1 MYKNL
6 RAHTRYES
14 VHAHNTKPEVDIMR
28 NGNKTRQLL
37 SLARIFV
44 LALCFTLVFAVAISV
59 TPDGYFNSAKALNP
73 DGDTSGLVR
82 VYQKDAY
89 LNTST
94 LVNPDD
100 YALSAFKTD
109 FESIMGYGKNAN
121 NSKTEWSIGDV
132 TFNKYVFGMKNIT
145 YNSEKGKIKSQD
157 SEEEDKTVGVYPL
170 AGGGAKMSFYIDA
183 GLFGAD
189 SISAVLNVVLPEYLQ
204 SLISTNDE
212 YSLQFDAQI
221 DVSKGDNLVNVSA
234 QNYQRARAKIAT
246 APETLSAVDENH
258 IQYTGA
264 NKAGDV
270 KDSQYGYQ
278 SNTTSNGSWSGSTLS
293 FTGIVA
299 NSANPYIYFC
309 IGIGESDGTCT
320 VSFRNLKFTNV
331 KLVREVKADSDSIE
345 RVDGAAPVNKA
356 QFDNTVQD
364 SFYPY
369 NTNASTAGGWAVWH
383 DNITSQLSKKIDNV
397 TYGNGK
403 LQSYTN
409 SPIATIGGQNYY
421 KTSTVTY
428 HDTYNYLPGLMGYID
443 SGDISQGFTTETLK
457 YVCECGYVY
466 TGTSFDSLDNS
477 YTCPNCG
484 KSKSAFTKTINVPS
498 KMAQDIDIN
507 YASGIKQVIV
517 GSKYREEDADDT
529 TGGTLAAVFNL
540 YDANSYGE
548 NHGKGI
554 YVEGQL
560 VGWAVVTKT
569 NRAEVVVKT
578 YMYTNA
584 RVATQVMDYGFSSN
598 RWNIEYSGI
607 DTTAPDDNVNSG
619 TNVSLDKFVGA
630 NAQDLAWLR
639 QNKIVADGS
648 ININEDDTAAGY
660 SPYIWF
666 YTVNREDSLAELN
679 NIAITQ
685 FADYAAVKAAGIN
698 PIALGE
704 ISSFTYDF
712 ANGVAKAYGG
722 GEQGNPASIT
732 DNVTGHGYYRFT
744 FYIFDL
750 AGNKGGVKSF
760 YTKVDY
766 DRPEYTVDYSFD
778 KNGVQTTILA
788 SENGKWA
795 TGDVT
800 LKFTLTAG
808 GFSGYTF
815 RFEDA
820 NGAMHAIVVNGMGD
834 YEGDSYIAGIANYIT
849 SASGTATTAV
859 GNDITINING
869 VDVNVAYA
877 VEGGNG
883 TFTFTIPAPATA
895 FFEWIST
902 FSMFCGQY
910 ASINAIDIDEQ
921 SVEYI
926 NNDWKGGIK
935 VLIDGIAPTV
945 PLFEDE
951 EGYLSTFENYELP
964 SSRNWFTTS
973 YNLPVM
979 LAFNDA
985 ITATDYASG
994 LKIHYGIKAVKNLT
1008 ELLAYRDINVENN
1021 YKSAID
1027 IQKELGFDRYIMV
1040 TGDALDGD
1048 ATDFT
1053 LQLLQNLNAG
1063 MRLVYVWA
1071 EDQAG
1076 NVSELSR
1083 YFVLVD
1089 ANNYSVSASVKSN
1102 AKLES
1107 GFANLTFTNA
1117 EGVAVTTIKR
1127 GETLL
1132 FNVGLAN
1139 SYVPFKFT
1147 QNGNVLF
1154 ENYTQNQVWSG
1165 ISNEN
1170 AQYITASG
1178 YETLRVTLDD
1188 FNNLTDLEKS
1198 NRFELSARK
1207 VVTYNYINSSVGYT
1221 AAPTDVSSVV
1231 ISGYE
1236 GAKSSFVYRFVDSD
1250 NNLLYENNEGGTT
1263 TDPSEAKL
1271 DSDGNPVFFVPTKVG
1286 SYRVRIYIP
1295 KDDESFVTS
1304 DFETNDAGEQVFAP
1318 VRYDVIK
1325 GKAVITVKSSTSKFG
1340 EPASSV
1346 LGMLDFDVTGIDKA
1360 QMASENIVVNLVLK
1374 DVTLAS
1380 GETYRVGNY
1389 AIVNQSSDYSAATN
1403 YDVTFN
1409 SAIHTVTRR
1418 QVTIDAWSASKAFGD
1433 SDPEFRFG
1441 VELAQFAGLYKSA
1454 NEIVADVFSAY
1465 NPVTDTTADGYALF
1479 YAGGSISRE
1488 SAEGVGQYD
1497 FASDAS
1503 LFDIDSNYS
1512 IVVQTTK
1519 YKFTIEKR
1527 IVKLDVSG
1535 QSSVFPF
1542 GTTVESE
1549 IGKIA
1554 PAYKIA
1560 AKDMVVASQI
1570 EALFANGAQL
1580 SLGAQIADLTDENY
1594 SAAYKYAIL
1603 LGGNLDD
1610 GNVVIELDASGAEYI
1625 VYVTK
1630 QNAIVVKVK
1639 DGVNFEFV
1647 YGFVWSENTL
1657 VFDSEKFELQ
1667 GTPSGEYTSVKWS
1680 VDVANGTILDA
1691 GKRVLSISGAK
1702 LYNGETALEDAVFV
1716 EPVTVTI
1723 NPASIVVKPTAQN
1736 LSKVYG
1742 EEDGVYGIGF
1752 DVTSVGGQAI
1762 AKDGNYAN
1770 VAYNDILAQI
1780 NGVFVRAIFDKNGNR
1795 LSFASRYDGA
1805 TDASGT
1811 VYGTDGRYYGFAVG
1825 TPFSTQNSNFKVEAA
1840 VDSTQKL
1847 AIEQK
1852 SIDLSTKYFVGIG
1865 KAYDGKTDVF
1875 YNGANLY
1882 DLSSY
1887 LVLATDDVT
1896 LVANANYDSPEKGI
1910 RSIVFDAFSLS
1921 GAQALNYRIANFVND
1936 GNSTQVNGSA
1946 AKDTVAIDDSTFV
1959 TIIYIDNID
1968 GKGNIIISAGI
1979 IALLKSDVTISKQYD
1994 NTKDLGVSSVSF
2006 ASGEGTKSLI
2016 TADKFLITEESDSFT
2031 GTEVNSNYV
2040 VNVALFFVIDKPE
2053 EFDIKRDGIYENSDI
2068 VIDENAVYNNRKG
2081 IKIVLKNMPASI
2093 KQRVLGTSSF
2103 QTLDAVDRDYNK
2115 KTDVDMTYTF
2125 AQGALA
2131 EGDTAQTIGLKL
2143 AGKAANANAGTH
2155 SVRVSGYSV
2164 LDKNYYVDVD
2174 ALNTAYT
2181 DIGVVISKA
2190 RLVPNVKFADKTYDG
2205 TSNVVVDNVNGTF
2218 TSVQYATNLEEE
2230 LKKFSYDASKVSFML
2245 SLNGAEDE
2253 NVGANGKHNVLV
2265 SGLEVRFD
2273 GTDTDIL
2280 KNYVLEGARYSKVDD
2295 KYNKINSLQVG
2306 AIDDFELIDAVNMSK
2321 KQIQLIVND
2330 FDIKDKIYDGTTS
2343 ASITINITDG
2353 RIVAGHSDL
2362 LEVVASGNFAR
2373 KQTGKN
2379 IAIDVSVATLQIKN
2393 SLSQEQ
2399 YDLALEAIDNYELVQ
2414 YKGTITGNIKARPV
2428 LVSADLG
2435 TREYN
2440 GDEAVVKSNIS
2451 YTFKN
2456 MIDADKKF
2464 YAIQTK
2470 NGSYFIDKN
2479 VAIDK
2484 DGNVIAKDGTAYGL
2498 LLQNIKEKYDN
2509 YTLVYSNNS
2518 EIAGKKA
2525 LAFVMADGT
2534 IVYEKPAEAEIAEYW
2549 YALETTDKYILK
2561 NDTASVEEAQ
2571 NANAIVG
2578 FYKVDGVDA
2587 YLIASDYAGETS
2599 KLVDAINYLPAQG
2612 KITQRTASIRAS
2624 GIERATDTDAFE
2636 KTYDGTDIFFGQV
2649 GVDFNFST
2657 SAVSNVIIGDDV
2669 TIANVSAKFDSAY
2682 ATAKY
2687 VVFTASGIA
2696 GADAYNYTIA
2706 GEKTSVEVKLSGRIK
2721 ARSINAYLADDE
2733 AEYGVS
2739 TGKFTGKVTYKLVG
2753 NDGVEYALDNQ
2764 FANDTAFYISM
2775 SDFLAATGLDASN
2788 ATLLAGVSYDLAD
2801 GKYVKAAEGA
2811 IGGYVR
2817 MGEGANDKISTL
2829 PQAYASFA
2837 ATTPE
2842 AGTTSTSYVLKGGRA
2857 KNYDFKPVYT
2867 DKGSVSEA
2875 NGTTS
2880 KVSVVKKNL
2889 YVLTVSNAYSA
2900 NYGDVMSADG
2910 KLLFNV
2916 GLRYLDKNGN
2926 DGIIGGQSVNTLFA
2940 KDRTNFFPTVRLGV
2954 YNENTGVTTPA
2965 TQLAKISDKLESY
2978 EHYVLYVVSDY
2989 DYDAVDTI
2997 VRNYNVVLAGIDT
3010 ISARDND
3017 GQIRTIF
3024 DIAGTNAKFDTAT
3037 LEIVLP
3043 KLTGVSVG
3051 SDTQNEFSYSYAID
3065 KTGNGINRLHEVVQG
3080 ELETDEVIFVDDEGN
3095 ELYPI
3100 NVGTYSGIV
3109 KVRRYINANGQFVA
3123 RKDVD
3128 ANGYYIEWNSGS
3140 VKKSI
3145 VIDKADVGLRAQ
3157 NVSEYYNGAKHEYA
3171 TAGGENR
3178 ISYNN
3183 LTNGYN
3189 LVKNA
3194 DFTLTYQV
3202 LKDGKYVTISANE
3215 VVNAGK
3221 YRVIVALTDKFLASE
3236 CGKNY
3241 NAAST
3246 VAELQ
3251 VLRAIV
3257 NVTLSSDGYAMSEEM
3272 IDGSTVMKLTGDFV
3286 EGKNYSVGYEVAMAS
3301 ASNAPAIAIDKSQ
3314 TKLVGLEG
3322 IKSAGKYSFAVVLS
3336 DDTLSQDNY
3345 VFMSSTGV
3353 LELTTKSLA
3362 SSDGSSINI
3371 TEGKGV
3377 VANRLEVKEIKT
3389 NNALA
3394 SDMSYLKAVEQ
3405 YVAAMSQKAGVKD
3418 ASVAAVLRVNLYLDD
3433 QLVLLSN
3440 TSTTVTVA
3448 LPESVKNLNGIA
3460 IYYVNE
3466 NGGLTK
3472 LTDYVVNDG
3481 KLTYSANYVNGI
3493 VFVDVNHQSLD
3504 AWKIYVIV
3512 AAVVIVTLIVVATVV
3527 TIVVKKSKLKKLA

>member
-1 MYKNL
+1 
-6 RAHTRYES
+6 
-14 VHAHNTKPEVDIMR
+14 MR

-44 LALCFTLVFAVAISV
+44 LALCFTLVFAVALS
-59 TPDGYFNSAKALNP
+59 N
-73 DGDTSGLVR
+73 
-82 VYQKDAY
+82 DA
-89 LNTST
+89 
-94 LVNPDD
+94 
-100 YALSAFKTD
+100 
-109 FESIMGYGKNAN
+109 
-121 NSKTEWSIGDV
+121 IG
-132 TFNKYVFGMKNIT
+132 G
-145 YNSEKGKIKSQD
+145 
-157 SEEEDKTVGVYPL
+157 
-170 AGGGAKMSFYIDA
+170 
-183 GLFGAD
+183 
-189 SISAVLNVVLPEYLQ
+189 
-204 SLISTNDE
+204 
-212 YSLQFDAQI
+212 
-221 DVSKGDNLVNVSA
+221 
-234 QNYQRARAKIAT
+234 IAT
-246 APETLSAVDENH
+246 AAESEKDGDATFGAGVSILGDHGELTGVDFGYPGIGTQTTWTYTETFNTVVSSTTNIQVYKETGDTKMFIEEGASGTWQFGVSNAAKAAQCHGVINFGTSKFIDQMIQNDNVVVTASVTFSLGALSSNFNNKFYSAVVGPEALTAQKSYNLREKDGDSNYTYNYKNSSKEAAETFTTDAVTLSPGKNNLALATGLGWAQRWAPPYTPRRGLEIKN
-258 IQYTGA
+258 IQIKYTITFNNVTDGSGL
-264 NKAGDV
+264 NIGDNAAPV
-270 KDSQYGYQ
+270 ASSTYGIQNSYQ
-278 SNTTSNGSWSGSTLS
+278 QGTSGS
-293 FTGIVA
+293 GYA
-299 NSANPYIYFC
+299 PYLTDAKNAPVYYDSIK
-309 IGIGESDGTCT
+309 
-320 VSFRNLKFTNV
+320 NNV
-331 KLVREVKADSDSIE
+331 KLDSI
-345 RVDGAAPVNKA
+345 VN
-356 QFDNTVQD
+356 
-364 SFYPY
+364 
-369 NTNASTAGGWAVWH
+369 GE
-383 DNITSQLSKKIDNV
+383 
-397 TYGNGK
+397 GK
-403 LQSYTN
+403 MQSYTN
-409 SPIATIGGQNYY
+409 ASLGQISADGANHSYYKFAQTEYVDMYNYSGESSIQSAILKYGADAAKTIGVGDRLITGISSDGTLQ
-421 KTSTVTY
+421 TS
-428 HDTYNYLPGLMGYID
+428 
-443 SGDISQGFTTETLK
+443 ETN
-457 YVCECGYVY
+457 
-466 TGTSFDSLDNS
+466 NS
-477 YTCPNCG
+477 THL
-484 KSKSAFTKTINVPS
+484 
-498 KMAQDIDIN
+498 Q
-507 YASGIKQVIV
+507 YASGIKTVTVNETTFNIW
-517 GSKYREEDADDT
+517 DT
-529 TGGTLAAVFNL
+529 TDRAKTKAITV
-540 YDANSYGE
+540 E
-548 NHGKGI
+548 NDDG
-554 YVEGQL
+554 V
-560 VGWAVVTKT
+560 AVVVGYAKVNYI
-569 NRAEVVVKT
+569 NRG
-578 YMYTNA
+578 
-584 RVATQVMDYGFSSN
+584 RVAVMIYMIANGTVQTSVGDYGGISSKS
-598 RWNIEYSGI
+598 RIEFSGI
-607 DTTAPDDNVNSG
+607 DTTSPDDSVNSG
-619 TNVSLDKFVGA
+619 TNVSLDNYIKSSSS
-630 NAQDLAWLR
+630 DLAWFR
-639 QNKIVADGS
+639 KNKIVADGS
-648 ININEDDTAAGY
+648 INVNEDDTAAGY

-666 YTVNREDSLAELN
+666 YTVNREDSLAALN

-698 PIALGE
+698 PIAYGE

-834 YEGDSYIAGIANYIT
+834 YEGDSYVAGIANYIT
-849 SASGTATTAV
+849 SASGAATMAV
-859 GNDITINING
+859 SNDITINING

-877 VEGGNG
+877 VDEGGNG
-883 TFTFTIPAPATA
+883 TFTFTIPTPATA

-1027 IQKELGFDRYIMV
+1027 IQKELGFDRYIMA

-1147 QNGNVLF
+1147 QNGNVLL

-1178 YETLRVTLDD
+1178 YETLQVTLDD

-1198 NRFELSARK
+1198 NKFELSARK

-1271 DSDGNPVFFVPTKVG
+1271 DSDGSPVFFVPTKVG

-1318 VRYDVIK
+1318 VRYDIIK

-1360 QMASENIVVNLVLK
+1360 QMASENIFVNLVLK

-1441 VELAQFAGLYKSA
+1441 VELAQFAGLFKSA

-1465 NPVTDTTADGYALF
+1465 KPVTDTTADGYALF

-1549 IGKIA
+1549 ISKIA
-1554 PAYKIA
+1554 PTYKIA

-1570 EALFANGAQL
+1570 EALFANGAKL
-1580 SLGAQIADLTDENY
+1580 SLGAKIAELTEEDY
-1594 SAAYKYAIL
+1594 SAVYKYAIV
-1603 LGGNLDD
+1603 LGGTLDD

-1647 YGFVWSENTL
+1647 YGFVWDENTL

-1691 GKRVLSISGAK
+1691 GKRILSISGAK

-1723 NPASIVVKPTAQN
+1723 NPATIVVKPTAQN

-1752 DVTSVGGQAI
+1752 DVASVGGQAI
-1762 AKDGNYAN
+1762 AKDGSYAN
-1770 VAYNDILAQI
+1770 VAYNDILRQI

-1875 YNGANLY
+1875 YNGTNLY

-1910 RSIVFDAFSLS
+1910 RSIVFDTFSLS

-2068 VIDENAVYNNRKG
+2068 VIDENAMYNNRKG

-2131 EGDTAQTIGLKL
+2131 EGDTAQTIGLIL
-2143 AGKAANANAGTH
+2143 EGKAANANAGTH

-2181 DIGVVISKA
+2181 DIGVVIFKA

-2414 YKGTITGNIKARPV
+2414 YKGTITGNIEARPV

-2470 NGSYFIDKN
+2470 NGAYFIDKN

-2829 PQAYASFA
+2829 PQAYVSFA

-3010 ISARDND
+3010 ISSRDND

-3171 TAGGENR
+3171 TAGGANR

-3353 LELTTKSLA
+3353 LELTAKSLA

-3440 TSTTVTVA
+3440 TPTTVTVA

>member
-1 MYKNL
+1 
-6 RAHTRYES
+6 
-14 VHAHNTKPEVDIMR
+14 MR
-28 NGNKTRQLL
+28 NGNQSRQLL

-44 LALCFTLVFAVAISV
+44 LALCFTLVFA
-59 TPDGYFNSAKALNP
+59 F
-73 DGDTSGLVR
+73 
-82 VYQKDAY
+82 
-89 LNTST
+89 
-94 LVNPDD
+94 
-100 YALSAFKTD
+100 ALSASVSQVASAYDVVEQEKDDDATLGSPSAFFGDNGELTGMHFGYPGLSANTQTWTFTETYNTVVPSTGNHQIFKLKGNTKMYTHVGDANHWLWGVSNGMAAAEVHGAMNFNLSGFVAQMIQNDNVTVKAKVTANIGAKEGNSTPLISYVNNLFYSAVAVPAGKELTGGLSYDLRNNKSESGQDKTGFIAGYQNSDKKGAQDRTSNEVTLTKETPGLGFALGCGWRQQAGSYDHHVYMSNIRVTFTITFNNVTD
-109 FESIMGYGKNAN
+109 GSGLNIGDNAAPVASSTYGIQNSYQQGTSGSGYAPYLTDAKNAP
-121 NSKTEWSIGDV
+121 
-132 TFNKYVFGMKNIT
+132 
-145 YNSEKGKIKSQD
+145 
-157 SEEEDKTVGVYPL
+157 VY
-170 AGGGAKMSFYIDA
+170 Y
-183 GLFGAD
+183 D
-189 SISAVLNVVLPEYLQ
+189 SIKN
-204 SLISTNDE
+204 
-212 YSLQFDAQI
+212 
-221 DVSKGDNLVNVSA
+221 
-234 QNYQRARAKIAT
+234 
-246 APETLSAVDENH
+246 
-258 IQYTGA
+258 
-264 NKAGDV
+264 
-270 KDSQYGYQ
+270 
-278 SNTTSNGSWSGSTLS
+278 
-293 FTGIVA
+293 
-299 NSANPYIYFC
+299 
-309 IGIGESDGTCT
+309 
-320 VSFRNLKFTNV
+320 NV
-331 KLVREVKADSDSIE
+331 KLDSI
-345 RVDGAAPVNKA
+345 VDGA
-356 QFDNTVQD
+356 
-364 SFYPY
+364 
-369 NTNASTAGGWAVWH
+369 
-383 DNITSQLSKKIDNV
+383 
-397 TYGNGK
+397 GK
-403 LQSYTN
+403 MQSYTN
-409 SPIATIGGQNYY
+409 ASLGQISADGANHSYYKFAQTEYVDMYNYSGESSIQSAILKYGADAAKTIGVGDRLITGISSDGTLQ
-421 KTSTVTY
+421 TSET
-428 HDTYNYLPGLMGYID
+428 ND
-443 SGDISQGFTTETLK
+443 STHLQ
-457 YVCECGYVY
+457 
-466 TGTSFDSLDNS
+466 
-477 YTCPNCG
+477 
-484 KSKSAFTKTINVPS
+484 
-498 KMAQDIDIN
+498 
-507 YASGIKQVIV
+507 YASGIKTVTVNETTFNIW
-517 GSKYREEDADDT
+517 DATDRAKTKAITVENDD
-529 TGGTLAAVFNL
+529 G
-540 YDANSYGE
+540 
-548 NHGKGI
+548 
-554 YVEGQL
+554 
-560 VGWAVVTKT
+560 VT
-569 NRAEVVVKT
+569 VVVGYAKVN
-578 YMYTNA
+578 YINRG
-584 RVATQVMDYGFSSN
+584 RVAVMIYMIANGTVQTSVGDYGGISSKS
-598 RWNIEYSGI
+598 RIEFSGI
-607 DTTAPDDNVNSG
+607 DTTSPDDSVNGG
-619 TNVSLDKFVGA
+619 TNVSLDNYIKSSSS
-630 NAQDLAWLR
+630 DLAWFR

-660 SPYIWF
+660 SPYLWF

-698 PIALGE
+698 PIAYGE

-722 GEQGNPASIT
+722 ADQGNPASIT

-859 GNDITINING
+859 SNDITINING

-877 VEGGNG
+877 VDEGGNG
-883 TFTFTIPAPATA
+883 TFTFTIPTPATA

-1027 IQKELGFDRYIMV
+1027 IQKELGFDRYIMA

-1089 ANNYSVSASVKSN
+1089 ANNYSVAASVKSN

-1147 QNGNVLF
+1147 QNGNVLL

-1165 ISNEN
+1165 ISNDN

-1178 YETLRVTLDD
+1178 YETLQVTLDD

-1198 NRFELSARK
+1198 NKFELSARK

-1360 QMASENIVVNLVLK
+1360 QMASENIFVNLVLK

-1465 NPVTDTTADGYALF
+1465 KPVTDTTADGYALF

-1549 IGKIA
+1549 ISKIA

-1570 EALFANGAQL
+1570 EALFANGAKL
-1580 SLGAQIADLTDENY
+1580 SLGAQIAELTEEEDY
-1594 SAAYKYAIL
+1594 SAVYKYAIV
-1603 LGGNLDD
+1603 LGGTLDD

-1647 YGFVWSENTL
+1647 YGFVWGENTL

-1723 NPASIVVKPTAQN
+1723 NPATIVVKPTAQN

-1752 DVTSVGGQAI
+1752 DVASVGGQAI
-1762 AKDGNYAN
+1762 AKDGSYAN
-1770 VAYNDILAQI
+1770 VAYDDILAQI

-1910 RSIVFDAFSLS
+1910 RSIVFDTFSLS

-1936 GNSTQVNGSA
+1936 GNSTQVNGSS

-2016 TADKFLITEESDSFT
+2016 TADKFLIAEESDSFT

-2068 VIDENAVYNNRKG
+2068 VIDENAMYNNRKG

-2115 KTDVDMTYTF
+2115 QTDVDMTYTF

-2414 YKGTITGNIKARPV
+2414 YKGTITGNIEARPV

-2470 NGSYFIDKN
+2470 NGAYFIDKN

-2829 PQAYASFA
+2829 PQAYVSFA

-3017 GQIRTIF
+3017 GQVRTIF
-3024 DIAGTNAKFDTAT
+3024 DIAGANAKFDTAT

-3189 LVKNA
+3189 LVKDA

-3257 NVTLSSDGYAMSEEM
+3257 NVTFSSDGYAMSEEM

-3353 LELTTKSLA
+3353 LELTAKSLA

-3440 TSTTVTVA
+3440 TPTTVTVA
-3448 LPESVKNLNGIA
+3448 LPESVNNLNGIA

>member
-1 MYKNL
+1 
-6 RAHTRYES
+6 
-14 VHAHNTKPEVDIMR
+14 MR

-44 LALCFTLVFAVAISV
+44 LALCFTLVFAVALS
-59 TPDGYFNSAKALNP
+59 N
-73 DGDTSGLVR
+73 
-82 VYQKDAY
+82 DA
-89 LNTST
+89 
-94 LVNPDD
+94 
-100 YALSAFKTD
+100 
-109 FESIMGYGKNAN
+109 
-121 NSKTEWSIGDV
+121 IG
-132 TFNKYVFGMKNIT
+132 G
-145 YNSEKGKIKSQD
+145 
-157 SEEEDKTVGVYPL
+157 
-170 AGGGAKMSFYIDA
+170 
-183 GLFGAD
+183 
-189 SISAVLNVVLPEYLQ
+189 
-204 SLISTNDE
+204 
-212 YSLQFDAQI
+212 
-221 DVSKGDNLVNVSA
+221 
-234 QNYQRARAKIAT
+234 IAT
-246 APETLSAVDENH
+246 AAESEKDGDATFGAGVSILGDHGELTGVDFGYPGIGTQTTWTYTETFNTVVSSTTNIQVYKETGDTKMFIEEGASGTWQFGVSNAAKAAQCHGVINFGTSKFIDQMIQNDNVVVTASVTFSLGALSSNFNNKFYSAVVGPEALTAQKSYNLREKDGDSNYTYNYKNSSKEAAETFTTDAVTLSPGKNNLALATGLGWAQRWAPPYTPRRGLEIKN
-258 IQYTGA
+258 IQIKYTITF
-264 NKAGDV
+264 NNVTDSSSLNIGDNAAPV
-270 KDSQYGYQ
+270 ASSTYGIQNSYQ
-278 SNTTSNGSWSGSTLS
+278 QGTSGS
-293 FTGIVA
+293 GYA
-299 NSANPYIYFC
+299 PYLTDAKNAPVYYDSIK
-309 IGIGESDGTCT
+309 
-320 VSFRNLKFTNV
+320 NNV
-331 KLVREVKADSDSIE
+331 KLDSI
-345 RVDGAAPVNKA
+345 VDGA
-356 QFDNTVQD
+356 
-364 SFYPY
+364 
-369 NTNASTAGGWAVWH
+369 
-383 DNITSQLSKKIDNV
+383 
-397 TYGNGK
+397 GK
-403 LQSYTN
+403 MQSYTN
-409 SPIATIGGQNYY
+409 ASLGQISADGANHSYYKFAQTEYVDMYNYSGESSIQSAILKYGADAAKTIGVGDRLITGISSDGTLQ
-421 KTSTVTY
+421 TS
-428 HDTYNYLPGLMGYID
+428 
-443 SGDISQGFTTETLK
+443 ETN
-457 YVCECGYVY
+457 
-466 TGTSFDSLDNS
+466 NS
-477 YTCPNCG
+477 THL
-484 KSKSAFTKTINVPS
+484 
-498 KMAQDIDIN
+498 Q
-507 YASGIKQVIV
+507 YASGIKTVTVNETTFNIW
-517 GSKYREEDADDT
+517 DATDRAKTKAITVENDD
-529 TGGTLAAVFNL
+529 G
-540 YDANSYGE
+540 
-548 NHGKGI
+548 
-554 YVEGQL
+554 
-560 VGWAVVTKT
+560 VT
-569 NRAEVVVKT
+569 VVVGYAKVN
-578 YMYTNA
+578 YINRG
-584 RVATQVMDYGFSSN
+584 RVAVMIYMIANGTVQTSVGDYGGISSKS
-598 RWNIEYSGI
+598 RIEFSGI
-607 DTTAPDDNVNSG
+607 DTTSPDDSVNSG
-619 TNVSLDKFVGA
+619 TNVSLDNYIKSSSS
-630 NAQDLAWLR
+630 DLAWFR
-639 QNKIVADGS
+639 KNKIVADGS
-648 ININEDDTAAGY
+648 INVNEDDTAAGY

-666 YTVNREDSLAELN
+666 YTVNRADSLADLN
-679 NIAITQ
+679 GIAVTQ

-698 PIALGE
+698 PIAYGE

-766 DRPEYTVDYSFD
+766 DRPDYTVDYSFD

-834 YEGDSYIAGIANYIT
+834 YEGDSYVAGIANYIT

-859 GNDITINING
+859 SNDITINING

-877 VEGGNG
+877 VDEGGNG

-1147 QNGNVLF
+1147 QNGNVLL

-1360 QMASENIVVNLVLK
+1360 QMASEKIFVNLVLK

-1465 NPVTDTTADGYALF
+1465 KPVTDTTADGYALF

-1554 PAYKIA
+1554 PTYKIA

-1580 SLGAQIADLTDENY
+1580 SLGAQIAELTDENY
-1594 SAAYKYAIL
+1594 FAAYKYAIL

-1723 NPASIVVKPTAQN
+1723 NPATIVVKPTAQN

-1910 RSIVFDAFSLS
+1910 RSIVFDTFSLS

-1946 AKDTVAIDDSTFV
+1946 ANDTVAIDDSTFV

-2414 YKGTITGNIKARPV
+2414 YKGTITGNIEARPV

-2571 NANAIVG
+2571 NAIVG

-2721 ARSINAYLADDE
+2721 VRSINAYLADDE

-2829 PQAYASFA
+2829 PQAYVSFA

-3010 ISARDND
+3010 ISTRDND
-3017 GQIRTIF
+3017 GQVRTIF

-3037 LEIVLP
+3037 LDIVLP

-3221 YRVIVALTDKFLASE
+3221 YRVVVALTDKFLASE

-3241 NAAST
+3241 NASST

-3440 TSTTVTVA
+3440 TPTTVTVA

>member
-1 MYKNL
+1 
-6 RAHTRYES
+6 
-14 VHAHNTKPEVDIMR
+14 MR

-44 LALCFTLVFAVAISV
+44 LALCFTLVFAVA
-59 TPDGYFNSAKALNP
+59 L
-73 DGDTSGLVR
+73 
-82 VYQKDAY
+82 
-89 LNTST
+89 
-94 LVNPDD
+94 
-100 YALSAFKTD
+100 
-109 FESIMGYGKNAN
+109 
-121 NSKTEWSIGDV
+121 
-132 TFNKYVFGMKNIT
+132 
-145 YNSEKGKIKSQD
+145 
-157 SEEEDKTVGVYPL
+157 
-170 AGGGAKMSFYIDA
+170 
-183 GLFGAD
+183 
-189 SISAVLNVVLPEYLQ
+189 
-204 SLISTNDE
+204 TND
-212 YSLQFDAQI
+212 AI
-221 DVSKGDNLVNVSA
+221 GG
-234 QNYQRARAKIAT
+234 IAT
-246 APETLSAVDENH
+246 AAESEKEGDATFGAGVSILGDHGELTGVDFGYPGIGTQTTWTYTETFNTIVSSTTNIQVYKETGDTKMFIEEGASGTWQFGVSNAAKAAQCHGVINFGASKFIDQMIQNDNVVVTASITFSLGALSSNFNNKFYSAVVGPESLTAQKSYYLRKDGDSNYTYNYKNSSKEAAETFTTDAVTLSPGKNNLALATGLGWAQRIVPPYTPKRGLEIKN
-258 IQYTGA
+258 IQIKYTITFNNVTDGSGL
-264 NKAGDV
+264 NIGDNAAPV
-270 KDSQYGYQ
+270 ASSTYGIQNSYQ
-278 SNTTSNGSWSGSTLS
+278 QGTSGS
-293 FTGIVA
+293 GYA
-299 NSANPYIYFC
+299 PYLTDAKNAPVYYDSIK
-309 IGIGESDGTCT
+309 
-320 VSFRNLKFTNV
+320 NNV
-331 KLVREVKADSDSIE
+331 KLDSI
-345 RVDGAAPVNKA
+345 VDGE
-356 QFDNTVQD
+356 
-364 SFYPY
+364 
-369 NTNASTAGGWAVWH
+369 
-383 DNITSQLSKKIDNV
+383 
-397 TYGNGK
+397 GK
-403 LQSYTN
+403 MQSYTN
-409 SPIATIGGQNYY
+409 ASLGQISADGANHSYYKFAQTEYVDMYNYSGESSIQSAILKYGADAAKTIGVGDRLITGISSDGTLQ
-421 KTSTVTY
+421 TSET
-428 HDTYNYLPGLMGYID
+428 ND
-443 SGDISQGFTTETLK
+443 STHLQ
-457 YVCECGYVY
+457 
-466 TGTSFDSLDNS
+466 
-477 YTCPNCG
+477 
-484 KSKSAFTKTINVPS
+484 
-498 KMAQDIDIN
+498 
-507 YASGIKQVIV
+507 YASGIKTVTVNETTFNIW
-517 GSKYREEDADDT
+517 DATDRAKTKAITVENDD
-529 TGGTLAAVFNL
+529 G
-540 YDANSYGE
+540 
-548 NHGKGI
+548 
-554 YVEGQL
+554 
-560 VGWAVVTKT
+560 VT
-569 NRAEVVVKT
+569 VVVGYAKVN
-578 YMYTNA
+578 YINRG
-584 RVATQVMDYGFSSN
+584 RVAVMIYMIANGTVQTSVGDYGGISSKS
-598 RWNIEYSGI
+598 RIEFSGI
-607 DTTAPDDNVNSG
+607 DTTSPDDSVNGG
-619 TNVSLDKFVGA
+619 TNVSLDNYIKSSSS
-630 NAQDLAWLR
+630 DLAWFR

-648 ININEDDTAAGY
+648 INVNEDDTAAGY

-666 YTVNREDSLAELN
+666 YTVNRADSLAALN

-698 PIALGE
+698 PIAYGE

-722 GEQGNPASIT
+722 GEQGNPTSIT

-834 YEGDSYIAGIANYIT
+834 YEGDSYVAGIANYI
-849 SASGTATTAV
+849 SSVSGAATTAV
-859 GNDITINING
+859 SNDITINING

-877 VEGGNG
+877 VDEGGNG
-883 TFTFTIPAPATA
+883 TFTFTIPTPATA

-935 VLIDGIAPTV
+935 VLIDGIAPTI

-1027 IQKELGFDRYIMV
+1027 VQKELGFDRYIMV

-1147 QNGNVLF
+1147 QNGNVLL

-1271 DSDGNPVFFVPTKVG
+1271 DSDGSPVFFVPTKVG

-1360 QMASENIVVNLVLK
+1360 QMASENIFVNLVLK

-1465 NPVTDTTADGYALF
+1465 KPVTDTTADGYALF

-1580 SLGAQIADLTDENY
+1580 SLGAQIAELTDENY

-1625 VYVTK
+1625 VYVTN

-1723 NPASIVVKPTAQN
+1723 NPATIVVKPTAQN

-1882 DLSSY
+1882 DLFSY

-1910 RSIVFDAFSLS
+1910 RSIVFDTFSLS

-1946 AKDTVAIDDSTFV
+1946 AKDTVAIDDSTSV

-2068 VIDENAVYNNRKG
+2068 VIDENAMYNNRKG

-2115 KTDVDMTYTF
+2115 QTDVDMTYTF

-2414 YKGTITGNIKARPV
+2414 YKGTITGNIEARPV

-2829 PQAYASFA
+2829 PQAYVSFA

-3010 ISARDND
+3010 ISSRDND

-3194 DFTLTYQV
+3194 DFTLTHQV

-3440 TSTTVTVA
+3440 TPTTVTVA

>member
-6 RAHTRYES
+6 RAHTRYDS

-44 LALCFTLVFAVAISV
+44 LALCFTLVFAFALSKNNSQVASAYTVVEQEKKDDATLGSPSSFFGDNSELTGTHFGYPGLSADTQTWTFTETYNTVVPSTGNHQIFKLKGNTTMYTHVGDANHWLWGVKNGMAAAEVHGVMNFNLSGFVAQMIQNDNV
-59 TPDGYFNSAKALNP
+59 TVKAKVTANIGAKEGDSTWLVSYVNNLFYSAVAVPAGKELTGGLSYDLRNNKSESGQDKTGFIVGYQNSDKKGAQDRTSNEVTLTKETPGLGFALGCGWGQQAGSYDHHVYMSNIRVTYTITFNNVTDGSGLNIGDNAAPVASSTYGIQNSYQQ
-73 DGDTSGLVR
+73 GTSGSGYAPYLT
-82 VYQKDAY
+82 DA
-89 LNTST
+89 
-94 LVNPDD
+94 
-100 YALSAFKTD
+100 
-109 FESIMGYGKNAN
+109 KNAP
-121 NSKTEWSIGDV
+121 
-132 TFNKYVFGMKNIT
+132 
-145 YNSEKGKIKSQD
+145 
-157 SEEEDKTVGVYPL
+157 VY
-170 AGGGAKMSFYIDA
+170 Y
-183 GLFGAD
+183 D
-189 SISAVLNVVLPEYLQ
+189 SIKN
-204 SLISTNDE
+204 
-212 YSLQFDAQI
+212 
-221 DVSKGDNLVNVSA
+221 
-234 QNYQRARAKIAT
+234 
-246 APETLSAVDENH
+246 
-258 IQYTGA
+258 
-264 NKAGDV
+264 
-270 KDSQYGYQ
+270 
-278 SNTTSNGSWSGSTLS
+278 
-293 FTGIVA
+293 
-299 NSANPYIYFC
+299 
-309 IGIGESDGTCT
+309 
-320 VSFRNLKFTNV
+320 NV
-331 KLVREVKADSDSIE
+331 KLDSI
-345 RVDGAAPVNKA
+345 VN
-356 QFDNTVQD
+356 
-364 SFYPY
+364 
-369 NTNASTAGGWAVWH
+369 GE
-383 DNITSQLSKKIDNV
+383 
-397 TYGNGK
+397 GK
-403 LQSYTN
+403 MQSYTN
-409 SPIATIGGQNYY
+409 ASLGQISADGANHSYYKFAQTEYVDMYNYSGESSVQSAILKYGADAAKTIGVGDRLITGISSDGTLQ
-421 KTSTVTY
+421 TSET
-428 HDTYNYLPGLMGYID
+428 ND
-443 SGDISQGFTTETLK
+443 STHLQ
-457 YVCECGYVY
+457 
-466 TGTSFDSLDNS
+466 
-477 YTCPNCG
+477 
-484 KSKSAFTKTINVPS
+484 
-498 KMAQDIDIN
+498 
-507 YASGIKQVIV
+507 YASGIKTVTVNETTFNIW
-517 GSKYREEDADDT
+517 DATDRAKTKAITVENDD
-529 TGGTLAAVFNL
+529 G
-540 YDANSYGE
+540 
-548 NHGKGI
+548 
-554 YVEGQL
+554 
-560 VGWAVVTKT
+560 VT
-569 NRAEVVVKT
+569 VVVGYAKVN
-578 YMYTNA
+578 YINRG
-584 RVATQVMDYGFSSN
+584 RVAVMIYMIANGTVQTSVGDYGGISSKS
-598 RWNIEYSGI
+598 RIEFSGI
-607 DTTAPDDNVNSG
+607 DTTSPDDSVNGG
-619 TNVSLDKFVGA
+619 TNVSLDNYIKSSSS
-630 NAQDLAWLR
+630 DLAWFR

-648 ININEDDTAAGY
+648 INVNEDDTAAGY

-666 YTVNREDSLAELN
+666 YTVNRADSLAALN

-698 PIALGE
+698 PIAYGE

-722 GEQGNPASIT
+722 GEQGNPTSIT

-834 YEGDSYIAGIANYIT
+834 YEGDSYVAGIANYI
-849 SASGTATTAV
+849 SSVSGAATTAV
-859 GNDITINING
+859 GNNITINING
-869 VDVNVAYA
+869 VDINVAYA
-877 VEGGNG
+877 VEGGNS
-883 TFTFTIPAPATA
+883 TFTFTIPTPATA

-951 EGYLSTFENYELP
+951 EGYLSTFANYELP

-1053 LQLLQNLNAG
+1053 LQLLQSLNAG

-1147 QNGNVLF
+1147 QNGNVLL

-1360 QMASENIVVNLVLK
+1360 QMASENIFVNLVLK

-1465 NPVTDTTADGYALF
+1465 KPVTDTTADGYALF

-1549 IGKIA
+1549 ISKIA
-1554 PAYKIA
+1554 PTYKIA

-1570 EALFANGAQL
+1570 EALFANGAKL
-1580 SLGAQIADLTDENY
+1580 SLGAQIAELTDENY

-1752 DVTSVGGQAI
+1752 DVASVGGQAI
-1762 AKDGNYAN
+1762 AKDGSYAN

-1875 YNGANLY
+1875 YNGANIY

-1910 RSIVFDAFSLS
+1910 RSIVFDTFSLS

-1946 AKDTVAIDDSTFV
+1946 ANDTVAIDDSTFV

-2115 KTDVDMTYTF
+2115 QTDVDMTYTF

-2205 TSNVVVDNVNGTF
+2205 TSNVVADNVNGTF

-2414 YKGTITGNIKARPV
+2414 YKGTITGNIEARPV

-2525 LAFVMADGT
+2525 LAFVMSDGT

-2829 PQAYASFA
+2829 PQAYVSFA

-2940 KDRTNFFPTVRLGV
+2940 KDRTNFFPTVRLGI

-3109 KVRRYINANGQFVA
+3109 KVRRYINANGKFVA

-3202 LKDGKYVTISANE
+3202 LKDGKYVAISANE

-3440 TSTTVTVA
+3440 TPTTVTVA

-3493 VFVDVNHQSLD
+3493 VFVDVNHQLLD

>member
-1 MYKNL
+1 
-6 RAHTRYES
+6 
-14 VHAHNTKPEVDIMR
+14 MR

-44 LALCFTLVFAVAISV
+44 LALCFTLVFAVALS
-59 TPDGYFNSAKALNP
+59 N
-73 DGDTSGLVR
+73 
-82 VYQKDAY
+82 DA
-89 LNTST
+89 
-94 LVNPDD
+94 
-100 YALSAFKTD
+100 
-109 FESIMGYGKNAN
+109 
-121 NSKTEWSIGDV
+121 IG
-132 TFNKYVFGMKNIT
+132 G
-145 YNSEKGKIKSQD
+145 
-157 SEEEDKTVGVYPL
+157 
-170 AGGGAKMSFYIDA
+170 
-183 GLFGAD
+183 
-189 SISAVLNVVLPEYLQ
+189 
-204 SLISTNDE
+204 
-212 YSLQFDAQI
+212 
-221 DVSKGDNLVNVSA
+221 
-234 QNYQRARAKIAT
+234 IAT
-246 APETLSAVDENH
+246 AAESEKDGDATFGAGVSILGDHGELTGVDFGYPGIGTQTTWTYTETFNTVVSSTTNIQVYKETGDTKMFIEEGASGTWQFGVSNAAKAAQCHGVINFGASKFINQMIQNENVVVTASITFSMGALSSNFNNKFYSAVAGPEALTAQKSYNLREKDGDSNYTYNYKNSSKEAAETFTTDAVTLSPGKNNLALATGLGWAQRWAPPYTPRRGLEIKN
-258 IQYTGA
+258 IQIKYTITF
-264 NKAGDV
+264 NNVTDSSSLNIGDNAAPV
-270 KDSQYGYQ
+270 ASSTYGIQNSYQ
-278 SNTTSNGSWSGSTLS
+278 QGTSGS
-293 FTGIVA
+293 GYA
-299 NSANPYIYFC
+299 PYLTDAKNAPVYYDSIK
-309 IGIGESDGTCT
+309 
-320 VSFRNLKFTNV
+320 NNV
-331 KLVREVKADSDSIE
+331 KLDSI
-345 RVDGAAPVNKA
+345 VN
-356 QFDNTVQD
+356 
-364 SFYPY
+364 
-369 NTNASTAGGWAVWH
+369 GE
-383 DNITSQLSKKIDNV
+383 
-397 TYGNGK
+397 GK
-403 LQSYTN
+403 MQSYTN
-409 SPIATIGGQNYY
+409 ASLGQISADGANHSYYKFAQTEYVDMYNYSGESSIQSAILKYGADAAKTIGVGDRLITGISSDGTLQ
-421 KTSTVTY
+421 TS
-428 HDTYNYLPGLMGYID
+428 
-443 SGDISQGFTTETLK
+443 ETN
-457 YVCECGYVY
+457 
-466 TGTSFDSLDNS
+466 NS
-477 YTCPNCG
+477 THL
-484 KSKSAFTKTINVPS
+484 
-498 KMAQDIDIN
+498 Q
-507 YASGIKQVIV
+507 YASGIKTVTVNETTFNIW
-517 GSKYREEDADDT
+517 DATDRAKTKAITVENDD
-529 TGGTLAAVFNL
+529 GV
-540 YDANSYGE
+540 
-548 NHGKGI
+548 
-554 YVEGQL
+554 
-560 VGWAVVTKT
+560 AVVVGYAKVNYI
-569 NRAEVVVKT
+569 NRG
-578 YMYTNA
+578 
-584 RVATQVMDYGFSSN
+584 RVAVMIYMIANGTVQTSVGDYGGISSKS
-598 RWNIEYSGI
+598 RIEFSGI
-607 DTTAPDDNVNSG
+607 DTTSPDDSVNGG
-619 TNVSLDKFVGA
+619 TNVSLDNYIKSSSS
-630 NAQDLAWLR
+630 DLAWFR

-666 YTVNREDSLAELN
+666 YTVNRADSLAKLN
-679 NIAITQ
+679 GIAVTQ
-685 FADYAAVKAAGIN
+685 FADYNAVKAAGIN

-778 KNGVQTTILA
+778 KNGVQTSILA

-834 YEGDSYIAGIANYIT
+834 YEGDSYVAGIVDYIT

-859 GNDITINING
+859 SNDITINING

-1027 IQKELGFDRYIMV
+1027 VQKELGFDRYIMV

-1198 NRFELSARK
+1198 NKFELSARK

-1271 DSDGNPVFFVPTKVG
+1271 DSDGSPVFFVPTKVG

-1304 DFETNDAGEQVFAP
+1304 DFETNDAGEQVFAH

-1360 QMASENIVVNLVLK
+1360 QMASENIFVNLVLK

-1454 NEIVADVFSAY
+1454 NEIVVDVFSAY
-1465 NPVTDTTADGYALF
+1465 KPVTDTTADGYALF
-1479 YAGGSISRE
+1479 YAGGSITRE

-1512 IVVQTTK
+1512 IIVQTTK

-1535 QSSVFPF
+1535 QSGVFPF

-1570 EALFANGAQL
+1570 EALFANGAKL
-1580 SLGAQIADLTDENY
+1580 SLGAQIAELTEEEDY
-1594 SAAYKYAIL
+1594 SAVYKYAIV
-1603 LGGNLDD
+1603 LGGTLDD

-1723 NPASIVVKPTAQN
+1723 NPATIVVKPTAQN

-1752 DVTSVGGQAI
+1752 DVASVGGQAI

-1910 RSIVFDAFSLS
+1910 RSIVFDTFSLS

-1946 AKDTVAIDDSTFV
+1946 AKDTVAIDDSTSV

-2068 VIDENAVYNNRKG
+2068 VIDENAMYNNRKG

-2115 KTDVDMTYTF
+2115 QTDVDMTYTF

-2245 SLNGAEDE
+2245 SLKGAEDE

-2414 YKGTITGNIKARPV
+2414 YKGTITGNIEARPV

-2470 NGSYFIDKN
+2470 NGAYFIDKN

-2624 GIERATDTDAFE
+2624 GIERATDTNAFE

-2829 PQAYASFA
+2829 PQAYVSFA

-2989 DYDAVDTI
+2989 DYNGIDTI

-3010 ISARDND
+3010 ISSRDND

-3024 DIAGTNAKFDTAT
+3024 DIVGANAKFDTAT

-3051 SDTQNEFSYSYAID
+3051 SDTQNEFSYAYAID

-3440 TSTTVTVA
+3440 TPTTVTVA

-3527 TIVVKKSKLKKLA
+3527 TVVVKKSKLKKLA

>member
-1 MYKNL
+1 
-6 RAHTRYES
+6 
-14 VHAHNTKPEVDIMR
+14 MR
-28 NGNKTRQLL
+28 NGNQSRQLL

-44 LALCFTLVFAVAISV
+44 LALCFTLVFA
-59 TPDGYFNSAKALNP
+59 F
-73 DGDTSGLVR
+73 
-82 VYQKDAY
+82 
-89 LNTST
+89 
-94 LVNPDD
+94 
-100 YALSAFKTD
+100 ALSASVSQVASAYDVVEQEKDDDATLGSPSAFFGDNGELTGMHFGYPGLSANTQTWTFTETYNTVVPSTGNHQIFKLKGNTKMYTHVGDANHWLWGVSNGMAAAEVHGAMNFNLSGFVAQMIQNDNVTVKAKVTANIGAKEGNSTPSISYVNNLFYSAVAVPAGKELTGGLSYDLRNNKSESGQDKTGFIAGYQNSDKKGAQDRTSNEVTLTKETPGLGFALGCGWRQQVGSYDHHVYMSNIRVTFTITFNNVTD
-109 FESIMGYGKNAN
+109 GSGLNIGDNAAPVASSTYGIQNSYQQGTSGSGYAPYLTDAKNAP
-121 NSKTEWSIGDV
+121 
-132 TFNKYVFGMKNIT
+132 
-145 YNSEKGKIKSQD
+145 
-157 SEEEDKTVGVYPL
+157 VY
-170 AGGGAKMSFYIDA
+170 Y
-183 GLFGAD
+183 D
-189 SISAVLNVVLPEYLQ
+189 SIKN
-204 SLISTNDE
+204 
-212 YSLQFDAQI
+212 
-221 DVSKGDNLVNVSA
+221 
-234 QNYQRARAKIAT
+234 
-246 APETLSAVDENH
+246 
-258 IQYTGA
+258 
-264 NKAGDV
+264 
-270 KDSQYGYQ
+270 
-278 SNTTSNGSWSGSTLS
+278 
-293 FTGIVA
+293 
-299 NSANPYIYFC
+299 
-309 IGIGESDGTCT
+309 
-320 VSFRNLKFTNV
+320 NV
-331 KLVREVKADSDSIE
+331 KLDSI
-345 RVDGAAPVNKA
+345 VDGA
-356 QFDNTVQD
+356 
-364 SFYPY
+364 
-369 NTNASTAGGWAVWH
+369 
-383 DNITSQLSKKIDNV
+383 
-397 TYGNGK
+397 GK
-403 LQSYTN
+403 MQSYTN
-409 SPIATIGGQNYY
+409 ASLGQISADGANHSYYKFAQTEYVDMYNYSGESSIQSAILKYGADAAKTIGVGDRLITGISSDGTLQ
-421 KTSTVTY
+421 TSET
-428 HDTYNYLPGLMGYID
+428 ND
-443 SGDISQGFTTETLK
+443 STHLQ
-457 YVCECGYVY
+457 
-466 TGTSFDSLDNS
+466 
-477 YTCPNCG
+477 
-484 KSKSAFTKTINVPS
+484 
-498 KMAQDIDIN
+498 
-507 YASGIKQVIV
+507 YASGIKTVTVNETTFNIW
-517 GSKYREEDADDT
+517 DATDRAKTKAITVENDD
-529 TGGTLAAVFNL
+529 G
-540 YDANSYGE
+540 
-548 NHGKGI
+548 
-554 YVEGQL
+554 
-560 VGWAVVTKT
+560 VT
-569 NRAEVVVKT
+569 VVVGYAKVN
-578 YMYTNA
+578 YINRG
-584 RVATQVMDYGFSSN
+584 RVAVMIYMIANGTVQTSVGDYGGISSKS
-598 RWNIEYSGI
+598 RIEFSGI
-607 DTTAPDDNVNSG
+607 DTTSPDDSVNGG
-619 TNVSLDKFVGA
+619 TNVSLDNYIKSSSS
-630 NAQDLAWLR
+630 DLAWFR

-660 SPYIWF
+660 SPYLWF

-698 PIALGE
+698 PIAYGE

-722 GEQGNPASIT
+722 ADQGNPASIT

-859 GNDITINING
+859 SNDITINING

-877 VEGGNG
+877 VDEGGNG
-883 TFTFTIPAPATA
+883 TFTFTIPTTATA

-1027 IQKELGFDRYIMV
+1027 IQKELGFDRYIMA

-1147 QNGNVLF
+1147 QNGNVLL

-1178 YETLRVTLDD
+1178 YETLQVTLDD

-1360 QMASENIVVNLVLK
+1360 QMASENIFVNLVLK

-1465 NPVTDTTADGYALF
+1465 KPVTDTTADGYALF

-1549 IGKIA
+1549 ISKIA

-1570 EALFANGAQL
+1570 EALFANGAKL
-1580 SLGAQIADLTDENY
+1580 SLGAQIAELTEEEDY
-1594 SAAYKYAIL
+1594 SAVYKYAIV
-1603 LGGNLDD
+1603 LGGTLDD

-1647 YGFVWSENTL
+1647 YGFVWGENTL

-1716 EPVTVTI
+1716 EQVTVTI
-1723 NPASIVVKPTAQN
+1723 NPATIVVKPTAQN

-1752 DVTSVGGQAI
+1752 DVASVGGQAI
-1762 AKDGNYAN
+1762 AKDGSYAN
-1770 VAYNDILAQI
+1770 VAYDDILDQI

-1875 YNGANLY
+1875 YNGTNLY

-1910 RSIVFDAFSLS
+1910 RSIVFDTFSLS

-2068 VIDENAVYNNRKG
+2068 VIDENAMYNNRKG

-2414 YKGTITGNIKARPV
+2414 YKGTITGNIEARPV

-2470 NGSYFIDKN
+2470 NGAYFIDKN

-2829 PQAYASFA
+2829 PQAYVSFA

-3017 GQIRTIF
+3017 GQVRTIF
-3024 DIAGTNAKFDTAT
+3024 DIAGANAKFDTAT

-3189 LVKNA
+3189 LVKDA

-3257 NVTLSSDGYAMSEEM
+3257 NVTFSSDGYAMSEEM

-3353 LELTTKSLA
+3353 LELTAKSLA

-3440 TSTTVTVA
+3440 TPTTVTVA

>member
-44 LALCFTLVFAVAISV
+44 LALCFTLVFAVALS
-59 TPDGYFNSAKALNP
+59 N
-73 DGDTSGLVR
+73 
-82 VYQKDAY
+82 DA
-89 LNTST
+89 
-94 LVNPDD
+94 
-100 YALSAFKTD
+100 
-109 FESIMGYGKNAN
+109 
-121 NSKTEWSIGDV
+121 IG
-132 TFNKYVFGMKNIT
+132 G
-145 YNSEKGKIKSQD
+145 
-157 SEEEDKTVGVYPL
+157 
-170 AGGGAKMSFYIDA
+170 
-183 GLFGAD
+183 
-189 SISAVLNVVLPEYLQ
+189 
-204 SLISTNDE
+204 
-212 YSLQFDAQI
+212 
-221 DVSKGDNLVNVSA
+221 
-234 QNYQRARAKIAT
+234 IAT
-246 APETLSAVDENH
+246 AAESEKDGDATFGAGVSILGDHGELTGVDFGYPGIGTQTTWTYTETFNTVVSSTTNIQVYKETGDTKMFIEEGASGTWQFGVSNAAKAAQCHGVINFGASKFIDQMIQNDNVVVTASITFSMGALSSNFNNKFYSAVVGPEALTAQKSYNLREKDGDSNYIYNYKNSSKEAAETFTTDAVTLSPGKNNLALATGLGWAQRWAPPYTPRRGLEIKN
-258 IQYTGA
+258 IQIKYTITF
-264 NKAGDV
+264 NNVTDSSSLNIGDNAAPV
-270 KDSQYGYQ
+270 ASSTYGIQNSYQ
-278 SNTTSNGSWSGSTLS
+278 QGTSGS
-293 FTGIVA
+293 GYA
-299 NSANPYIYFC
+299 PYLTDAKNAPVYYDSIK
-309 IGIGESDGTCT
+309 
-320 VSFRNLKFTNV
+320 NNV
-331 KLVREVKADSDSIE
+331 KLDSI
-345 RVDGAAPVNKA
+345 VN
-356 QFDNTVQD
+356 
-364 SFYPY
+364 
-369 NTNASTAGGWAVWH
+369 GE
-383 DNITSQLSKKIDNV
+383 
-397 TYGNGK
+397 GK
-403 LQSYTN
+403 MQSYTN
-409 SPIATIGGQNYY
+409 ASLGQISADGANHSYYKFAQTEYVDMYNYSGESSIQSAILKYGADAAKTIGVGDRLITGISSDGTLQ
-421 KTSTVTY
+421 TS
-428 HDTYNYLPGLMGYID
+428 
-443 SGDISQGFTTETLK
+443 ETN
-457 YVCECGYVY
+457 
-466 TGTSFDSLDNS
+466 NS
-477 YTCPNCG
+477 THL
-484 KSKSAFTKTINVPS
+484 
-498 KMAQDIDIN
+498 Q
-507 YASGIKQVIV
+507 YASGIKTVTVNETTFNIW
-517 GSKYREEDADDT
+517 DATDRAKTKAITVENDD
-529 TGGTLAAVFNL
+529 G
-540 YDANSYGE
+540 
-548 NHGKGI
+548 
-554 YVEGQL
+554 
-560 VGWAVVTKT
+560 VT
-569 NRAEVVVKT
+569 VVVGYAKVN
-578 YMYTNA
+578 YINRG
-584 RVATQVMDYGFSSN
+584 RVAVMIYMIANGTVQTSVGDYGGISSKS
-598 RWNIEYSGI
+598 RIEFSGI
-607 DTTAPDDNVNSG
+607 DTTSPDDSVNGG
-619 TNVSLDKFVGA
+619 TNVSLDNYIKSSSS
-630 NAQDLAWLR
+630 DLAWFR

-648 ININEDDTAAGY
+648 INVNEDDTAAGY

-666 YTVNREDSLAELN
+666 YTVNRADSLAALN

-698 PIALGE
+698 PIAYGE

-722 GEQGNPASIT
+722 GEQGNPTSIT

-834 YEGDSYIAGIANYIT
+834 YEGDSYVAGIANYI
-849 SASGTATTAV
+849 SSVSGAATTAV
-859 GNDITINING
+859 SNDITINING

-883 TFTFTIPAPATA
+883 TFTFTIPTPATA

-964 SSRNWFTTS
+964 SLRNWFTTS

-1027 IQKELGFDRYIMV
+1027 IQKELGFDRYIMA

-1076 NVSELSR
+1076 NVSEISR

-1147 QNGNVLF
+1147 QNGNVLL

-1198 NRFELSARK
+1198 NKFELSARK

-1360 QMASENIVVNLVLK
+1360 QMASENIFVNLVLK

-1465 NPVTDTTADGYALF
+1465 KPVTDTTADGYALF

-1512 IVVQTTK
+1512 IIVQTTK

-1570 EALFANGAQL
+1570 EALFANGAKL
-1580 SLGAQIADLTDENY
+1580 SLGAQIAELTDENY

-1752 DVTSVGGQAI
+1752 DVASVGGHAI
-1762 AKDGNYAN
+1762 AKDGSYAN

-1910 RSIVFDAFSLS
+1910 RSIVFDTFSLS

-2068 VIDENAVYNNRKG
+2068 VIDENAMYNNRKG

-2280 KNYVLEGARYSKVDD
+2280 KNYVFEGARYSKVDD

-2414 YKGTITGNIKARPV
+2414 YKGTITGNIEARPV

-2829 PQAYASFA
+2829 PQAYVSFA

-2997 VRNYNVVLAGIDT
+2997 VRNYNVILAGIDT
-3010 ISARDND
+3010 ISTRDND
-3017 GQIRTIF
+3017 GQVRTIF

-3037 LEIVLP
+3037 LDIVLP

-3109 KVRRYINANGQFVA
+3109 KVRRYINANGKFVA

-3440 TSTTVTVA
+3440 TPTTVTVA

>member
-1 MYKNL
+1 
-6 RAHTRYES
+6 
-14 VHAHNTKPEVDIMR
+14 MR

-44 LALCFTLVFAVAISV
+44 LALCFTLVFAVALSTIGSIDMPGTSIAANEDDNEAKGGIVSV
-59 TPDGYFNSAKALNP
+59 TADQGPLSAELFGFPGTDPTKKSWSATLTFNNTKFDSTNVSNFLSSGSPNVGGVV
-73 DGDTSGLVR
+73 GDTGSFRASEFDDEGNESSHGVLYAPYLYSAVNYTFSDFMVR
-82 VYQKDAY
+82 LMASSNYTVTAKM
-89 LNTST
+89 TST
-94 LVNPDD
+94 MNKRHGGTSVNRKNGFALV
-100 YALSAFKTD
+100 SA
-109 FESIMGYGKNAN
+109 
-121 NSKTEWSIGDV
+121 
-132 TFNKYVFGMKNIT
+132 
-145 YNSEKGKIKSQD
+145 KGKIKAQEKANENGD
-157 SEEEDKTVGVYPL
+157 NIDIEDGNVSWTTNSNEKGTFTATTGDATFSKEKQTMVMLWVSKSGTNMINNYIISNISITFTITLNTSVADGDGFTL
-170 AGGGAKMSFYIDA
+170 IDGGAPVVSDSYNLANAYSEGTSGSGYAPMLTNAKNANVYY
-183 GLFGAD
+183 D
-189 SISAVLNVVLPEYLQ
+189 SIA
-204 SLISTNDE
+204 
-212 YSLQFDAQI
+212 
-221 DVSKGDNLVNVSA
+221 KGIKTDYVN
-234 QNYQRARAKIAT
+234 
-246 APETLSAVDENH
+246 
-258 IQYTGA
+258 
-264 NKAGDV
+264 
-270 KDSQYGYQ
+270 
-278 SNTTSNGSWSGSTLS
+278 SGS
-293 FTGIVA
+293 
-299 NSANPYIYFC
+299 
-309 IGIGESDGTCT
+309 
-320 VSFRNLKFTNV
+320 
-331 KLVREVKADSDSIE
+331 
-345 RVDGAAPVNKA
+345 
-356 QFDNTVQD
+356 
-364 SFYPY
+364 
-369 NTNASTAGGWAVWH
+369 
-383 DNITSQLSKKIDNV
+383 
-397 TYGNGK
+397 GK
-403 LQSYTN
+403 LQSYVNKKLGTLNVSGTN
-409 SPIATIGGQNYY
+409 VDYY
-421 KTSTVTY
+421 KYAQTEFV
-428 HDTYNYLPGLMGYID
+428 DTYNYTNTTIQNAFVELGMDAARYIGVGDRILTGID
-443 SGDISQGFTTETLK
+443 STNGTPTWTNTTATEHLH
-457 YVCECGYVY
+457 
-466 TGTSFDSLDNS
+466 
-477 YTCPNCG
+477 
-484 KSKSAFTKTINVPS
+484 
-498 KMAQDIDIN
+498 
-507 YASGIKQVIV
+507 YASGLKTVVINETTTFNMWD
-517 GSKYREEDADDT
+517 SSDYTKTKAITQEDDN
-529 TGGTLAAVFNL
+529 GTL
-540 YDANSYGE
+540 
-548 NHGKGI
+548 
-554 YVEGQL
+554 
-560 VGWAVVTKT
+560 VTIGYAKVSKT
-569 NRAEVVVKT
+569 NRGRLVVMV
-578 YMYTNA
+578 YMITNGT
-584 RVATQVMDYGFSSN
+584 VSTKVTDYGGSPTTT
-598 RWNIEYSGI
+598 RIDVSGI
-607 DTTAPDDNVNSG
+607 DLTNPDEKVNGNTSISLENFITSNSSGLSTWYRRDDITADAEIRID
-619 TNVSLDKFVGA
+619 
-630 NAQDLAWLR
+630 
-639 QNKIVADGS
+639 
-648 ININEDDTAAGY
+648 EDDSAAGY
-660 SPYIWF
+660 SPYLWF
-666 YTVNREDSLAELN
+666 YTVNRADSLAALN
-679 NIAITQ
+679 DIAITQ

-698 PIALGE
+698 PIAYGE

-834 YEGDSYIAGIANYIT
+834 YEGDSYVAGIANYIT
-849 SASGTATTAV
+849 SASGAATMAV
-859 GNDITINING
+859 SNDITINING

-877 VEGGNG
+877 VDEGGNG
-883 TFTFTIPAPATA
+883 TFTFTIPTPATA

-910 ASINAIDIDEQ
+910 ASINAIDINEQ

-1027 IQKELGFDRYIMV
+1027 IQKELCFDRYIMA

-1147 QNGNVLF
+1147 QNGNVLL
-1154 ENYTQNQVWSG
+1154 ENYTQNQVWNG

-1178 YETLRVTLDD
+1178 YETLQVTLDD

-1198 NRFELSARK
+1198 NKFELSARK

-1360 QMASENIVVNLVLK
+1360 QMASENIFVNLVLK

-1441 VELAQFAGLYKSA
+1441 VELAQFAGLFKSA

-1465 NPVTDTTADGYALF
+1465 KPVTDTTADGYALF

-1549 IGKIA
+1549 ISKIA

-1570 EALFANGAQL
+1570 EALFANGAKL
-1580 SLGAQIADLTDENY
+1580 SLGAQIAELTEEEDY
-1594 SAAYKYAIL
+1594 SAVYKYAIV
-1603 LGGNLDD
+1603 LGGTLDD

-1647 YGFVWSENTL
+1647 YGFVWGENTL

-1723 NPASIVVKPTAQN
+1723 NPATIVVKPTAQN

-1752 DVTSVGGQAI
+1752 DVASVGGQAI
-1762 AKDGNYAN
+1762 AKDGSYAN
-1770 VAYNDILAQI
+1770 VAYDDILAQI

-1795 LSFASRYDGA
+1795 LSFASRYAGA

-1875 YNGANLY
+1875 YNGTNLY

-1910 RSIVFDAFSLS
+1910 RSIVFDTFSLS

-1936 GNSTQVNGSA
+1936 GNSTQVNGSS

-2016 TADKFLITEESDSFT
+2016 TADKFLIAEESDSFT

-2068 VIDENAVYNNRKG
+2068 VIDENAMYNNRKG

-2115 KTDVDMTYTF
+2115 QTDVDMTYTF

-2230 LKKFSYDASKVSFML
+2230 LKKFSYDESKVSFML

-2414 YKGTITGNIKARPV
+2414 YKGTITGNIEARPV

-2470 NGSYFIDKN
+2470 NGAYFIDKN

-2829 PQAYASFA
+2829 PQAYVSFA

-3017 GQIRTIF
+3017 GQVRTIF
-3024 DIAGTNAKFDTAT
+3024 DIAGANAKFDTAT

-3189 LVKNA
+3189 LVKDA

-3257 NVTLSSDGYAMSEEM
+3257 NVTFSSDGYAMSEEM

-3353 LELTTKSLA
+3353 LELTAKSLA

-3433 QLVLLSN
+3433 QFVLLSN
-3440 TSTTVTVA
+3440 TPTTVTVA
-3448 LPESVKNLNGIA
+3448 LPESVNNLNGIA

>member
-6 RAHTRYES
+6 RAYTRDES

-44 LALCFTLVFAVAISV
+44 LALCFTLVFAVA
-59 TPDGYFNSAKALNP
+59 L
-73 DGDTSGLVR
+73 
-82 VYQKDAY
+82 
-89 LNTST
+89 
-94 LVNPDD
+94 
-100 YALSAFKTD
+100 
-109 FESIMGYGKNAN
+109 
-121 NSKTEWSIGDV
+121 
-132 TFNKYVFGMKNIT
+132 
-145 YNSEKGKIKSQD
+145 
-157 SEEEDKTVGVYPL
+157 
-170 AGGGAKMSFYIDA
+170 
-183 GLFGAD
+183 
-189 SISAVLNVVLPEYLQ
+189 
-204 SLISTNDE
+204 TND
-212 YSLQFDAQI
+212 AI
-221 DVSKGDNLVNVSA
+221 GG
-234 QNYQRARAKIAT
+234 IAT
-246 APETLSAVDENH
+246 AAESEKDGDATFGAGVSILGDHGELTGVDFGYPGIGTQTTWTYTETFNTVVSSTTNIQVYKETGDTKMFIEEGASGTWQFGVSNAAKAAQCHGVINFGASKFIDQMIQNENVVVTASITFSMGALSSNFNNKFYSAVAGPEALTAQKSYNLREKDGDSNYTYNYKNSSKEAAETFTTDAVTLSPGKNNLALATGLGWAQRWAPPYTPRRGLEIKN
-258 IQYTGA
+258 IQIKYTITFNNVTDGSGL
-264 NKAGDV
+264 NIGDNAAPV
-270 KDSQYGYQ
+270 ASSTYGIQNSYQ
-278 SNTTSNGSWSGSTLS
+278 QGTSGS
-293 FTGIVA
+293 GYA
-299 NSANPYIYFC
+299 PYLTDAKNAPVYYDSIK
-309 IGIGESDGTCT
+309 
-320 VSFRNLKFTNV
+320 NNV
-331 KLVREVKADSDSIE
+331 KLDSI
-345 RVDGAAPVNKA
+345 VN
-356 QFDNTVQD
+356 
-364 SFYPY
+364 
-369 NTNASTAGGWAVWH
+369 GE
-383 DNITSQLSKKIDNV
+383 
-397 TYGNGK
+397 GK
-403 LQSYTN
+403 MQSYTN
-409 SPIATIGGQNYY
+409 ASLGQISADGANHSYYKFAQTEYVDMYNYSGESSIQSAILKYGADAAKTIGVGDRLITGISSDGTLQ
-421 KTSTVTY
+421 TS
-428 HDTYNYLPGLMGYID
+428 
-443 SGDISQGFTTETLK
+443 ETN
-457 YVCECGYVY
+457 
-466 TGTSFDSLDNS
+466 NS
-477 YTCPNCG
+477 THL
-484 KSKSAFTKTINVPS
+484 
-498 KMAQDIDIN
+498 Q
-507 YASGIKQVIV
+507 YASGIKTVTVNETTFNIW
-517 GSKYREEDADDT
+517 DATDRAKTKAITVENDD
-529 TGGTLAAVFNL
+529 G
-540 YDANSYGE
+540 
-548 NHGKGI
+548 
-554 YVEGQL
+554 
-560 VGWAVVTKT
+560 VT
-569 NRAEVVVKT
+569 VVVGYAKVN
-578 YMYTNA
+578 YINRG
-584 RVATQVMDYGFSSN
+584 RVAVMIYMIANGTVQTSVGDYGGISSKS
-598 RWNIEYSGI
+598 RIEFSGI
-607 DTTAPDDNVNSG
+607 DTTSPDDSVNSG
-619 TNVSLDKFVGA
+619 TNVSLDNYIKSSSS
-630 NAQDLAWLR
+630 DLAWFR

-648 ININEDDTAAGY
+648 INVNEDDTAAGY
-660 SPYIWF
+660 SPYLWF
-666 YTVNREDSLAELN
+666 YTVNRADSLAALN

-698 PIALGE
+698 PIAYGE

-834 YEGDSYIAGIANYIT
+834 YEGDSYVAGIVDYIT
-849 SASGTATTAV
+849 SVSGTATTAV
-859 GNDITINING
+859 SNDITINING

-883 TFTFTIPAPATA
+883 TFTFTIPTPATA

-951 EGYLSTFENYELP
+951 EGYLSTFANYELP

-1147 QNGNVLF
+1147 QNGNVLL
-1154 ENYTQNQVWSG
+1154 ENYTQNQVWNG

-1360 QMASENIVVNLVLK
+1360 QMASEKIFVNLVLK

-1570 EALFANGAQL
+1570 EALFANGAKL
-1580 SLGAQIADLTDENY
+1580 SLGAQIAELTEEDY
-1594 SAAYKYAIL
+1594 SAVYKYAIV
-1603 LGGNLDD
+1603 LGGTLDD

-1647 YGFVWSENTL
+1647 YGFVWGENTL

-1691 GKRVLSISGAK
+1691 GKRILSISGAK

-1716 EPVTVTI
+1716 EPITVTI

-1752 DVTSVGGQAI
+1752 DVASVGGQAI
-1762 AKDGNYAN
+1762 AKDGSYAN

-1910 RSIVFDAFSLS
+1910 RSIVFDTFSLS

-1936 GNSTQVNGSA
+1936 GNSTQVNGSS

-2068 VIDENAVYNNRKG
+2068 VIDENAMYNNRKG

-2115 KTDVDMTYTF
+2115 QTDVDMTYTF

-2414 YKGTITGNIKARPV
+2414 YKGTITGNIEARPV

-2440 GDEAVVKSNIS
+2440 GDEAVVKSNIF

-2788 ATLLAGVSYDLAD
+2788 VTLLAGVSYDLAD

-2829 PQAYASFA
+2829 PQAYVSFA

-3010 ISARDND
+3010 ISSRDND

-3440 TSTTVTVA
+3440 TPTTVTVA

-3472 LTDYVVNDG
+3472 LSDYQVNDG

-3493 VFVDVNHQSLD
+3493 VFVDVTQQTLET
-3504 AWKIYVIV
+3504 WKICVISVSV
-3512 AAVVIVTLIVVATVV
+3512 AMFVLIVVATVV
-3527 TIVVKKSKLKKLA
+3527 SIVVKKSKLKKLA

>member
-1 MYKNL
+1 
-6 RAHTRYES
+6 
-14 VHAHNTKPEVDIMR
+14 MR

-44 LALCFTLVFAVAISV
+44 LALCFTLVFAVALS
-59 TPDGYFNSAKALNP
+59 N
-73 DGDTSGLVR
+73 
-82 VYQKDAY
+82 DA
-89 LNTST
+89 
-94 LVNPDD
+94 
-100 YALSAFKTD
+100 
-109 FESIMGYGKNAN
+109 
-121 NSKTEWSIGDV
+121 IG
-132 TFNKYVFGMKNIT
+132 G
-145 YNSEKGKIKSQD
+145 
-157 SEEEDKTVGVYPL
+157 
-170 AGGGAKMSFYIDA
+170 
-183 GLFGAD
+183 
-189 SISAVLNVVLPEYLQ
+189 
-204 SLISTNDE
+204 
-212 YSLQFDAQI
+212 
-221 DVSKGDNLVNVSA
+221 
-234 QNYQRARAKIAT
+234 IAT
-246 APETLSAVDENH
+246 AAESEKDGDATFGAGVSILGDHGELTGVDFGYPGIGTQTTWTYTETFNTIVSSTTNIQVYKETGDTKMFIEEGASGTWQFGVSNAAKAAQCHGVINFGASRFIDQMIQNDNVVVTASITFSMGALSSNFNNKFYSAVAGPEALTAQKSYNLREKDGDSNYTYNYKNSSKEAAETFTTDAVTLSPGKNNLALATGLGWAQTLAPLYTPRRGLEIKN
-258 IQYTGA
+258 IQIKYTITF
-264 NKAGDV
+264 NNVTDSSSLNIGDNAAPIA
-270 KDSQYGYQ
+270 SSTYGIQNSYQ
-278 SNTTSNGSWSGSTLS
+278 QGTSGS
-293 FTGIVA
+293 GYA
-299 NSANPYIYFC
+299 PYLTDAKNAPVYYDSIK
-309 IGIGESDGTCT
+309 
-320 VSFRNLKFTNV
+320 NNV
-331 KLVREVKADSDSIE
+331 KLDSI
-345 RVDGAAPVNKA
+345 VDGA
-356 QFDNTVQD
+356 
-364 SFYPY
+364 
-369 NTNASTAGGWAVWH
+369 
-383 DNITSQLSKKIDNV
+383 
-397 TYGNGK
+397 GK
-403 LQSYTN
+403 MQSYTN
-409 SPIATIGGQNYY
+409 ASLGQISADGANHSYYKFAQTEYVDMYNYSGESSIQSAILKYGADAAKTIGVGDRLITGISSDGTLQ
-421 KTSTVTY
+421 TSET
-428 HDTYNYLPGLMGYID
+428 ND
-443 SGDISQGFTTETLK
+443 STHLQ
-457 YVCECGYVY
+457 
-466 TGTSFDSLDNS
+466 
-477 YTCPNCG
+477 
-484 KSKSAFTKTINVPS
+484 
-498 KMAQDIDIN
+498 
-507 YASGIKQVIV
+507 YASGIKSVTVNETTFNIW
-517 GSKYREEDADDT
+517 DATDRAKTKAITVENDD
-529 TGGTLAAVFNL
+529 G
-540 YDANSYGE
+540 
-548 NHGKGI
+548 
-554 YVEGQL
+554 
-560 VGWAVVTKT
+560 VT
-569 NRAEVVVKT
+569 VVVGYAKVN
-578 YMYTNA
+578 YINRG
-584 RVATQVMDYGFSSN
+584 RVAVMIYMIANGTVQTSVGDYGGISSKS
-598 RWNIEYSGI
+598 RIEFSGI
-607 DTTAPDDNVNSG
+607 DTTSPDDSVNGG
-619 TNVSLDKFVGA
+619 TNVSLDNYIKSSSS
-630 NAQDLAWLR
+630 DLAWFR

-666 YTVNREDSLAELN
+666 YTVNRADSLAKLN
-679 NIAITQ
+679 GIAVTQ
-685 FADYAAVKAAGIN
+685 FADYNAVKAAGIN

-778 KNGVQTTILA
+778 KNGTKTTILA

-834 YEGDSYIAGIANYIT
+834 YEGDSYVAGIVDYIT

-859 GNDITINING
+859 SNDITINING

-877 VEGGNG
+877 VDEGGNG
-883 TFTFTIPAPATA
+883 TFTFTIPTPTTA

-926 NNDWKGGIK
+926 NNDWKGSIQ

-1027 IQKELGFDRYIMV
+1027 VQKELGFDRYIMV

-1360 QMASENIVVNLVLK
+1360 QMASEKIFVNLVLK

-1418 QVTIDAWSASKAFGD
+1418 QVTIDAWSASKKFGD

-1441 VELAQFAGLYKSA
+1441 VELAQFAGLFKSA

-1465 NPVTDTTADGYALF
+1465 KPVTDTTADGYALF

-1519 YKFTIEKR
+1519 YKFTIKKR

-1549 IGKIA
+1549 ISKIA

-1560 AKDMVVASQI
+1560 ATDMVVASQI

-1580 SLGAQIADLTDENY
+1580 SLGAQIAELTDENY

-1647 YGFVWSENTL
+1647 YGFVWGENTL
-1657 VFDSEKFELQ
+1657 AFDSEKFELQ

-1723 NPASIVVKPTAQN
+1723 NPATIVVKPTAQN

-1752 DVTSVGGQAI
+1752 DVASVGGQAI
-1762 AKDGNYAN
+1762 AKDGSYAN
-1770 VAYNDILAQI
+1770 VAYNDILAKI

-1910 RSIVFDAFSLS
+1910 RSIVFDTFSLS

-1936 GNSTQVNGSA
+1936 GNSTQVNGSSA
-1946 AKDTVAIDDSTFV
+1946 NDTVAIDDNTFV

-2068 VIDENAVYNNRKG
+2068 VIDENAMYNNRKG

-2115 KTDVDMTYTF
+2115 QTDVDMTYTF

-2399 YDLALEAIDNYELVQ
+2399 YDLAREAIDNYELVQ
-2414 YKGTITGNIKARPV
+2414 YKGTITGNIEARPV

-2561 NDTASVEEAQ
+2561 NDTASVEKAQ

-2721 ARSINAYLADDE
+2721 ARSINTYLADDE

-2817 MGEGANDKISTL
+2817 MGEGANDEISTL
-2829 PQAYASFA
+2829 PQAYVSFA

-3017 GQIRTIF
+3017 GQVRTIF

-3037 LEIVLP
+3037 LDIVLP

-3109 KVRRYINANGQFVA
+3109 KVRRYINANGKFVA

-3221 YRVIVALTDKFLASE
+3221 YRVVVALTDKFLASE

-3440 TSTTVTVA
+3440 TPTTVTVA

>member
-1 MYKNL
+1 
-6 RAHTRYES
+6 
-14 VHAHNTKPEVDIMR
+14 MR

-44 LALCFTLVFAVAISV
+44 LALCFTLVFAVALS
-59 TPDGYFNSAKALNP
+59 N
-73 DGDTSGLVR
+73 
-82 VYQKDAY
+82 DAIGGIANAY
-89 LNTST
+89 E
-94 LVNPDD
+94 VKEQDKPDD
-100 YALSAFKTD
+100 ATLGVASAITGDHGELTGVNF
-109 FESIMGYGKNAN
+109 GYPGTGTQTTWTF
-121 NSKTEWSIGDV
+121 TETYDTVVPSTSNHQIYKKKGNTVMYTHIGDA
-132 TFNKYVFGMKNIT
+132 NHWYW
-145 YNSEKGKIKSQD
+145 
-157 SEEEDKTVGVYPL
+157 GV
-170 AGGGAKMSFYIDA
+170 
-183 GLFGAD
+183 
-189 SISAVLNVVLPEYLQ
+189 
-204 SLISTNDE
+204 
-212 YSLQFDAQI
+212 
-221 DVSKGDNLVNVSA
+221 
-234 QNYQRARAKIAT
+234 
-246 APETLSAVDENH
+246 
-258 IQYTGA
+258 
-264 NKAGDV
+264 
-270 KDSQYGYQ
+270 
-278 SNTTSNGSWSGSTLS
+278 
-293 FTGIVA
+293 
-299 NSANPYIYFC
+299 
-309 IGIGESDGTCT
+309 SDGQAGA
-320 VSFRNLKFTNV
+320 
-331 KLVREVKADSDSIE
+331 EVHGVINFDLSGF
-345 RVDGAAPVNKA
+345 VA
-356 QFDNTVQD
+356 QMIQN
-364 SFYPY
+364 
-369 NTNASTAGGWAVWH
+369 
-383 DNITSQLSKKIDNV
+383 DNV
-397 TYGNGK
+397 TVKAKVTANIGARDGSVAGANYVNKLFYSALGVPAGKKMTGGLSFDIRNNDNVSGEDKSGFTSGYQNSSSKGAQDRTSNEVTLDKNTPGLAFALGCGWGQQWSPQDHYVYMSNIRVVFTITFNNVTDSASLNIGDNAAPIASSAYGIQNGYVQGTSGSGYAPYLTDAKNASVYYDSIAKNIK
-403 LQSYTN
+403 LDNVTDGAGKMQSYTN
-409 SPIATIGGQNYY
+409 TGLGQISADGTNHTYYKFAQTEYVDMYNYSGESSIQSAILKYGADAAKTIGVGDRLITGISSDGTLQ
-421 KTSTVTY
+421 TSET
-428 HDTYNYLPGLMGYID
+428 ND
-443 SGDISQGFTTETLK
+443 STHLQ
-457 YVCECGYVY
+457 
-466 TGTSFDSLDNS
+466 
-477 YTCPNCG
+477 
-484 KSKSAFTKTINVPS
+484 
-498 KMAQDIDIN
+498 
-507 YASGIKQVIV
+507 YASGIKTVTVNETTFNIW
-517 GSKYREEDADDT
+517 DATDRAKTKAITVENDD
-529 TGGTLAAVFNL
+529 G
-540 YDANSYGE
+540 
-548 NHGKGI
+548 
-554 YVEGQL
+554 
-560 VGWAVVTKT
+560 VT
-569 NRAEVVVKT
+569 VVVGYAKVN
-578 YMYTNA
+578 YINRG
-584 RVATQVMDYGFSSN
+584 RVAVMIYMIANGTVQTSVGDYGGISN
-598 RWNIEYSGI
+598 KSRIEFSGI
-607 DTTAPDDNVNSG
+607 DTTSPDDSVNGG
-619 TNVSLDKFVGA
+619 TNVSLDNYIKSSSS
-630 NAQDLAWLR
+630 DLAWFR

-660 SPYIWF
+660 SPYLWF
-666 YTVNREDSLAELN
+666 YTVNRADSLAALN

-698 PIALGE
+698 PIAYGE

-722 GEQGNPASIT
+722 ADQGNPASIT

-834 YEGDSYIAGIANYIT
+834 YEGDSYVAGIANYIT

-859 GNDITINING
+859 SNDITINING

-877 VEGGNG
+877 VDEGGNG

-1027 IQKELGFDRYIMV
+1027 VQKELGFDRYIMV

-1360 QMASENIVVNLVLK
+1360 QMASEKIFVNLVLK

-1549 IGKIA
+1549 ISKIA

-1580 SLGAQIADLTDENY
+1580 SLGAKIAELTEEEDY
-1594 SAAYKYAIL
+1594 SAVYKYAIV
-1603 LGGNLDD
+1603 LGGTLDD

-1647 YGFVWSENTL
+1647 YGFVWGENTL

-1910 RSIVFDAFSLS
+1910 RSIVFDTFSLS

-1946 AKDTVAIDDSTFV
+1946 ANDTVAIDDSTFV

-2081 IKIVLKNMPASI
+2081 IKVVLKNMPASI

-2115 KTDVDMTYTF
+2115 QTDVDMTYTF

-2155 SVRVSGYSV
+2155 TVTVSGYSV

-2205 TSNVVVDNVNGTF
+2205 TSNVVVNNVNGTF

-2414 YKGTITGNIKARPV
+2414 YKGTITGNIEARPV

-2829 PQAYASFA
+2829 PQAYVSFA

-3010 ISARDND
+3010 ISSRDND

-3194 DFTLTYQV
+3194 DFTLTHQV

-3353 LELTTKSLA
+3353 LELTTKSIA

-3440 TSTTVTVA
+3440 TPTTVTVA

>member
-1 MYKNL
+1 
-6 RAHTRYES
+6 
-14 VHAHNTKPEVDIMR
+14 MR

-44 LALCFTLVFAVAISV
+44 LALCFTLVFAFALSKNNSQVASAYTVVEQEKDDDATLGSPSSFFGDNSELTGMHFGYPGLSADTQTWTFTETYNTVVPSTGNHQIFKLKGNTTMYTHVGDANHWLWGVKNGMAAAEVHGVMNFNLSGFVAQMIQNDNVTVKAKVTANIGAKEGDSTWLISYVNNLFYSAVAVPAGKELTGGLSYDLRNNKSESGQDKTGFIVGYQNSDKKGAQDRTSNEV
-59 TPDGYFNSAKALNP
+59 TLTKETPGLGFALGCGWGQQAGSYDHHVYMSNIRVTFTITFNNVTDGSGLNIGDNAAPIASSTYGIQNSYQQ
-73 DGDTSGLVR
+73 GTSGSGYAPYLT
-82 VYQKDAY
+82 DA
-89 LNTST
+89 
-94 LVNPDD
+94 
-100 YALSAFKTD
+100 
-109 FESIMGYGKNAN
+109 KNAP
-121 NSKTEWSIGDV
+121 
-132 TFNKYVFGMKNIT
+132 
-145 YNSEKGKIKSQD
+145 
-157 SEEEDKTVGVYPL
+157 VY
-170 AGGGAKMSFYIDA
+170 Y
-183 GLFGAD
+183 D
-189 SISAVLNVVLPEYLQ
+189 SIKN
-204 SLISTNDE
+204 
-212 YSLQFDAQI
+212 
-221 DVSKGDNLVNVSA
+221 
-234 QNYQRARAKIAT
+234 
-246 APETLSAVDENH
+246 
-258 IQYTGA
+258 
-264 NKAGDV
+264 
-270 KDSQYGYQ
+270 
-278 SNTTSNGSWSGSTLS
+278 
-293 FTGIVA
+293 
-299 NSANPYIYFC
+299 
-309 IGIGESDGTCT
+309 
-320 VSFRNLKFTNV
+320 NV
-331 KLVREVKADSDSIE
+331 KLDSI
-345 RVDGAAPVNKA
+345 VDGA
-356 QFDNTVQD
+356 
-364 SFYPY
+364 
-369 NTNASTAGGWAVWH
+369 
-383 DNITSQLSKKIDNV
+383 
-397 TYGNGK
+397 GK
-403 LQSYTN
+403 MQSYTN
-409 SPIATIGGQNYY
+409 ASLGQISADGANHSYYKFAQTEYVDMYNYSGESSIQSAILKYGADAAKTIGVGDRLITGISSDGTLQ
-421 KTSTVTY
+421 TSET
-428 HDTYNYLPGLMGYID
+428 ND
-443 SGDISQGFTTETLK
+443 STHLQ
-457 YVCECGYVY
+457 
-466 TGTSFDSLDNS
+466 
-477 YTCPNCG
+477 
-484 KSKSAFTKTINVPS
+484 
-498 KMAQDIDIN
+498 
-507 YASGIKQVIV
+507 YASGIKTVTVNETTFNIW
-517 GSKYREEDADDT
+517 DATDRAKTKAITVENDD
-529 TGGTLAAVFNL
+529 G
-540 YDANSYGE
+540 
-548 NHGKGI
+548 
-554 YVEGQL
+554 
-560 VGWAVVTKT
+560 VT
-569 NRAEVVVKT
+569 VVVGYAKVN
-578 YMYTNA
+578 YINRG
-584 RVATQVMDYGFSSN
+584 RVAVMIYMIANGTVQTSVGDYGGISSKS
-598 RWNIEYSGI
+598 RIEFSGI
-607 DTTAPDDNVNSG
+607 DTTSPDDSVNGG
-619 TNVSLDKFVGA
+619 TNVSLDNYIKSSSS
-630 NAQDLAWLR
+630 DLAWFR

-698 PIALGE
+698 PIAYGE

-712 ANGVAKAYGG
+712 SNGVAKAYGG

-778 KNGVQTTILA
+778 KNGVQATILA

-834 YEGDSYIAGIANYIT
+834 YEGDSYVAGIANYIT
-849 SASGTATTAV
+849 SASGAATMAV
-859 GNDITINING
+859 SNDITINING

-877 VEGGNG
+877 VDEGGNG
-883 TFTFTIPAPATA
+883 TFTFTIPTPATA

-964 SSRNWFTTS
+964 SLRNWFTTS

-1027 IQKELGFDRYIMV
+1027 IQKELGFDRYIMA

-1132 FNVGLAN
+1132 FEVGLAN

-1147 QNGNVLF
+1147 QNGNVLL
-1154 ENYTQNQVWSG
+1154 ENYTQNQVWNG

-1198 NRFELSARK
+1198 NQFELSARK

-1271 DSDGNPVFFVPTKVG
+1271 DSEGNPVFFVPTKVG

-1360 QMASENIVVNLVLK
+1360 QMASENIFVNLVLK

-1418 QVTIDAWSASKAFGD
+1418 QVTIDAWSASKFFGD

-1519 YKFTIEKR
+1519 YKFTIKKR
-1527 IVKLDVSG
+1527 TVKLDVSG

-1549 IGKIA
+1549 ISKIA

-1560 AKDMVVASQI
+1560 ANDMVVASQI
-1570 EALFANGAQL
+1570 EALFANGAKL
-1580 SLGAQIADLTDENY
+1580 SLGAQIAELTEEEDY
-1594 SAAYKYAIL
+1594 SAVYKYAIV
-1603 LGGNLDD
+1603 LGGTLDD

-1647 YGFVWSENTL
+1647 YGFVWGENTL

-1691 GKRVLSISGAK
+1691 GKRILSISGAK

-1723 NPASIVVKPTAQN
+1723 NPATIVVKPTAQN

-1742 EEDGVYGIGF
+1742 EEDVDYGIGF
-1752 DVTSVGGQAI
+1752 DVASVGGQAI
-1762 AKDGNYAN
+1762 AKDGSYAN
-1770 VAYNDILAQI
+1770 VAYDDILKQI

-1875 YNGANLY
+1875 YNGTNLY

-2016 TADKFLITEESDSFT
+2016 TADKFLIAEESDSFT

-2115 KTDVDMTYTF
+2115 QTDVDMTYTF

-2131 EGDTAQTIGLKL
+2131 EGDTAQTVGLEL
-2143 AGKAANANAGTH
+2143 TGKAANANAGTH
-2155 SVRVSGYSV
+2155 TVTVSGYSV

-2230 LKKFSYDASKVSFML
+2230 LKKFSYDERKVSFML

-2414 YKGTITGNIKARPV
+2414 YKGTITGNIEARPV

-2470 NGSYFIDKN
+2470 NGAYFIDKN

-2518 EIAGKKA
+2518 EITGKKA

-2571 NANAIVG
+2571 NAIVG

-2829 PQAYASFA
+2829 PQAYVSFA

-2842 AGTTSTSYVLKGGRA
+2842 AGTTSTFYVLKGGRA

-2940 KDRTNFFPTVRLGV
+2940 NDRTNFFPTVRLGV

-3010 ISARDND
+3010 ISSRDND
-3017 GQIRTIF
+3017 GQVRTIF

-3037 LEIVLP
+3037 LDIVLP

-3301 ASNAPAIAIDKSQ
+3301 ASNAPAIAIDRSQ

-3353 LELTTKSLA
+3353 LELTAKSLA

-3440 TSTTVTVA
+3440 TPTTVTVA

>member
-1 MYKNL
+1 
-6 RAHTRYES
+6 
-14 VHAHNTKPEVDIMR
+14 MR

-44 LALCFTLVFAVAISV
+44 LALCFTLVFAVALS
-59 TPDGYFNSAKALNP
+59 N
-73 DGDTSGLVR
+73 
-82 VYQKDAY
+82 DAIGGIANAY
-89 LNTST
+89 E
-94 LVNPDD
+94 VKEQDKPDD
-100 YALSAFKTD
+100 ATLGVASAITGDHGELTGVNF
-109 FESIMGYGKNAN
+109 GYPGTGTQTTWTF
-121 NSKTEWSIGDV
+121 TETYDTVVPSTSNHQIYKKKGNTVMYTHIGDA
-132 TFNKYVFGMKNIT
+132 NHWYW
-145 YNSEKGKIKSQD
+145 
-157 SEEEDKTVGVYPL
+157 GV
-170 AGGGAKMSFYIDA
+170 
-183 GLFGAD
+183 
-189 SISAVLNVVLPEYLQ
+189 
-204 SLISTNDE
+204 
-212 YSLQFDAQI
+212 
-221 DVSKGDNLVNVSA
+221 
-234 QNYQRARAKIAT
+234 
-246 APETLSAVDENH
+246 
-258 IQYTGA
+258 
-264 NKAGDV
+264 
-270 KDSQYGYQ
+270 
-278 SNTTSNGSWSGSTLS
+278 SNGQAGAEVHGVINFDLSG
-293 FTGIVA
+293 FVA
-299 NSANPYIYFC
+299 QMIQN
-309 IGIGESDGTCT
+309 
-320 VSFRNLKFTNV
+320 
-331 KLVREVKADSDSIE
+331 
-345 RVDGAAPVNKA
+345 
-356 QFDNTVQD
+356 
-364 SFYPY
+364 
-369 NTNASTAGGWAVWH
+369 
-383 DNITSQLSKKIDNV
+383 DNV
-397 TYGNGK
+397 TVKAKVTANIGARDGSVAGANYVNNLFYSALGVPAGKKMTGGLSFDIRNNDNVSGEDKSGFTSGYQNSSSKGAQDRTSNEVTLDKNTPGLAFALGCGWGQQWSPQDHYVYMSNIRVVFTITFNNVTDSASLNIGDNAAPIASSAYGIQNGYVQGTSGSGYAPYLTDAKNASVYYDSIAKNIK
-403 LQSYTN
+403 LDNVTDGAGKMQSYTN
-409 SPIATIGGQNYY
+409 TGLGQISADGANHSYYKFAQTEYVDMYNYSGESSIQSAILKYGADAAKTIGVGDRLITGISSDGTLQ
-421 KTSTVTY
+421 TSET
-428 HDTYNYLPGLMGYID
+428 ND
-443 SGDISQGFTTETLK
+443 STHLQ
-457 YVCECGYVY
+457 
-466 TGTSFDSLDNS
+466 
-477 YTCPNCG
+477 
-484 KSKSAFTKTINVPS
+484 
-498 KMAQDIDIN
+498 
-507 YASGIKQVIV
+507 YASGIKTVTVNETTFNIW
-517 GSKYREEDADDT
+517 DATDRAKTKAITVENDD
-529 TGGTLAAVFNL
+529 G
-540 YDANSYGE
+540 
-548 NHGKGI
+548 
-554 YVEGQL
+554 
-560 VGWAVVTKT
+560 VT
-569 NRAEVVVKT
+569 VVVGYAKVN
-578 YMYTNA
+578 YINRG
-584 RVATQVMDYGFSSN
+584 RVAVMIYMIANGTVQTSVGDYGGISSKS
-598 RWNIEYSGI
+598 RIEFSGI
-607 DTTAPDDNVNSG
+607 DTTSPDDSVNGG
-619 TNVSLDKFVGA
+619 TNVSLDNYIKSSSS
-630 NAQDLAWLR
+630 DLAWFR

-660 SPYIWF
+660 SPYMWF
-666 YTVNREDSLAELN
+666 YTVNRADSLADLN
-679 NIAITQ
+679 GIAVTQ
-685 FADYAAVKAAGIN
+685 FADYNAVKAAGIN

-750 AGNKGGVKSF
+750 AGNKGGVRSF

-834 YEGDSYIAGIANYIT
+834 YEGDSYVAGIVDYIT

-859 GNDITINING
+859 SNDITINING

-883 TFTFTIPAPATA
+883 TFTFTIPTPATA

-1139 SYVPFKFT
+1139 TYVPFKFT
-1147 QNGNVLF
+1147 QNGNVLL

-1263 TDPSEAKL
+1263 TDSSEAKL

-1360 QMASENIVVNLVLK
+1360 QMASENIFVNLVLK

-1570 EALFANGAQL
+1570 EALFANGAKL
-1580 SLGAQIADLTDENY
+1580 SLGAQIAELTDENY

-1625 VYVTK
+1625 VYITK

-1736 LSKVYG
+1736 FSKVYG

-1752 DVTSVGGQAI
+1752 DVASVGGQAI
-1762 AKDGNYAN
+1762 AKDGSYAN

-1910 RSIVFDAFSLS
+1910 RSIVFDTFSLS

-1946 AKDTVAIDDSTFV
+1946 AKDTVAIDDSTSV

-2068 VIDENAVYNNRKG
+2068 IIDENAMYNNRKG

-2115 KTDVDMTYTF
+2115 QTDVDMTYTF

-2353 RIVAGHSDL
+2353 RIVAGHFDL

-2414 YKGTITGNIKARPV
+2414 YKGTITGNIEARPV

-2624 GIERATDTDAFE
+2624 GIERATDTNAFE

-2829 PQAYASFA
+2829 PQAYVSFA

-3010 ISARDND
+3010 ISTRDND
-3017 GQIRTIF
+3017 GQVRTIF

-3037 LEIVLP
+3037 LDIVLP

-3109 KVRRYINANGQFVA
+3109 KVRRYINANGKFVA

-3194 DFTLTYQV
+3194 DFTLTHQV

-3405 YVAAMSQKAGVKD
+3405 YVAAMSQKVGVKD

-3440 TSTTVTVA
+3440 TPTTVTVA

>member
-1 MYKNL
+1 
-6 RAHTRYES
+6 
-14 VHAHNTKPEVDIMR
+14 MR

-44 LALCFTLVFAVAISV
+44 LALCFTLVFAVALS
-59 TPDGYFNSAKALNP
+59 N
-73 DGDTSGLVR
+73 
-82 VYQKDAY
+82 DA
-89 LNTST
+89 
-94 LVNPDD
+94 
-100 YALSAFKTD
+100 
-109 FESIMGYGKNAN
+109 
-121 NSKTEWSIGDV
+121 IG
-132 TFNKYVFGMKNIT
+132 G
-145 YNSEKGKIKSQD
+145 
-157 SEEEDKTVGVYPL
+157 
-170 AGGGAKMSFYIDA
+170 
-183 GLFGAD
+183 
-189 SISAVLNVVLPEYLQ
+189 
-204 SLISTNDE
+204 
-212 YSLQFDAQI
+212 
-221 DVSKGDNLVNVSA
+221 
-234 QNYQRARAKIAT
+234 IAT
-246 APETLSAVDENH
+246 AAESEKDGDATFGAGVSILGDHGELTGVDFGYPGIGTQTTWTYTETFNTVVSSTTNIQVYKETGDTKMFIEEGASGTWQFGVSNAAKAAQCHGVINFGASKFIDQMIQNENVVVTASITFSMGALSSNFNNKFYSAVAGPEALTAQKSYNLREKDGDSNYTYNYKNSSKEAAETFTTDAVTLSPGKNNLALATGLGWAQRWAPPYTPRRGLEIKN
-258 IQYTGA
+258 IQIKYTITF
-264 NKAGDV
+264 NNVTDSSSLNIGDNAAPV
-270 KDSQYGYQ
+270 ASSTYGIQNSYQ
-278 SNTTSNGSWSGSTLS
+278 QGTSGS
-293 FTGIVA
+293 GYA
-299 NSANPYIYFC
+299 PYLTDAKNAPVYYDSIK
-309 IGIGESDGTCT
+309 
-320 VSFRNLKFTNV
+320 NNV
-331 KLVREVKADSDSIE
+331 KLDSI
-345 RVDGAAPVNKA
+345 VN
-356 QFDNTVQD
+356 
-364 SFYPY
+364 
-369 NTNASTAGGWAVWH
+369 GE
-383 DNITSQLSKKIDNV
+383 
-397 TYGNGK
+397 GK
-403 LQSYTN
+403 MQSYTN
-409 SPIATIGGQNYY
+409 ASLGQISADGANHSYYKFAQTEYVDMYNYSGESSIQSAILKYGADAAKTIGVGDRLITGISSDGTLQ
-421 KTSTVTY
+421 TSET
-428 HDTYNYLPGLMGYID
+428 ND
-443 SGDISQGFTTETLK
+443 STHLQ
-457 YVCECGYVY
+457 
-466 TGTSFDSLDNS
+466 
-477 YTCPNCG
+477 
-484 KSKSAFTKTINVPS
+484 
-498 KMAQDIDIN
+498 
-507 YASGIKQVIV
+507 YASGIKTVTVNETTFNIW
-517 GSKYREEDADDT
+517 DATDRAKTKAITVENDD
-529 TGGTLAAVFNL
+529 G
-540 YDANSYGE
+540 
-548 NHGKGI
+548 
-554 YVEGQL
+554 
-560 VGWAVVTKT
+560 VT
-569 NRAEVVVKT
+569 VVVGYAKVN
-578 YMYTNA
+578 YINRG
-584 RVATQVMDYGFSSN
+584 RVAVMIYMIANGTVQTSVGDYGGISN
-598 RWNIEYSGI
+598 KSRIEFSGI
-607 DTTAPDDNVNSG
+607 DTTSPDDSVNGG
-619 TNVSLDKFVGA
+619 TNVSLDNYIKSSSS
-630 NAQDLAWLR
+630 DLAWFR

-648 ININEDDTAAGY
+648 INVNEDDTAAGY

-666 YTVNREDSLAELN
+666 YTVNRADSLAELN

-698 PIALGE
+698 PIAYGE

-722 GEQGNPASIT
+722 ADQGNPASIT

-834 YEGDSYIAGIANYIT
+834 YEGDSYVAGIVDYIT

-859 GNDITINING
+859 SNDITINING

-1027 IQKELGFDRYIMV
+1027 VQKELGFDRYIMV

-1147 QNGNVLF
+1147 QNGNVLL

-1198 NRFELSARK
+1198 NKFELSARK

-1271 DSDGNPVFFVPTKVG
+1271 DSDGSPVFFVPTKVG

-1360 QMASENIVVNLVLK
+1360 QMESENIFVNLVLK

-1465 NPVTDTTADGYALF
+1465 KPVTDTTADGYALF

-1554 PAYKIA
+1554 PTYKIA

-1580 SLGAQIADLTDENY
+1580 SLGAQIAELKDENY

-1647 YGFVWSENTL
+1647 YGFVWGENTL

-1723 NPASIVVKPTAQN
+1723 NPATIVVKPTAQN

-1910 RSIVFDAFSLS
+1910 RSIVFDTFSLS

-1946 AKDTVAIDDSTFV
+1946 ANDTVAIDDNTFV

-1994 NTKDLGVSSVSF
+1994 NTKVLGVSNVSF

-2414 YKGTITGNIKARPV
+2414 YKGTITGNIEARPV

-2753 NDGVEYALDNQ
+2753 NDGAEYALDNQ

-2829 PQAYASFA
+2829 PQAYVSFA

-3010 ISARDND
+3010 ISTRDND
-3017 GQIRTIF
+3017 GQVRTIF

-3037 LEIVLP
+3037 LDIVLP

-3145 VIDKADVGLRAQ
+3145 VIDKADIGLRAQ

-3194 DFTLTYQV
+3194 DFTLTHQV

-3440 TSTTVTVA
+3440 TPTTVTVA

-3504 AWKIYVIV
+3504 AWKICVIV

>member
-1 MYKNL
+1 
-6 RAHTRYES
+6 
-14 VHAHNTKPEVDIMR
+14 MR

-44 LALCFTLVFAVAISV
+44 LALCFTLVFAVALS
-59 TPDGYFNSAKALNP
+59 N
-73 DGDTSGLVR
+73 
-82 VYQKDAY
+82 DA
-89 LNTST
+89 
-94 LVNPDD
+94 
-100 YALSAFKTD
+100 
-109 FESIMGYGKNAN
+109 
-121 NSKTEWSIGDV
+121 IG
-132 TFNKYVFGMKNIT
+132 G
-145 YNSEKGKIKSQD
+145 
-157 SEEEDKTVGVYPL
+157 
-170 AGGGAKMSFYIDA
+170 
-183 GLFGAD
+183 
-189 SISAVLNVVLPEYLQ
+189 
-204 SLISTNDE
+204 
-212 YSLQFDAQI
+212 
-221 DVSKGDNLVNVSA
+221 
-234 QNYQRARAKIAT
+234 IAT
-246 APETLSAVDENH
+246 AAESEKDGDATFGAGVSILGDHGELTGVDFGYPGIGTQTTWTYTETFNTVVSSTTNIQVYKETGDTKMFIEEGASGTWQFGVSNAAKAAQCHGVINFGASKFIDQMIQNDNVVVTASITFSLGALSSNFNNKFYSAVAGPEALTAQKSYNLREKDGDSNYTYNYKNSSKEAAETFTTDAVTLSPGKNNLALATGLGWAQRWAPPYTPRRGLEIKNIQIKYTITFNNVTDSSSLNIGDNAAPVAASTYGIQNSYQQGTSGSGYAPYLTDAKNAPVYYDSIKNNVKLDSIVDGAGKMQSYNNASLGQ
-258 IQYTGA
+258 ISADGA
-264 NKAGDV
+264 NHSYYKFAQTEYVDMYNYSGESSIQSAILKYGADAAKTIGVGDR
-270 KDSQYGYQ
+270 
-278 SNTTSNGSWSGSTLS
+278 LI
-293 FTGIVA
+293 TGI
-299 NSANPYIYFC
+299 S
-309 IGIGESDGTCT
+309 SDGTLQT
-320 VSFRNLKFTNV
+320 SETN
-331 KLVREVKADSDSIE
+331 
-345 RVDGAAPVNKA
+345 N
-356 QFDNTVQD
+356 
-364 SFYPY
+364 
-369 NTNASTAGGWAVWH
+369 STH
-383 DNITSQLSKKIDNV
+383 
-397 TYGNGK
+397 
-403 LQSYTN
+403 LQ
-409 SPIATIGGQNYY
+409 
-421 KTSTVTY
+421 
-428 HDTYNYLPGLMGYID
+428 
-443 SGDISQGFTTETLK
+443 
-457 YVCECGYVY
+457 
-466 TGTSFDSLDNS
+466 
-477 YTCPNCG
+477 
-484 KSKSAFTKTINVPS
+484 
-498 KMAQDIDIN
+498 
-507 YASGIKQVIV
+507 YASGIKTVTVNETTFNIW
-517 GSKYREEDADDT
+517 DATDRAKTKAITVENDD
-529 TGGTLAAVFNL
+529 G
-540 YDANSYGE
+540 
-548 NHGKGI
+548 
-554 YVEGQL
+554 
-560 VGWAVVTKT
+560 VT
-569 NRAEVVVKT
+569 VVVGYAKVN
-578 YMYTNA
+578 YINRG
-584 RVATQVMDYGFSSN
+584 RVAVMIYMIANGTVQTSVGDYGGISSKS
-598 RWNIEYSGI
+598 RIEFSGI
-607 DTTAPDDNVNSG
+607 DTTSPDDSVNGG
-619 TNVSLDKFVGA
+619 TNISLDNYIKSSSS
-630 NAQDLAWLR
+630 DLAWFR
-639 QNKIVADGS
+639 KNKIVADGS
-648 ININEDDTAAGY
+648 INVNEDDTAAGY

-666 YTVNREDSLAELN
+666 YTVNRADSLAELN

-698 PIALGE
+698 PIAYGE

-834 YEGDSYIAGIANYIT
+834 YEGDSYVAGIANYIT
-849 SASGTATTAV
+849 SASGAATMAV
-859 GNDITINING
+859 SNDITINING

-877 VEGGNG
+877 VDEGGNG
-883 TFTFTIPAPATA
+883 TFTFTIPTPATA

-951 EGYLSTFENYELP
+951 EGYLSTFENYEPP

-1027 IQKELGFDRYIMV
+1027 IQKELGFDRYIMA
-1040 TGDALDGD
+1040 TGDALYGD

-1147 QNGNVLF
+1147 QNGNVLL

-1178 YETLRVTLDD
+1178 YETLQVTLDD

-1198 NRFELSARK
+1198 NKFELSARK

-1271 DSDGNPVFFVPTKVG
+1271 DSDGSPVFFVPTKVG

-1304 DFETNDAGEQVFAP
+1304 DFETNVAGEQVFAP

-1360 QMASENIVVNLVLK
+1360 QMASENIFVNLVLK

-1465 NPVTDTTADGYALF
+1465 KPVTDTTADGYALF

-1570 EALFANGAQL
+1570 EALFANGAKL
-1580 SLGAQIADLTDENY
+1580 SLGAQIAELTEEDY
-1594 SAAYKYAIL
+1594 SAVYKYAIV
-1603 LGGNLDD
+1603 LGGTLDD

-1647 YGFVWSENTL
+1647 YGFVWGENTL

-1691 GKRVLSISGAK
+1691 GKRILSISGAK

-1723 NPASIVVKPTAQN
+1723 NPATIVVKPTAQN

-1752 DVTSVGGQAI
+1752 DVASVGGQAI
-1762 AKDGNYAN
+1762 AKDGSYAN

-1910 RSIVFDAFSLS
+1910 RSIVFDTFSLS

-1946 AKDTVAIDDSTFV
+1946 AKDIVAIDDSTFV

-2053 EFDIKRDGIYENSDI
+2053 EFVIKRDGIYENSDI
-2068 VIDENAVYNNRKG
+2068 VIDENAMYNNRKG

-2230 LKKFSYDASKVSFML
+2230 LKKFSYDANKVSFML

-2414 YKGTITGNIKARPV
+2414 YKGTITGNIEARPV

-2470 NGSYFIDKN
+2470 NGAYFIDKN

-2817 MGEGANDKISTL
+2817 MGEGENDKISTL
-2829 PQAYASFA
+2829 PQAYVSFA

-3010 ISARDND
+3010 ISSRDND

-3353 LELTTKSLA
+3353 LELTAKSLA

-3440 TSTTVTVA
+3440 TPTTVTVA

>member
-1 MYKNL
+1 
-6 RAHTRYES
+6 
-14 VHAHNTKPEVDIMR
+14 MR

-44 LALCFTLVFAVAISV
+44 LALCFTLVFAFALSKNNSQVASAYTVVEQEKDDDATLGSPSSFFGDNGELTGTHFGYPGLSADTQTWTFTETYNTVVPSTGNHQIFKLKGNTTMYTHVGDANHWLWGVKNGMAAAEVHGVMNFNLSGFVAQMIQNDNV
-59 TPDGYFNSAKALNP
+59 TVKAKVTANIGAKEGDSTWLVSYVNNLFYSAVAVPAGKELTGGLSYDLRNNKSESGQDKTGFIAGYQNSDKKGAQDRTSNEVTLTKETPGLGFALGCGWRQQVGSYDHHVYMSNIRVTFTITFNNVTDGSGLNIGDNAAPVASSTYGIQNSYQQ
-73 DGDTSGLVR
+73 GTSGSGYAPYLT
-82 VYQKDAY
+82 DA
-89 LNTST
+89 
-94 LVNPDD
+94 
-100 YALSAFKTD
+100 
-109 FESIMGYGKNAN
+109 KNAP
-121 NSKTEWSIGDV
+121 
-132 TFNKYVFGMKNIT
+132 
-145 YNSEKGKIKSQD
+145 
-157 SEEEDKTVGVYPL
+157 VY
-170 AGGGAKMSFYIDA
+170 Y
-183 GLFGAD
+183 D
-189 SISAVLNVVLPEYLQ
+189 SIKN
-204 SLISTNDE
+204 
-212 YSLQFDAQI
+212 
-221 DVSKGDNLVNVSA
+221 
-234 QNYQRARAKIAT
+234 
-246 APETLSAVDENH
+246 
-258 IQYTGA
+258 
-264 NKAGDV
+264 
-270 KDSQYGYQ
+270 
-278 SNTTSNGSWSGSTLS
+278 
-293 FTGIVA
+293 
-299 NSANPYIYFC
+299 
-309 IGIGESDGTCT
+309 
-320 VSFRNLKFTNV
+320 NV
-331 KLVREVKADSDSIE
+331 KLDSI
-345 RVDGAAPVNKA
+345 VDGA
-356 QFDNTVQD
+356 
-364 SFYPY
+364 
-369 NTNASTAGGWAVWH
+369 
-383 DNITSQLSKKIDNV
+383 
-397 TYGNGK
+397 GK
-403 LQSYTN
+403 MQSYTN
-409 SPIATIGGQNYY
+409 ASLGQISADGANHSYYKFAQTEYVDMYNYSGESSIQSAILKYGADAAKTIGVGDRLITGISSDGTLQ
-421 KTSTVTY
+421 TSET
-428 HDTYNYLPGLMGYID
+428 ND
-443 SGDISQGFTTETLK
+443 STHLQ
-457 YVCECGYVY
+457 
-466 TGTSFDSLDNS
+466 
-477 YTCPNCG
+477 
-484 KSKSAFTKTINVPS
+484 
-498 KMAQDIDIN
+498 
-507 YASGIKQVIV
+507 YASGIKTVTVNETTFNIW
-517 GSKYREEDADDT
+517 DATDRAKTKAITVENDD
-529 TGGTLAAVFNL
+529 G
-540 YDANSYGE
+540 
-548 NHGKGI
+548 
-554 YVEGQL
+554 
-560 VGWAVVTKT
+560 VT
-569 NRAEVVVKT
+569 VVVGYAKVN
-578 YMYTNA
+578 YINRG
-584 RVATQVMDYGFSSN
+584 RVAVMIYMIANGTVQTSVGDYGGISSKS
-598 RWNIEYSGI
+598 RIEFSGI
-607 DTTAPDDNVNSG
+607 DTTSPDDSVNGG
-619 TNVSLDKFVGA
+619 TNVSLDNYIKSSSS
-630 NAQDLAWLR
+630 DLAWFR

-660 SPYIWF
+660 SPYLWF

-698 PIALGE
+698 PIAYGE

-722 GEQGNPASIT
+722 ADQGNPASIT

-859 GNDITINING
+859 SNDITINING

-877 VEGGNG
+877 VDEGGNG
-883 TFTFTIPAPATA
+883 TFTFTIPTPATA

-1027 IQKELGFDRYIMV
+1027 IQKELGFDRYIMA

-1089 ANNYSVSASVKSN
+1089 ANNYSVAASVKSN

-1147 QNGNVLF
+1147 QNGNVLL

-1178 YETLRVTLDD
+1178 YETLQVTLDD

-1360 QMASENIVVNLVLK
+1360 QMASENIFVNLVLK

-1465 NPVTDTTADGYALF
+1465 KPVTDTTADGYALF

-1549 IGKIA
+1549 ISKIA

-1570 EALFANGAQL
+1570 EALFANGAKL
-1580 SLGAQIADLTDENY
+1580 SLGAQIAELTEEEDY
-1594 SAAYKYAIL
+1594 SAVYKYAIV
-1603 LGGNLDD
+1603 LGGTLDD

-1647 YGFVWSENTL
+1647 YGFVWGENTL

-1723 NPASIVVKPTAQN
+1723 NPATIVVKPTAQN

-1752 DVTSVGGQAI
+1752 DVASVGGQAI
-1762 AKDGNYAN
+1762 AKDGSYAN
-1770 VAYNDILAQI
+1770 VAYDDILAQI

-1910 RSIVFDAFSLS
+1910 RSIVFDTFSLS

-1936 GNSTQVNGSA
+1936 GNSTQVNGSS

-1959 TIIYIDNID
+1959 TIIYIDNIE
-1968 GKGNIIISAGI
+1968 GKGNIIISAGV

-2016 TADKFLITEESDSFT
+2016 TADKFLIAEESDSFT

-2068 VIDENAVYNNRKG
+2068 VIDENAMYNNRKG

-2115 KTDVDMTYTF
+2115 QTDVDMTYTF

-2414 YKGTITGNIKARPV
+2414 YKGTITGNIEARPV

-2470 NGSYFIDKN
+2470 NGAYFIDKN

-2829 PQAYASFA
+2829 PQAYVSFA

-3017 GQIRTIF
+3017 GQVRTIF
-3024 DIAGTNAKFDTAT
+3024 DIAGANAKFDTAT

-3189 LVKNA
+3189 LVKDA

-3236 CGKNY
+3236 CGKHY

-3257 NVTLSSDGYAMSEEM
+3257 NVTFSSDGYAMSEEM

-3353 LELTTKSLA
+3353 LELTAKSLA

-3440 TSTTVTVA
+3440 TPTTVTVA

>member
-1 MYKNL
+1 
-6 RAHTRYES
+6 
-14 VHAHNTKPEVDIMR
+14 MR

-44 LALCFTLVFAVAISV
+44 LALCFTLVFA
-59 TPDGYFNSAKALNP
+59 F
-73 DGDTSGLVR
+73 
-82 VYQKDAY
+82 
-89 LNTST
+89 
-94 LVNPDD
+94 
-100 YALSAFKTD
+100 ALSASVSQVASAYTVVEQEKADDATLGSPSAFFGDNSELTGMHFGYPGLSANTQTWTFTETYNTVVPSTGNHQIFKLKGNTTMYTHVGDANHWLWGVKNGMAAAEVHGVMNFNLSGFVAQMIQNDNVTVKAKVTANIGAKEGNSTPLVSYVNNLFYSAVAVPAGKKLTGGLSYDLRNNKSESGQDKTGFIAGYQNSDKKGAQDRTSNEVTLTKETPGLGFALGCGWGQQVGSYDHHVYMSNIRVTYTITFNNVTD
-109 FESIMGYGKNAN
+109 GSGLNIGDNAAPVASSTYGIQNSYQQGTSGSGYAPYLTDAKNAP
-121 NSKTEWSIGDV
+121 
-132 TFNKYVFGMKNIT
+132 
-145 YNSEKGKIKSQD
+145 
-157 SEEEDKTVGVYPL
+157 VY
-170 AGGGAKMSFYIDA
+170 Y
-183 GLFGAD
+183 D
-189 SISAVLNVVLPEYLQ
+189 SIKN
-204 SLISTNDE
+204 
-212 YSLQFDAQI
+212 
-221 DVSKGDNLVNVSA
+221 
-234 QNYQRARAKIAT
+234 
-246 APETLSAVDENH
+246 
-258 IQYTGA
+258 
-264 NKAGDV
+264 
-270 KDSQYGYQ
+270 
-278 SNTTSNGSWSGSTLS
+278 
-293 FTGIVA
+293 
-299 NSANPYIYFC
+299 
-309 IGIGESDGTCT
+309 
-320 VSFRNLKFTNV
+320 NV
-331 KLVREVKADSDSIE
+331 KLDSI
-345 RVDGAAPVNKA
+345 VDGA
-356 QFDNTVQD
+356 
-364 SFYPY
+364 
-369 NTNASTAGGWAVWH
+369 
-383 DNITSQLSKKIDNV
+383 
-397 TYGNGK
+397 GK
-403 LQSYTN
+403 MQSYTN
-409 SPIATIGGQNYY
+409 ASLGQISADGANHSYYKFAQTEYVDMYNYSGESSIQSAILKYGADAAKTIGVGDRLITGISSDGTLQ
-421 KTSTVTY
+421 TS
-428 HDTYNYLPGLMGYID
+428 
-443 SGDISQGFTTETLK
+443 ETN
-457 YVCECGYVY
+457 
-466 TGTSFDSLDNS
+466 NS
-477 YTCPNCG
+477 THL
-484 KSKSAFTKTINVPS
+484 
-498 KMAQDIDIN
+498 Q
-507 YASGIKQVIV
+507 YASGIKTVTVNETTFNIW
-517 GSKYREEDADDT
+517 DATDRAKTKAITVENDD
-529 TGGTLAAVFNL
+529 G
-540 YDANSYGE
+540 
-548 NHGKGI
+548 
-554 YVEGQL
+554 
-560 VGWAVVTKT
+560 VT
-569 NRAEVVVKT
+569 VVVGYAKVN
-578 YMYTNA
+578 YINRG
-584 RVATQVMDYGFSSN
+584 RVAVMIYMIANGTVQTSVGDYGGISSKS
-598 RWNIEYSGI
+598 RIEFSGI
-607 DTTAPDDNVNSG
+607 DTTSPDDSVNGG
-619 TNVSLDKFVGA
+619 TNVSLDNYIKSSSS
-630 NAQDLAWLR
+630 DLAWFR
-639 QNKIVADGS
+639 QNKITADGS
-648 ININEDDTAAGY
+648 IEISEDDTAAGY
-660 SPYIWF
+660 SPYLWF
-666 YTVNREDSLAELN
+666 YTVNRADRLADLN
-679 NIAITQ
+679 GIAVTQ
-685 FADYAAVKAAGIN
+685 FADYNAVKAAGIN

-834 YEGDSYIAGIANYIT
+834 YEGDSYVAGIANYIT
-849 SASGTATTAV
+849 SASGAATMAV
-859 GNDITINING
+859 SNDITINING

-877 VEGGNG
+877 VDEGGNG
-883 TFTFTIPAPATA
+883 TFTFTIPTPATA

-1027 IQKELGFDRYIMV
+1027 IQKELGFDRYIMA

-1089 ANNYSVSASVKSN
+1089 ANNYSVAASVKSN

-1147 QNGNVLF
+1147 QNGNVLL
-1154 ENYTQNQVWSG
+1154 ENYTQNQVWNG
-1165 ISNEN
+1165 ISNDN

-1207 VVTYNYINSSVGYT
+1207 VITYNYINSSVGYT

-1360 QMASENIVVNLVLK
+1360 QMASENIFVNLVLK

-1441 VELAQFAGLYKSA
+1441 VELAQFAGLFKSA

-1465 NPVTDTTADGYALF
+1465 KPVTDTTADGYALF

-1542 GTTVESE
+1542 RPTVESE
-1549 IGKIA
+1549 ISKIA
-1554 PAYKIA
+1554 PTYKIA

-1570 EALFANGAQL
+1570 DALFANGAKL
-1580 SLGAQIADLTDENY
+1580 SLGAKIAELTEEDY
-1594 SAAYKYAIL
+1594 SAVYKYAIV
-1603 LGGNLDD
+1603 LGGTLDD

-1647 YGFVWSENTL
+1647 YGFVWGENTL

-1691 GKRVLSISGAK
+1691 GKRILSISGAK

-1723 NPASIVVKPTAQN
+1723 NPATIVVKPTAQN

-1752 DVTSVGGQAI
+1752 DVASVGGQAI
-1762 AKDGNYAN
+1762 AKDGSYAN

-1875 YNGANLY
+1875 YNGTNLY

-1910 RSIVFDAFSLS
+1910 RSIVFDTFSLS

-1936 GNSTQVNGSA
+1936 GNSTQVNGSS

-2068 VIDENAVYNNRKG
+2068 VIDENAMYNNRKG

-2131 EGDTAQTIGLKL
+2131 EGDTAQTVGLEL
-2143 AGKAANANAGTH
+2143 TGKAANANAGTH
-2155 SVRVSGYSV
+2155 TVTVSGYSV

-2190 RLVPNVKFADKTYDG
+2190 RLVPNVEFADKTYDG
-2205 TSNVVVDNVNGTF
+2205 TSNVVVDNVNDTF

-2362 LEVVASGNFAR
+2362 LEVVAIGNFAR

-2414 YKGTITGNIKARPV
+2414 YKGTITGNIEARPV

-2470 NGSYFIDKN
+2470 NGAYFIDKN

-2669 TIANVSAKFDSAY
+2669 TITNVSAKFDSAY

-2829 PQAYASFA
+2829 PQAYVSFA

-2900 NYGDVMSADG
+2900 NYGEVMSADG

-2940 KDRTNFFPTVRLGV
+2940 NDRTNFFPTVRLGV

-3010 ISARDND
+3010 ISSRDND

-3157 NVSEYYNGAKHEYA
+3157 NVSEYYNGVKHEYA
-3171 TAGGENR
+3171 TAGGANR

-3353 LELTTKSLA
+3353 LELTAKSLA

-3440 TSTTVTVA
+3440 TPTTVTVV

>member
-1 MYKNL
+1 
-6 RAHTRYES
+6 
-14 VHAHNTKPEVDIMR
+14 MR

-44 LALCFTLVFAVAISV
+44 LALCFTLVFA
-59 TPDGYFNSAKALNP
+59 F
-73 DGDTSGLVR
+73 
-82 VYQKDAY
+82 
-89 LNTST
+89 
-94 LVNPDD
+94 
-100 YALSAFKTD
+100 ALSASVSQVASAYDVVEQEKDDDATLGSPSAFFGDNGELTGMHFGYPGLSANTQTWTFTETYNTVVPSTGNHQIFKLKGNTKMYTHVGDANHWLWGVSNGMAAAEVHGAMNFNLSGFVAQMIQNDNVTVKAKVTANIGAKEGNSTPFISYVNNLFYSAVAVPAGKELTGGLSYDLRNNKSESGQDKTGFIAGYQNSDKKGAQDRTSNEVTLTKETPGLGFALGCGWRQQAGSYDHHVYMSNIRVTFTITFNNVTD
-109 FESIMGYGKNAN
+109 GSGLNIGDNAAPVASSTYGIQNSYQQGTSGSGYAPYLTDAKNAP
-121 NSKTEWSIGDV
+121 
-132 TFNKYVFGMKNIT
+132 
-145 YNSEKGKIKSQD
+145 
-157 SEEEDKTVGVYPL
+157 VY
-170 AGGGAKMSFYIDA
+170 Y
-183 GLFGAD
+183 D
-189 SISAVLNVVLPEYLQ
+189 SIKN
-204 SLISTNDE
+204 
-212 YSLQFDAQI
+212 
-221 DVSKGDNLVNVSA
+221 
-234 QNYQRARAKIAT
+234 
-246 APETLSAVDENH
+246 
-258 IQYTGA
+258 
-264 NKAGDV
+264 
-270 KDSQYGYQ
+270 
-278 SNTTSNGSWSGSTLS
+278 
-293 FTGIVA
+293 
-299 NSANPYIYFC
+299 
-309 IGIGESDGTCT
+309 
-320 VSFRNLKFTNV
+320 NV
-331 KLVREVKADSDSIE
+331 KLDSI
-345 RVDGAAPVNKA
+345 VDGA
-356 QFDNTVQD
+356 
-364 SFYPY
+364 
-369 NTNASTAGGWAVWH
+369 
-383 DNITSQLSKKIDNV
+383 
-397 TYGNGK
+397 GK
-403 LQSYTN
+403 MQSYTN
-409 SPIATIGGQNYY
+409 ASLGQISADGANHSYYKFAQTEYVDMYNYSGESSIQSAILKYGADAAKTIGVGDRLITGISSDGTLQ
-421 KTSTVTY
+421 TSET
-428 HDTYNYLPGLMGYID
+428 ND
-443 SGDISQGFTTETLK
+443 STHLQ
-457 YVCECGYVY
+457 
-466 TGTSFDSLDNS
+466 
-477 YTCPNCG
+477 
-484 KSKSAFTKTINVPS
+484 
-498 KMAQDIDIN
+498 
-507 YASGIKQVIV
+507 YASGIKTVTVNETTFNIW
-517 GSKYREEDADDT
+517 DATDRAKTKAITVENDD
-529 TGGTLAAVFNL
+529 G
-540 YDANSYGE
+540 
-548 NHGKGI
+548 
-554 YVEGQL
+554 
-560 VGWAVVTKT
+560 VT
-569 NRAEVVVKT
+569 VVVGYAKVN
-578 YMYTNA
+578 YINRG
-584 RVATQVMDYGFSSN
+584 RVAVMIYMIANGTVQTSVGDYGGISSKS
-598 RWNIEYSGI
+598 RIEFSGI
-607 DTTAPDDNVNSG
+607 DTTSPDDSVNGG
-619 TNVSLDKFVGA
+619 TNVSLDNYIKSSSS
-630 NAQDLAWLR
+630 DLAWFR

-660 SPYIWF
+660 SPYLWF
-666 YTVNREDSLAELN
+666 YTVNRADSLAELN

-698 PIALGE
+698 PIAYGE

-722 GEQGNPASIT
+722 ADQGNPASIT

-834 YEGDSYIAGIANYIT
+834 YEGDSYVAGIANYIT
-849 SASGTATTAV
+849 SASGAATTAV

-877 VEGGNG
+877 VDEGGNG
-883 TFTFTIPAPATA
+883 TFTFTIPTPATA

-964 SSRNWFTTS
+964 SLRNWFTTS

-1027 IQKELGFDRYIMV
+1027 IQKELGFDRYIMA
-1040 TGDALDGD
+1040 TGDALYGD

-1147 QNGNVLF
+1147 QNGNVLL
-1154 ENYTQNQVWSG
+1154 ENYTQNQVWNG

-1178 YETLRVTLDD
+1178 YETLQVTLDD

-1198 NRFELSARK
+1198 NKFELSARK

-1360 QMASENIVVNLVLK
+1360 QMASENIFVNLVLK

-1441 VELAQFAGLYKSA
+1441 VELAQFAGLFKSA

-1465 NPVTDTTADGYALF
+1465 KPVTDTTADGYALF

-1549 IGKIA
+1549 ISKIA
-1554 PAYKIA
+1554 PAYKIS

-1570 EALFANGAQL
+1570 EALFANGAKL
-1580 SLGAQIADLTDENY
+1580 SLGAKIAELTEEDY
-1594 SAAYKYAIL
+1594 SAVYKYAIV
-1603 LGGNLDD
+1603 LGGTLDD

-1647 YGFVWSENTL
+1647 YGFVWGENTL

-1691 GKRVLSISGAK
+1691 GKRILSISGAK

-1723 NPASIVVKPTAQN
+1723 NPATIVVKPTAQN

-1742 EEDGVYGIGF
+1742 EEDGDYGIGF
-1752 DVTSVGGQAI
+1752 DVASVGGQAI
-1762 AKDGNYAN
+1762 AKDGSYAN
-1770 VAYNDILAQI
+1770 VAYDDILTQI

-1875 YNGANLY
+1875 YNGTNLY

-1910 RSIVFDAFSLS
+1910 RSIVFDTFSLS

-1936 GNSTQVNGSA
+1936 GNSTQVNGSS

-2016 TADKFLITEESDSFT
+2016 TADKFLIAEESDSFT

-2068 VIDENAVYNNRKG
+2068 VIDENAMYNNRKG

-2115 KTDVDMTYTF
+2115 QTDVDMTYTF

-2230 LKKFSYDASKVSFML
+2230 LKKFSYDESKVSFML

-2414 YKGTITGNIKARPV
+2414 YKGTITGNIEARPV

-2470 NGSYFIDKN
+2470 NGAYFIDKN

-2829 PQAYASFA
+2829 PQAYVSFA

-3017 GQIRTIF
+3017 GQVRTIF
-3024 DIAGTNAKFDTAT
+3024 DIAGANAKFDTAT

-3189 LVKNA
+3189 LVKDA

-3257 NVTLSSDGYAMSEEM
+3257 NVTFSSDGYAMSEEM

-3353 LELTTKSLA
+3353 LELTAKSLA

-3440 TSTTVTVA
+3440 TPTTVTVA

>member
-44 LALCFTLVFAVAISV
+44 LALCFTLVFAVALS
-59 TPDGYFNSAKALNP
+59 N
-73 DGDTSGLVR
+73 
-82 VYQKDAY
+82 DA
-89 LNTST
+89 
-94 LVNPDD
+94 
-100 YALSAFKTD
+100 
-109 FESIMGYGKNAN
+109 
-121 NSKTEWSIGDV
+121 IG
-132 TFNKYVFGMKNIT
+132 G
-145 YNSEKGKIKSQD
+145 
-157 SEEEDKTVGVYPL
+157 
-170 AGGGAKMSFYIDA
+170 
-183 GLFGAD
+183 
-189 SISAVLNVVLPEYLQ
+189 
-204 SLISTNDE
+204 
-212 YSLQFDAQI
+212 
-221 DVSKGDNLVNVSA
+221 
-234 QNYQRARAKIAT
+234 IAT
-246 APETLSAVDENH
+246 AAESEKDGDATFGAGVSILGDHGELTGVDFGYPGIGTQTTWTYTETFNTVVSSTTNIQVYKETGDTKMFIEEGASGTWQFGVSNAAKAAQCHGVINFGASKFIDQMIQNENVVVTASITFSMGALSSNFNNKFYSAVAGPEALTAQKSYNLREKDGDSNYTYNYKNSSKEAAETFITDAVTLSPGKNNLALATGLGWAQRWAPPYTPRRGLEIKN
-258 IQYTGA
+258 IQIKYTITF
-264 NKAGDV
+264 NNVTDSSSLNIGDNAAPV
-270 KDSQYGYQ
+270 ASSTYGIQNSYQ
-278 SNTTSNGSWSGSTLS
+278 QGTSGS
-293 FTGIVA
+293 GYA
-299 NSANPYIYFC
+299 PYLTDAKNAPVYYDSIK
-309 IGIGESDGTCT
+309 
-320 VSFRNLKFTNV
+320 NNV
-331 KLVREVKADSDSIE
+331 KLDSI
-345 RVDGAAPVNKA
+345 VN
-356 QFDNTVQD
+356 
-364 SFYPY
+364 
-369 NTNASTAGGWAVWH
+369 GE
-383 DNITSQLSKKIDNV
+383 
-397 TYGNGK
+397 GK
-403 LQSYTN
+403 MQSYTN
-409 SPIATIGGQNYY
+409 ASLGQISADGANHSYYKFAQTEYVDMYNYSGESSIQSAILKYGADAAKTIGVGDRLITGISSDGTLQ
-421 KTSTVTY
+421 TS
-428 HDTYNYLPGLMGYID
+428 
-443 SGDISQGFTTETLK
+443 ETN
-457 YVCECGYVY
+457 
-466 TGTSFDSLDNS
+466 NS
-477 YTCPNCG
+477 THL
-484 KSKSAFTKTINVPS
+484 
-498 KMAQDIDIN
+498 Q
-507 YASGIKQVIV
+507 YASGIKTVTVNETTFNIW
-517 GSKYREEDADDT
+517 DATDRAKTKAITVENDD
-529 TGGTLAAVFNL
+529 G
-540 YDANSYGE
+540 
-548 NHGKGI
+548 
-554 YVEGQL
+554 
-560 VGWAVVTKT
+560 VT
-569 NRAEVVVKT
+569 VVVGYAKVN
-578 YMYTNA
+578 YINRG
-584 RVATQVMDYGFSSN
+584 RVAVMIYMIANGTVQTSVGDYGGISSKS
-598 RWNIEYSGI
+598 RIEFSGI
-607 DTTAPDDNVNSG
+607 DTTSPDDSVNSG
-619 TNVSLDKFVGA
+619 TNVSLDNYIKSSSS
-630 NAQDLAWLR
+630 DLAWFR

-648 ININEDDTAAGY
+648 INVNEDDTAAGY
-660 SPYIWF
+660 SPYLWF
-666 YTVNREDSLAELN
+666 YTVNRADSLAALN

-685 FADYAAVKAAGIN
+685 FANYAAVKAAGIN
-698 PIALGE
+698 PIAYGE

-834 YEGDSYIAGIANYIT
+834 YEGDSYVAGIANYIT

-859 GNDITINING
+859 SNDITINING

-877 VEGGNG
+877 VDEGGNG
-883 TFTFTIPAPATA
+883 TFTFTIPTPATA

-1198 NRFELSARK
+1198 NKFELSARK

-1360 QMASENIVVNLVLK
+1360 QMASENIFVNLVLK

-1465 NPVTDTTADGYALF
+1465 KPVTDTTADGYALF

-1519 YKFTIEKR
+1519 YKFTIKKR

-1549 IGKIA
+1549 ISKIA

-1560 AKDMVVASQI
+1560 ATDMVVASQI

-1580 SLGAQIADLTDENY
+1580 SLGAQIAELTDENY

-1723 NPASIVVKPTAQN
+1723 NPATIVVKPTAQN

-1910 RSIVFDAFSLS
+1910 RSIVFDTFSLS

-1936 GNSTQVNGSA
+1936 GNSTQVNGSS

-2068 VIDENAVYNNRKG
+2068 VIDENAMYNNRKG

-2115 KTDVDMTYTF
+2115 QTDVDMTYTF

-2414 YKGTITGNIKARPV
+2414 YKGTITGNIEARPV

-2829 PQAYASFA
+2829 PQAYVSFA

-2900 NYGDVMSADG
+2900 NYGDIMSADG

-3017 GQIRTIF
+3017 GQVRTIF

-3037 LEIVLP
+3037 LDIVLP

-3440 TSTTVTVA
+3440 TPTTVTVA

>member
-6 RAHTRYES
+6 RAYTRDES

-44 LALCFTLVFAVAISV
+44 LALCFTLVFAFALSKNNSQVASAYTVVEQEKDDDATLGSPSSFFGDNSELTGTHFGYPGLSANTQTWTFTETYNTVVPSTGNHQIFKLKGNTTMYTHVGDANHWLWGVKNGMAAAEVHGAMNFNLSGFVAQMIQNDNV
-59 TPDGYFNSAKALNP
+59 TVKAKVTANIGAKEGNSTPLVSYVNNLFYSAVAVPAGKELTGGLSYDLRNNKSESGQDKTGFIAGYQNSDKKGAQDRTSNEVTLTKETPGLGFALGCGWGQQVGSYDHHVYMSNIRVTYTITFNNVTDSSSLNI
-73 DGDTSGLVR
+73 GDNAAPIASSTYGIQNSYQQGTSGSGYAPYLT
-82 VYQKDAY
+82 DA
-89 LNTST
+89 
-94 LVNPDD
+94 
-100 YALSAFKTD
+100 
-109 FESIMGYGKNAN
+109 KNAP
-121 NSKTEWSIGDV
+121 
-132 TFNKYVFGMKNIT
+132 
-145 YNSEKGKIKSQD
+145 
-157 SEEEDKTVGVYPL
+157 VY
-170 AGGGAKMSFYIDA
+170 Y
-183 GLFGAD
+183 D
-189 SISAVLNVVLPEYLQ
+189 SIKN
-204 SLISTNDE
+204 
-212 YSLQFDAQI
+212 
-221 DVSKGDNLVNVSA
+221 
-234 QNYQRARAKIAT
+234 
-246 APETLSAVDENH
+246 
-258 IQYTGA
+258 
-264 NKAGDV
+264 
-270 KDSQYGYQ
+270 
-278 SNTTSNGSWSGSTLS
+278 
-293 FTGIVA
+293 
-299 NSANPYIYFC
+299 
-309 IGIGESDGTCT
+309 
-320 VSFRNLKFTNV
+320 NV
-331 KLVREVKADSDSIE
+331 KLDSI
-345 RVDGAAPVNKA
+345 VDGA
-356 QFDNTVQD
+356 
-364 SFYPY
+364 
-369 NTNASTAGGWAVWH
+369 
-383 DNITSQLSKKIDNV
+383 
-397 TYGNGK
+397 GK
-403 LQSYTN
+403 MQSYTN
-409 SPIATIGGQNYY
+409 TGLGQISADGTNHTYYKFAQTEYVDMYNYSGESSIQSAILKYGADAAKTIGVGDRLITGISSDGTLQ
-421 KTSTVTY
+421 TS
-428 HDTYNYLPGLMGYID
+428 
-443 SGDISQGFTTETLK
+443 ET
-457 YVCECGYVY
+457 
-466 TGTSFDSLDNS
+466 SNS
-477 YTCPNCG
+477 THL
-484 KSKSAFTKTINVPS
+484 
-498 KMAQDIDIN
+498 Q
-507 YASGIKQVIV
+507 YASGIKTVTVNETTFNIW
-517 GSKYREEDADDT
+517 DATDRAKTKAITVENDD
-529 TGGTLAAVFNL
+529 G
-540 YDANSYGE
+540 
-548 NHGKGI
+548 
-554 YVEGQL
+554 
-560 VGWAVVTKT
+560 VT
-569 NRAEVVVKT
+569 VVVGYAKVN
-578 YMYTNA
+578 YINRG
-584 RVATQVMDYGFSSN
+584 RVAVMIYMIANGTVQTSVGDYGGISSKS
-598 RWNIEYSGI
+598 RIEFSGI
-607 DTTAPDDNVNSG
+607 DTTSPDDSVNSG
-619 TNVSLDKFVGA
+619 TNVSLDNYIKSSSS
-630 NAQDLAWLR
+630 DLAWFR

-648 ININEDDTAAGY
+648 INVNEDDTAAGY

-666 YTVNREDSLAELN
+666 YTVNRADSLAELN

-698 PIALGE
+698 PIAYGE

-766 DRPEYTVDYSFD
+766 DRPDYTVDYSFD

-788 SENGKWA
+788 CENGKWA

-834 YEGDSYIAGIANYIT
+834 YEGDSYVAGIVDYIT

-859 GNDITINING
+859 SNDITINING

-883 TFTFTIPAPATA
+883 TFTFTIPTPATA

-964 SSRNWFTTS
+964 SLRNWFTTS

-1027 IQKELGFDRYIMV
+1027 VQKELGFDRYIMV

-1147 QNGNVLF
+1147 QNGNVLL

-1271 DSDGNPVFFVPTKVG
+1271 DSDGSPVFFVPTKVG

-1360 QMASENIVVNLVLK
+1360 QMASENIFVNLVLK

-1454 NEIVADVFSAY
+1454 NEIVADVFSVY
-1465 NPVTDTTADGYALF
+1465 KPVTDTTADGYALF

-1512 IVVQTTK
+1512 IIVQTTK

-1549 IGKIA
+1549 ISKIA
-1554 PAYKIA
+1554 PTYKIA

-1570 EALFANGAQL
+1570 EALFANGAKL
-1580 SLGAQIADLTDENY
+1580 SLGAQIAELKDENY

-1723 NPASIVVKPTAQN
+1723 NPATIVVKPTAQN

-1896 LVANANYDSPEKGI
+1896 LVANANYDSPEKGT

-1946 AKDTVAIDDSTFV
+1946 AKDTVAIDDSTSV

-2115 KTDVDMTYTF
+2115 QTDVDMTYTF

-2414 YKGTITGNIKARPV
+2414 YKGTITGNIEARPV

-2561 NDTASVEEAQ
+2561 NDTASVEKAQ

-2829 PQAYASFA
+2829 PQAYVSFA

-3010 ISARDND
+3010 ISSRDND
-3017 GQIRTIF
+3017 GQVRTIF

-3314 TKLVGLEG
+3314 TKLDGLEG
-3322 IKSAGKYSFAVVLS
+3322 IKSAGKYSFEVVLS

-3440 TSTTVTVA
+3440 TPTTVTVA

>member
-1 MYKNL
+1 M
-6 RAHTRYES
+6 RYES

-44 LALCFTLVFAVAISV
+44 LALCFTLVFAFALSKNNSQVASAYTVVEQEKDDDATLGSPSSFFGDNSELTGTHFGYPGLSADTQTWTFTETYNTVVPSTGNHQIFKLKGDTTMYTHVGDANHWLWGVSNGMAAAEVHGVMNFNLSGFVAQMIQNDNV
-59 TPDGYFNSAKALNP
+59 TVKATITANIGAREGTQSGGVNPYVNKLFYSAIAVPDGKQMTGGLSYDLRNNATDSGQDKTGFISGYQDSDKKGAQDRTSNEVTLTKETPGLGFALGCGWKQQTNVFTGGQDHYVYMSNIRVTFTITFNNVTDGAGLNI
-73 DGDTSGLVR
+73 GDNAAPVASSTYGIQNGYVQGTSGSGYAPYLT
-82 VYQKDAY
+82 DA
-89 LNTST
+89 
-94 LVNPDD
+94 
-100 YALSAFKTD
+100 
-109 FESIMGYGKNAN
+109 KNAP
-121 NSKTEWSIGDV
+121 
-132 TFNKYVFGMKNIT
+132 
-145 YNSEKGKIKSQD
+145 
-157 SEEEDKTVGVYPL
+157 VY
-170 AGGGAKMSFYIDA
+170 Y
-183 GLFGAD
+183 D
-189 SISAVLNVVLPEYLQ
+189 SIKN
-204 SLISTNDE
+204 
-212 YSLQFDAQI
+212 
-221 DVSKGDNLVNVSA
+221 
-234 QNYQRARAKIAT
+234 
-246 APETLSAVDENH
+246 
-258 IQYTGA
+258 
-264 NKAGDV
+264 
-270 KDSQYGYQ
+270 
-278 SNTTSNGSWSGSTLS
+278 
-293 FTGIVA
+293 
-299 NSANPYIYFC
+299 
-309 IGIGESDGTCT
+309 
-320 VSFRNLKFTNV
+320 NV
-331 KLVREVKADSDSIE
+331 KLDSI
-345 RVDGAAPVNKA
+345 VDGA
-356 QFDNTVQD
+356 
-364 SFYPY
+364 
-369 NTNASTAGGWAVWH
+369 
-383 DNITSQLSKKIDNV
+383 
-397 TYGNGK
+397 GK
-403 LQSYTN
+403 MQSYTN
-409 SPIATIGGQNYY
+409 ASLGQISADGANHSYYKFAQTEYVDMYNYSGESSIQSAILKYGADAAKTIGVGDRLITGISSDGTLQ
-421 KTSTVTY
+421 TSET
-428 HDTYNYLPGLMGYID
+428 ND
-443 SGDISQGFTTETLK
+443 STHLQ
-457 YVCECGYVY
+457 
-466 TGTSFDSLDNS
+466 
-477 YTCPNCG
+477 
-484 KSKSAFTKTINVPS
+484 
-498 KMAQDIDIN
+498 
-507 YASGIKQVIV
+507 YASGIKTVTVNETTFNIW
-517 GSKYREEDADDT
+517 DATDRAKTKAITVENDD
-529 TGGTLAAVFNL
+529 G
-540 YDANSYGE
+540 
-548 NHGKGI
+548 
-554 YVEGQL
+554 
-560 VGWAVVTKT
+560 VT
-569 NRAEVVVKT
+569 VVVGYAKVN
-578 YMYTNA
+578 YINRG
-584 RVATQVMDYGFSSN
+584 RVAVMIYMIANGTVQTSVGDYGGISSKS
-598 RWNIEYSGI
+598 RIEFSGI
-607 DTTAPDDNVNSG
+607 DTTSPDDSVNGG
-619 TNVSLDKFVGA
+619 TNVSLDNYIKSSSS
-630 NAQDLAWLR
+630 DLAWFR

-698 PIALGE
+698 PIAYGE

-834 YEGDSYIAGIANYIT
+834 YEGDSYVAGIANYIT
-849 SASGTATTAV
+849 SASGAATTAV
-859 GNDITINING
+859 SNDITINING

-877 VEGGNG
+877 VDEGGNG
-883 TFTFTIPAPATA
+883 TFMFTIPTPATA

-945 PLFEDE
+945 PMFEDE

-1147 QNGNVLF
+1147 QNGNVLL

-1198 NRFELSARK
+1198 NRFEFSARK

-1465 NPVTDTTADGYALF
+1465 KPVTDTTADGYALF

-1549 IGKIA
+1549 ISKIA

-1570 EALFANGAQL
+1570 EALFANGAKL
-1580 SLGAQIADLTDENY
+1580 SLGAKIAELTEEDY
-1594 SAAYKYAIL
+1594 SAVYKYAIV
-1603 LGGNLDD
+1603 LGGTLDD

-1647 YGFVWSENTL
+1647 YGFVWGENTL

-1691 GKRVLSISGAK
+1691 GKRILSISGAK

-1723 NPASIVVKPTAQN
+1723 NPATIVVKPTAQN

-1752 DVTSVGGQAI
+1752 DVASVGGQAI
-1762 AKDGNYAN
+1762 AKDGSYAN

-1825 TPFSTQNSNFKVEAA
+1825 TPFSTQNPNFKVEAA

-1910 RSIVFDAFSLS
+1910 RSIVFDTFSLS

-1946 AKDTVAIDDSTFV
+1946 AKDIVAIDDSTFV

-2068 VIDENAVYNNRKG
+2068 VIDENAMYNNRKG

-2245 SLNGAEDE
+2245 SLNGAEDK

-2265 SGLEVRFD
+2265 SGLEVKFD

-2330 FDIKDKIYDGTTS
+2330 FDSKDKIYDGTTS

-2414 YKGTITGNIKARPV
+2414 YKGTITGNIEARPV

-2669 TIANVSAKFDSAY
+2669 TIANFSAKFDSAY

-2829 PQAYASFA
+2829 PQAYVSFA

-3010 ISARDND
+3010 ISSRDND
-3017 GQIRTIF
+3017 GQVRTIF

-3037 LEIVLP
+3037 LDIVLP

-3353 LELTTKSLA
+3353 LELTAKSLA

-3440 TSTTVTVA
+3440 TPTTVTVA

>member
-1 MYKNL
+1 
-6 RAHTRYES
+6 
-14 VHAHNTKPEVDIMR
+14 MR

-44 LALCFTLVFAVAISV
+44 LALCFTLVFAVALS
-59 TPDGYFNSAKALNP
+59 N
-73 DGDTSGLVR
+73 
-82 VYQKDAY
+82 DA
-89 LNTST
+89 
-94 LVNPDD
+94 
-100 YALSAFKTD
+100 
-109 FESIMGYGKNAN
+109 
-121 NSKTEWSIGDV
+121 IG
-132 TFNKYVFGMKNIT
+132 G
-145 YNSEKGKIKSQD
+145 
-157 SEEEDKTVGVYPL
+157 
-170 AGGGAKMSFYIDA
+170 
-183 GLFGAD
+183 
-189 SISAVLNVVLPEYLQ
+189 
-204 SLISTNDE
+204 
-212 YSLQFDAQI
+212 
-221 DVSKGDNLVNVSA
+221 
-234 QNYQRARAKIAT
+234 IAT
-246 APETLSAVDENH
+246 AAESEKDGDATFGAGVSILGDHGELTGVDFGYPGIGTQTTWTYTETFNTVVSSTTNIQVYKETGDTKMFIEEGASGTWQFGVSNAAKAAQCHGVINFGASKFIDQMIQNENVVVTASITFSLGALSSNFNNKFYSAVVGPEALTAQKSYNLREKDGDSNYIYNYKNSSKEAAETFTTDAVTLSPGKNNLALATGLGWAQRWAPPYTPRRGLEIKN
-258 IQYTGA
+258 IQIKYTITF
-264 NKAGDV
+264 NNVTDSSSLNIGDNAAPV
-270 KDSQYGYQ
+270 ASSTYGIQNSYQ
-278 SNTTSNGSWSGSTLS
+278 QGTSGS
-293 FTGIVA
+293 GYA
-299 NSANPYIYFC
+299 PYLTDAKNAPVYYDSIK
-309 IGIGESDGTCT
+309 
-320 VSFRNLKFTNV
+320 NNV
-331 KLVREVKADSDSIE
+331 KLDSI
-345 RVDGAAPVNKA
+345 VDGA
-356 QFDNTVQD
+356 
-364 SFYPY
+364 
-369 NTNASTAGGWAVWH
+369 
-383 DNITSQLSKKIDNV
+383 
-397 TYGNGK
+397 GK
-403 LQSYTN
+403 MQSYTN
-409 SPIATIGGQNYY
+409 ASLGQISADGANHSYYKFAQTEYVDMYNYSGESSIQSAILKYGADAAKTIGVGDRLITGISSDGTLQ
-421 KTSTVTY
+421 TS
-428 HDTYNYLPGLMGYID
+428 
-443 SGDISQGFTTETLK
+443 ETN
-457 YVCECGYVY
+457 
-466 TGTSFDSLDNS
+466 NS
-477 YTCPNCG
+477 THL
-484 KSKSAFTKTINVPS
+484 
-498 KMAQDIDIN
+498 Q
-507 YASGIKQVIV
+507 YASGIKTVTVNETTFNIW
-517 GSKYREEDADDT
+517 DATDRAKTKAITVENDD
-529 TGGTLAAVFNL
+529 G
-540 YDANSYGE
+540 
-548 NHGKGI
+548 
-554 YVEGQL
+554 
-560 VGWAVVTKT
+560 VT
-569 NRAEVVVKT
+569 VVVGYAKVN
-578 YMYTNA
+578 YINRG
-584 RVATQVMDYGFSSN
+584 RVAVMIYMIANGTVQTSVGDYGGISSKS
-598 RWNIEYSGI
+598 RIEFSGI
-607 DTTAPDDNVNSG
+607 DTTSPDDSVNGG
-619 TNVSLDKFVGA
+619 TNVSLDNYIKSSSS
-630 NAQDLAWLR
+630 DLAWFR

-660 SPYIWF
+660 SPYLWF
-666 YTVNREDSLAELN
+666 YTVNRADSLAELN

-698 PIALGE
+698 PIAYGE

-722 GEQGNPASIT
+722 ADQGNPASIT

-834 YEGDSYIAGIANYIT
+834 YEGDSYVAGIANYIT
-849 SASGTATTAV
+849 SASGAATTAV

-877 VEGGNG
+877 VDEGGNG
-883 TFTFTIPAPATA
+883 TFTFTIPTPATA

-964 SSRNWFTTS
+964 SLRNWFTTS

-1027 IQKELGFDRYIMV
+1027 IQKELGFDRYIMA

-1089 ANNYSVSASVKSN
+1089 ANNYSVAASVKSN

-1147 QNGNVLF
+1147 QNGNVLL

-1178 YETLRVTLDD
+1178 YETLQVTLDD

-1271 DSDGNPVFFVPTKVG
+1271 DSDGNPMFFVPTKVG

-1360 QMASENIVVNLVLK
+1360 QMASENIFVNLVLK

-1441 VELAQFAGLYKSA
+1441 VELAQFAGLFKSA

-1465 NPVTDTTADGYALF
+1465 KPVTDTTADGYALF

-1527 IVKLDVSG
+1527 KVTLDVSG

-1549 IGKIA
+1549 ISKIA
-1554 PAYKIA
+1554 PTYKIA
-1560 AKDMVVASQI
+1560 ATDMVVASQI
-1570 EALFANGAQL
+1570 EALFANGAKL
-1580 SLGAQIADLTDENY
+1580 SLGAKIAELTEEDY
-1594 SAAYKYAIL
+1594 SAVYKYAIV
-1603 LGGNLDD
+1603 LGGTLDD

-1647 YGFVWSENTL
+1647 YGFVWGENTL

-1691 GKRVLSISGAK
+1691 GKRILSISGAK

-1723 NPASIVVKPTAQN
+1723 NPATIVVKPTAQN

-1752 DVTSVGGQAI
+1752 DVASVGGQAI
-1762 AKDGNYAN
+1762 AKDGSYAN
-1770 VAYNDILAQI
+1770 VAYNDILRQI

-1875 YNGANLY
+1875 YNGTNLY

-1910 RSIVFDAFSLS
+1910 RSIVFDTFSLS

-2068 VIDENAVYNNRKG
+2068 VIDENAMYNNRKG

-2131 EGDTAQTIGLKL
+2131 EGDTAQTIGLIL
-2143 AGKAANANAGTH
+2143 EGKAANANAGTH

-2181 DIGVVISKA
+2181 DIGVVIFKA

-2414 YKGTITGNIKARPV
+2414 YKGTITGNIEARPV

-2470 NGSYFIDKN
+2470 NGAYFIDKN

-2549 YALETTDKYILK
+2549 YVLETTDKYILK

-2829 PQAYASFA
+2829 PQAYVSFA

-3010 ISARDND
+3010 ISSRDND
-3017 GQIRTIF
+3017 GQVRTIF

-3037 LEIVLP
+3037 LDIVLP

-3171 TAGGENR
+3171 TAGGANR

-3353 LELTTKSLA
+3353 LELTAKSLA

-3440 TSTTVTVA
+3440 TPTTVTVA

>member
-1 MYKNL
+1 
-6 RAHTRYES
+6 
-14 VHAHNTKPEVDIMR
+14 MR
-28 NGNKTRQLL
+28 NGNQSRQLL

-44 LALCFTLVFAVAISV
+44 LALCFTLVFA
-59 TPDGYFNSAKALNP
+59 F
-73 DGDTSGLVR
+73 
-82 VYQKDAY
+82 
-89 LNTST
+89 
-94 LVNPDD
+94 
-100 YALSAFKTD
+100 ALSASVSQVASAYDVVEQEKDDDATLGSPSAFFGDNGELTGMH
-109 FESIMGYGKNAN
+109 FGYPGLSAN
-121 NSKTEWSIGDV
+121 TQTWTFTE
-132 TFNKYVFGMKNIT
+132 T
-145 YNSEKGKIKSQD
+145 YNTVVPSTGNHQIFKLKGNTKMYTHVGDANHWLWGVSNGMAAAEVHGAMNFNLSGFVAQMIQND
-157 SEEEDKTVGVYPL
+157 NVTVKAKVT
-170 AGGGAKMSFYIDA
+170 ANIGAKEGNST
-183 GLFGAD
+183 
-189 SISAVLNVVLPEYLQ
+189 
-204 SLISTNDE
+204 SLISYVNNLF
-212 YSLQFDAQI
+212 YSAVAVPAGKELTGGLSYDLRNNKSESGQDKTGFIAGYQNSDKKGAQDRTSNEVTLTKETPGLGFALGCGWRQQVGSYDHHVYMSNI
-221 DVSKGDNLVNVSA
+221 RVTFTITFNNVTDGSGLNIGDNAAPVASSTYGI
-234 QNYQRARAKIAT
+234 QNSYQQGT
-246 APETLSAVDENH
+246 
-258 IQYTGA
+258 
-264 NKAGDV
+264 
-270 KDSQYGYQ
+270 
-278 SNTTSNGSWSGSTLS
+278 SGS
-293 FTGIVA
+293 GYA
-299 NSANPYIYFC
+299 PYLTDAKNAPVYYDSIK
-309 IGIGESDGTCT
+309 
-320 VSFRNLKFTNV
+320 NNV
-331 KLVREVKADSDSIE
+331 KLDSI
-345 RVDGAAPVNKA
+345 VDGA
-356 QFDNTVQD
+356 
-364 SFYPY
+364 
-369 NTNASTAGGWAVWH
+369 
-383 DNITSQLSKKIDNV
+383 
-397 TYGNGK
+397 GK
-403 LQSYTN
+403 MQSYTN
-409 SPIATIGGQNYY
+409 ASLGQISADGANHSYYKFAQTEYVDMYNYSGESSIQSAILKYGADAAKTIGVGDRLITGISSDGTLQ
-421 KTSTVTY
+421 TSET
-428 HDTYNYLPGLMGYID
+428 ND
-443 SGDISQGFTTETLK
+443 STHLQ
-457 YVCECGYVY
+457 
-466 TGTSFDSLDNS
+466 
-477 YTCPNCG
+477 
-484 KSKSAFTKTINVPS
+484 
-498 KMAQDIDIN
+498 
-507 YASGIKQVIV
+507 YASGIKTVTVNETTFNIW
-517 GSKYREEDADDT
+517 DATDRAKTKAITVENDD
-529 TGGTLAAVFNL
+529 G
-540 YDANSYGE
+540 
-548 NHGKGI
+548 
-554 YVEGQL
+554 
-560 VGWAVVTKT
+560 VT
-569 NRAEVVVKT
+569 VVVGYAKVN
-578 YMYTNA
+578 YINRG
-584 RVATQVMDYGFSSN
+584 RVAVMIYMIANGTVQTSVGDYGGISSKS
-598 RWNIEYSGI
+598 RIEFSGI
-607 DTTAPDDNVNSG
+607 DTTSPDDSVNGG
-619 TNVSLDKFVGA
+619 TNVSLDNYIKSSSS
-630 NAQDLAWLR
+630 DLAWFR
-639 QNKIVADGS
+639 QNKIVADGR

-660 SPYIWF
+660 SPYLWF

-698 PIALGE
+698 PIAYGE

-722 GEQGNPASIT
+722 ADQGNPASIT

-859 GNDITINING
+859 SNDITINING

-877 VEGGNG
+877 VDEGGNG
-883 TFTFTIPAPATA
+883 TFTFTIPTPATA

-1027 IQKELGFDRYIMV
+1027 IQKELGFDRYIMA

-1147 QNGNVLF
+1147 QNGNVLL

-1178 YETLRVTLDD
+1178 YETLQVTLDD

-1360 QMASENIVVNLVLK
+1360 QMASENIFVNLVLK

-1465 NPVTDTTADGYALF
+1465 KPVTDTTADGYALF

-1549 IGKIA
+1549 ISKIA

-1570 EALFANGAQL
+1570 EALFANGAKL
-1580 SLGAQIADLTDENY
+1580 SLGAQIAELTEEEDY
-1594 SAAYKYAIL
+1594 SAVYKYAIV
-1603 LGGNLDD
+1603 LGGTLDD

-1647 YGFVWSENTL
+1647 YGFVWGENTL

-1691 GKRVLSISGAK
+1691 GKRILSISGAK

-1723 NPASIVVKPTAQN
+1723 NPATIVVKPTAQN
-1736 LSKVYG
+1736 FSKVYG

-1752 DVTSVGGQAI
+1752 DVASVGGQAI
-1762 AKDGNYAN
+1762 AKDGSYAN

-1875 YNGANLY
+1875 YNGTNLY

-1968 GKGNIIISAGI
+1968 GKGNIIISAGV

-2068 VIDENAVYNNRKG
+2068 VIDENAMYNNRKG

-2205 TSNVVVDNVNGTF
+2205 TSNVVADNVNGTF

-2414 YKGTITGNIKARPV
+2414 YKGTITGNIEARPV

-2470 NGSYFIDKN
+2470 NGAYFIDKN

-2829 PQAYASFA
+2829 PQAYVSFA

-3017 GQIRTIF
+3017 GQVRTIF
-3024 DIAGTNAKFDTAT
+3024 DIAGANAKFDTAT

-3189 LVKNA
+3189 LVKDA

-3257 NVTLSSDGYAMSEEM
+3257 NVTFSSDGYAMSEEM

-3353 LELTTKSLA
+3353 LELTAKSLA

-3440 TSTTVTVA
+3440 TPTTVTVA

>member
-1 MYKNL
+1 
-6 RAHTRYES
+6 
-14 VHAHNTKPEVDIMR
+14 MR
-28 NGNKTRQLL
+28 NGNKSRQLL

-44 LALCFTLVFAVAISV
+44 LALCFTLVFAVA
-59 TPDGYFNSAKALNP
+59 L
-73 DGDTSGLVR
+73 
-82 VYQKDAY
+82 
-89 LNTST
+89 
-94 LVNPDD
+94 
-100 YALSAFKTD
+100 
-109 FESIMGYGKNAN
+109 
-121 NSKTEWSIGDV
+121 
-132 TFNKYVFGMKNIT
+132 
-145 YNSEKGKIKSQD
+145 
-157 SEEEDKTVGVYPL
+157 
-170 AGGGAKMSFYIDA
+170 
-183 GLFGAD
+183 
-189 SISAVLNVVLPEYLQ
+189 
-204 SLISTNDE
+204 TND
-212 YSLQFDAQI
+212 AI
-221 DVSKGDNLVNVSA
+221 GG
-234 QNYQRARAKIAT
+234 IAT
-246 APETLSAVDENH
+246 AAESEKDGDATFGAGVSILGDHGELTGVDFGYPGIGTQTTWTYTETFNTVVSSTTNIQVYKETGDTKMFIEEGASGTWQFGVSNAATAAQCHGVINFGASKFIDQMIQNDNVVVTASITFSMGALSSNFNNKFYSAVVGPEALTAQKSYNLREKDGDSNYIYNYKNSSKEAAETFTTDAVTLSPGKNNLALATGLGWAQRWAPPYTPRRGLEIKN
-258 IQYTGA
+258 IQIKYTITF
-264 NKAGDV
+264 NNVTDSSSLNIGDNAAPV
-270 KDSQYGYQ
+270 ASSTYGIQNSYQ
-278 SNTTSNGSWSGSTLS
+278 QGTSGS
-293 FTGIVA
+293 GYA
-299 NSANPYIYFC
+299 PYLTDAKNAPVYYDSIK
-309 IGIGESDGTCT
+309 
-320 VSFRNLKFTNV
+320 NNV
-331 KLVREVKADSDSIE
+331 KLDSI
-345 RVDGAAPVNKA
+345 VN
-356 QFDNTVQD
+356 
-364 SFYPY
+364 
-369 NTNASTAGGWAVWH
+369 GE
-383 DNITSQLSKKIDNV
+383 
-397 TYGNGK
+397 GK
-403 LQSYTN
+403 MQSYTN
-409 SPIATIGGQNYY
+409 ASLGQISADGANHSYYKFAQTEYVDMYNYSGESSIQSAILKYGADAAKTIGVGDRLITGISSDGTLQ
-421 KTSTVTY
+421 TS
-428 HDTYNYLPGLMGYID
+428 
-443 SGDISQGFTTETLK
+443 ETN
-457 YVCECGYVY
+457 
-466 TGTSFDSLDNS
+466 NS
-477 YTCPNCG
+477 THL
-484 KSKSAFTKTINVPS
+484 
-498 KMAQDIDIN
+498 Q
-507 YASGIKQVIV
+507 YASGIKTVTVNETTFNIW
-517 GSKYREEDADDT
+517 DATDRAKTKAITVENDD
-529 TGGTLAAVFNL
+529 G
-540 YDANSYGE
+540 
-548 NHGKGI
+548 
-554 YVEGQL
+554 
-560 VGWAVVTKT
+560 VT
-569 NRAEVVVKT
+569 VVVGYAKVN
-578 YMYTNA
+578 YINRG
-584 RVATQVMDYGFSSN
+584 RVAVMIYMIANGTVQTSVGDYGGISSKS
-598 RWNIEYSGI
+598 RIEFSGI
-607 DTTAPDDNVNSG
+607 DTTSPDDSVNSG
-619 TNVSLDKFVGA
+619 TNVSLDNYIKSSSS
-630 NAQDLAWLR
+630 DLAWFR

-648 ININEDDTAAGY
+648 INVNEDDTAAGY

-666 YTVNREDSLAELN
+666 YTVNRADSLAALN
-679 NIAITQ
+679 NVAITQ

-698 PIALGE
+698 PIAYGE

-834 YEGDSYIAGIANYIT
+834 YEGDSYVAGIVDYIT

-859 GNDITINING
+859 SNDITINING

-877 VEGGNG
+877 VDEGGNG
-883 TFTFTIPAPATA
+883 TFTFTIPTPATA

-951 EGYLSTFENYELP
+951 EGYLSTFANYELP
-964 SSRNWFTTS
+964 SLRNWFTTS

-1132 FNVGLAN
+1132 FNIGLAN

-1147 QNGNVLF
+1147 QNGNVLL

-1198 NRFELSARK
+1198 NKFELSARK

-1360 QMASENIVVNLVLK
+1360 QMASENIFVNLVLK

-1441 VELAQFAGLYKSA
+1441 VELAQFAGLFKSA

-1465 NPVTDTTADGYALF
+1465 KPVTDTTADGYALF

-1554 PAYKIA
+1554 PTYKIA

-1580 SLGAQIADLTDENY
+1580 SLGAQIAELTDENY

-1647 YGFVWSENTL
+1647 YGFVWGENTL

-1752 DVTSVGGQAI
+1752 DVASVGGQAI
-1762 AKDGNYAN
+1762 AKDGSYAN

-1910 RSIVFDAFSLS
+1910 RSIVFDTFSLS

-1946 AKDTVAIDDSTFV
+1946 AKDTVAIDDSTSV

-2068 VIDENAVYNNRKG
+2068 VIDENAMYNNRKG

-2115 KTDVDMTYTF
+2115 QTDVDMTYTF

-2205 TSNVVVDNVNGTF
+2205 TSNMVVDNVNGTF

-2414 YKGTITGNIKARPV
+2414 YKGTITGNIEARPV

-2669 TIANVSAKFDSAY
+2669 TIANVSAKFDRAY

-2817 MGEGANDKISTL
+2817 MGEGANDEISTL
-2829 PQAYASFA
+2829 PQAYVSFA

-2989 DYDAVDTI
+2989 DYNGIDTI

-3010 ISARDND
+3010 ISSRDND

-3024 DIAGTNAKFDTAT
+3024 DIVGANAKFDTAT

-3051 SDTQNEFSYSYAID
+3051 SDTQNEFSYAYAID

-3394 SDMSYLKAVEQ
+3394 SDMSYLKVVEQ
-3405 YVAAMSQKAGVKD
+3405 YVAAMCQKAGVKD

-3440 TSTTVTVA
+3440 TPTTVTVA

>member
-1 MYKNL
+1 
-6 RAHTRYES
+6 
-14 VHAHNTKPEVDIMR
+14 MR

-44 LALCFTLVFAVAISV
+44 LALCFTLVFAVALSNDAIGGIANAYDV
-59 TPDGYFNSAKALNP
+59 KNQDKPDDATLGVASAIKGDHGELTGVNFGYP
-73 DGDTSGLVR
+73 G
-82 VYQKDAY
+82 
-89 LNTST
+89 TST
-94 LVNPDD
+94 QN
-100 YALSAFKTD
+100 T
-109 FESIMGYGKNAN
+109 
-121 NSKTEWSIGDV
+121 W
-132 TFNKYVFGMKNIT
+132 TFVET
-145 YNSEKGKIKSQD
+145 YN
-157 SEEEDKTVGVYPL
+157 TVVP
-170 AGGGAKMSFYIDA
+170 
-183 GLFGAD
+183 
-189 SISAVLNVVLPEYLQ
+189 
-204 SLISTNDE
+204 
-212 YSLQFDAQI
+212 
-221 DVSKGDNLVNVSA
+221 
-234 QNYQRARAKIAT
+234 
-246 APETLSAVDENH
+246 
-258 IQYTGA
+258 
-264 NKAGDV
+264 
-270 KDSQYGYQ
+270 
-278 SNTTSNGSWSGSTLS
+278 TTSNHQIYKQKGDTNMYTHINEANHWLWGVSNGMAAAEVHGVMNFNLSGFVAQMIQNDNVTVKATITANIGAREGTQSVGVNPYVNKLFYSAIAVPDGKQMTGGLSYDLRNNATDSGQDKTGFISGYQDSDKKGAQDRTSNEVTLTKETPGLGFALGCGWKQQTNVFTGGQDHYVYMSNIRVTFTITFNGNFTDNASLTLGDNAAPVASSAYGIQNSYQQGTSGS
-293 FTGIVA
+293 GYA
-299 NSANPYIYFC
+299 PYLTDAKNAPVYYDSIK
-309 IGIGESDGTCT
+309 
-320 VSFRNLKFTNV
+320 NNV
-331 KLVREVKADSDSIE
+331 KLDS
-345 RVDGAAPVNKA
+345 VTDGA
-356 QFDNTVQD
+356 
-364 SFYPY
+364 
-369 NTNASTAGGWAVWH
+369 
-383 DNITSQLSKKIDNV
+383 
-397 TYGNGK
+397 GK
-403 LQSYTN
+403 MQSYTN
-409 SPIATIGGQNYY
+409 TGLGQISADGTNHTYYKFAQTEYVDMYNYSGESSVQSAIVKYGADAAKTIGVGDRLITGISDGVLQ
-421 KTSTVTY
+421 TSVT
-428 HDTYNYLPGLMGYID
+428 ND
-443 SGDISQGFTTETLK
+443 STHLK
-457 YVCECGYVY
+457 YV
-466 TGTSFDSLDNS
+466 
-477 YTCPNCG
+477 
-484 KSKSAFTKTINVPS
+484 
-498 KMAQDIDIN
+498 
-507 YASGIKQVIV
+507 SGIKTVKV
-517 GSKYREEDADDT
+517 NDT
-529 TGGTLAAVFNL
+529 VFNVW
-540 YDANSYGE
+540 DATDRAKTKAITIE
-548 NHGKGI
+548 ND
-554 YVEGQL
+554 EG
-560 VGWAVVTKT
+560 
-569 NRAEVVVKT
+569 NPVVVGYAKIN
-578 YMYTNA
+578 YINRG
-584 RVATQVMDYGFSSN
+584 RVAVMIYMVSNGSVQTAVEDFGGISGSS
-598 RWNIEYSGI
+598 RIEFSGI

-619 TNVSLDKFVGA
+619 TNVSLDNYIKSSSS
-630 NAQDLAWLR
+630 DLAWFR

-666 YTVNREDSLAELN
+666 YTVNRADSLAALN

-698 PIALGE
+698 PIAYGE

-750 AGNKGGVKSF
+750 AGNNGGVKSF

-834 YEGDSYIAGIANYIT
+834 YEGDSYVAGIANYIT
-849 SASGTATTAV
+849 SASGAATMAV
-859 GNDITINING
+859 SNDITINING

-877 VEGGNG
+877 VDEGGNG
-883 TFTFTIPAPATA
+883 TFTFTIPTPATA

-926 NNDWKGGIK
+926 NTDWKGGIK

-985 ITATDYASG
+985 ITATDYARG

-1027 IQKELGFDRYIMV
+1027 IQKELGFDRYIMA

-1198 NRFELSARK
+1198 NKFELSARK

-1360 QMASENIVVNLVLK
+1360 QMASENIFVNLVLK

-1570 EALFANGAQL
+1570 EALFANGAKL
-1580 SLGAQIADLTDENY
+1580 SLGAKIAELTEEDY
-1594 SAAYKYAIL
+1594 SAVYKYAIV
-1603 LGGNLDD
+1603 LGGTLDD

-1647 YGFVWSENTL
+1647 YGFVWGENTL

-1691 GKRVLSISGAK
+1691 GKRILSISGAK

-1723 NPASIVVKPTAQN
+1723 NPATIVVKPTAQN

-1752 DVTSVGGQAI
+1752 DVASVGGQAI
-1762 AKDGNYAN
+1762 AKDGSYAN

-1910 RSIVFDAFSLS
+1910 RSIVFDTFSLS

-2068 VIDENAVYNNRKG
+2068 VIDENAMYNNRKG

-2115 KTDVDMTYTF
+2115 QTDVDMTYTF

-2131 EGDTAQTIGLKL
+2131 EGDTAQTVGLKL

-2205 TSNVVVDNVNGTF
+2205 TSNVVVDNVIGTF

-2306 AIDDFELIDAVNMSK
+2306 VIDDFELIDAVNMSK

-2414 YKGTITGNIKARPV
+2414 YKGTITGNIEARPV

-2470 NGSYFIDKN
+2470 NGAYFIDKN

-2687 VVFTASGIA
+2687 VVFTASGIS

-2829 PQAYASFA
+2829 PQAYVSFA

-3010 ISARDND
+3010 ISSRDND
-3017 GQIRTIF
+3017 GQVRTIF

-3037 LEIVLP
+3037 LDIVLP

-3171 TAGGENR
+3171 TAGGANR

-3257 NVTLSSDGYAMSEEM
+3257 NVTLSSDGYAMSEE
-3272 IDGSTVMKLTGDFV
+3272 
-3286 EGKNYSVGYEVAMAS
+3286 
-3301 ASNAPAIAIDKSQ
+3301 
-3314 TKLVGLEG
+3314 
-3322 IKSAGKYSFAVVLS
+3322 
-3336 DDTLSQDNY
+3336 
-3345 VFMSSTGV
+3345 
-3353 LELTTKSLA
+3353 
-3362 SSDGSSINI
+3362 
-3371 TEGKGV
+3371 
-3377 VANRLEVKEIKT
+3377 
-3389 NNALA
+3389 
-3394 SDMSYLKAVEQ
+3394 
-3405 YVAAMSQKAGVKD
+3405 
-3418 ASVAAVLRVNLYLDD
+3418 
-3433 QLVLLSN
+3433 
-3440 TSTTVTVA
+3440 
-3448 LPESVKNLNGIA
+3448 
-3460 IYYVNE
+3460 
-3466 NGGLTK
+3466 
-3472 LTDYVVNDG
+3472 
-3481 KLTYSANYVNGI
+3481 
-3493 VFVDVNHQSLD
+3493 
-3504 AWKIYVIV
+3504 
-3512 AAVVIVTLIVVATVV
+3512 
-3527 TIVVKKSKLKKLA
+3527 

>member
-1 MYKNL
+1 
-6 RAHTRYES
+6 
-14 VHAHNTKPEVDIMR
+14 MR

-44 LALCFTLVFAVAISV
+44 LALCFTLVFA
-59 TPDGYFNSAKALNP
+59 F
-73 DGDTSGLVR
+73 
-82 VYQKDAY
+82 
-89 LNTST
+89 
-94 LVNPDD
+94 
-100 YALSAFKTD
+100 ALSASVSQVASAYTVVEQEKADDATLGSPSAFFGDNSELTGMHFGYPGLSANTQTWTFTETYNTVVPSTGNHQIFKLKGNTTMYTHVGDANHWLWGVKNGMAAAEVHGVMNFNLSGFVAQMIQNDNVTVKAKVTANIGAKEGNSTPLVSYVNNLFYSAVAVPAGKELTGGLSYDLRNNKSESGQDKTGFIAGYQNSDKKGAQDRTSNEVTLTKETPGLGFALGCGWGQQVGSYDHHVYMSNIRVTYTITFNNVTD
-109 FESIMGYGKNAN
+109 GSGLNIGDNAAPVASSTYGIQNSYQQGTSGSGYAPYLTDAKNAP
-121 NSKTEWSIGDV
+121 
-132 TFNKYVFGMKNIT
+132 
-145 YNSEKGKIKSQD
+145 
-157 SEEEDKTVGVYPL
+157 VY
-170 AGGGAKMSFYIDA
+170 Y
-183 GLFGAD
+183 D
-189 SISAVLNVVLPEYLQ
+189 SIKN
-204 SLISTNDE
+204 
-212 YSLQFDAQI
+212 
-221 DVSKGDNLVNVSA
+221 
-234 QNYQRARAKIAT
+234 
-246 APETLSAVDENH
+246 
-258 IQYTGA
+258 
-264 NKAGDV
+264 
-270 KDSQYGYQ
+270 
-278 SNTTSNGSWSGSTLS
+278 
-293 FTGIVA
+293 
-299 NSANPYIYFC
+299 
-309 IGIGESDGTCT
+309 
-320 VSFRNLKFTNV
+320 NV
-331 KLVREVKADSDSIE
+331 KLDSI
-345 RVDGAAPVNKA
+345 VDGA
-356 QFDNTVQD
+356 
-364 SFYPY
+364 
-369 NTNASTAGGWAVWH
+369 
-383 DNITSQLSKKIDNV
+383 
-397 TYGNGK
+397 GK
-403 LQSYTN
+403 MQSYTN
-409 SPIATIGGQNYY
+409 ASLGQISADGANHSYYKFAQTEYVDMYNYSGESSIQSAILKYGADAAKTIGVGDRLITGISSDGTLQ
-421 KTSTVTY
+421 TS
-428 HDTYNYLPGLMGYID
+428 
-443 SGDISQGFTTETLK
+443 ETN
-457 YVCECGYVY
+457 
-466 TGTSFDSLDNS
+466 NS
-477 YTCPNCG
+477 THL
-484 KSKSAFTKTINVPS
+484 
-498 KMAQDIDIN
+498 Q
-507 YASGIKQVIV
+507 YASGIKTVTVNETTFNIW
-517 GSKYREEDADDT
+517 DATDRAKTKAITVENDD
-529 TGGTLAAVFNL
+529 G
-540 YDANSYGE
+540 
-548 NHGKGI
+548 
-554 YVEGQL
+554 
-560 VGWAVVTKT
+560 VT
-569 NRAEVVVKT
+569 VVVGYAKVN
-578 YMYTNA
+578 YINRG
-584 RVATQVMDYGFSSN
+584 RVAVMIYMIANGTVQTSVGDYGGISSKS
-598 RWNIEYSGI
+598 RIEFSGI
-607 DTTAPDDNVNSG
+607 DTTSPDDSVNGG
-619 TNVSLDKFVGA
+619 TNVSLDNYIKSSSS
-630 NAQDLAWLR
+630 DLAWFR

-698 PIALGE
+698 PIAYGE

-732 DNVTGHGYYRFT
+732 DNMTGHGYYRFT

-834 YEGDSYIAGIANYIT
+834 YEGDSYVAGIANYIT
-849 SASGTATTAV
+849 SASGAATTAV

-877 VEGGNG
+877 VDEGGNG
-883 TFTFTIPAPATA
+883 TFTFTIPTPTTA

-1027 IQKELGFDRYIMV
+1027 IQKELGFDRYIMA

-1271 DSDGNPVFFVPTKVG
+1271 DSDGSPVFFVPTKVG

-1360 QMASENIVVNLVLK
+1360 QMASENIFVNLVLK

-1465 NPVTDTTADGYALF
+1465 KPVTDTTADGYALF

-1549 IGKIA
+1549 ISKIA
-1554 PAYKIA
+1554 PTYKIA

-1570 EALFANGAQL
+1570 EALFANGAKL
-1580 SLGAQIADLTDENY
+1580 SLGAKIAELTEEDY
-1594 SAAYKYAIL
+1594 SAVYKYAIV
-1603 LGGNLDD
+1603 LGGTLDD

-1647 YGFVWSENTL
+1647 YGFVWGENTL

-1691 GKRVLSISGAK
+1691 GKRILSISGAK

-1723 NPASIVVKPTAQN
+1723 NPATIVVKPTAQN

-1742 EEDGVYGIGF
+1742 EEDVDYGIGF
-1752 DVTSVGGQAI
+1752 DVASVGGQAI
-1762 AKDGNYAN
+1762 AKDGSYAN
-1770 VAYNDILAQI
+1770 VAYDDILKQI

-1875 YNGANLY
+1875 YNGTNLY

-1910 RSIVFDAFSLS
+1910 RSIVFDTFSLS

-1946 AKDTVAIDDSTFV
+1946 AKDIVAIDDSTFV

-2068 VIDENAVYNNRKG
+2068 VIDENAMYNNRKG

-2131 EGDTAQTIGLKL
+2131 EGDTAQTIGLIL
-2143 AGKAANANAGTH
+2143 EGKAANANAGTH

-2205 TSNVVVDNVNGTF
+2205 TSNVVVDSVNGTF

-2230 LKKFSYDASKVSFML
+2230 LKKFSYDERKVSFML

-2414 YKGTITGNIKARPV
+2414 YKGTITGNIEARPV

-2470 NGSYFIDKN
+2470 NGAYFIDKN

-2829 PQAYASFA
+2829 PQAYVSFA

-3010 ISARDND
+3010 ISSRDND

-3145 VIDKADVGLRAQ
+3145 VIDKANVGLRAQ

-3171 TAGGENR
+3171 TAGGANR

-3353 LELTTKSLA
+3353 LELTAKSLA

-3440 TSTTVTVA
+3440 TPTTVTVA

-3466 NGGLTK
+3466 NGGLAK

>member
-1 MYKNL
+1 
-6 RAHTRYES
+6 
-14 VHAHNTKPEVDIMR
+14 MR

-44 LALCFTLVFAVAISV
+44 LALCFTLVFA
-59 TPDGYFNSAKALNP
+59 F
-73 DGDTSGLVR
+73 
-82 VYQKDAY
+82 
-89 LNTST
+89 
-94 LVNPDD
+94 
-100 YALSAFKTD
+100 ALSASVSQVASAYTVVEQEKADDATLGSPSAFFGDNGELTGMHFGYPGLSANTQTWTFTETYNTVVPSTGNHQIFKLKGNTTMYTHVGDANHWLWGVKNGMAAAEVHGVMNFNLSGFVAQMIQNDNVTVKAKVTANIGAKEGDSTWLVSYVNNLFYSAVAVPAGKELTGGLSYDLRNNKSESGQDKTGFIAGYQNSDKKGAQDRTSNEVTLTKETPGLGFALGCGWGQQAGSYDHHVYMSNIRVTFTITFNNVTD
-109 FESIMGYGKNAN
+109 GSGLNIGDNAAPVASSTYGIQNSYQQGTSGSGYAPYLTDAKNAP
-121 NSKTEWSIGDV
+121 
-132 TFNKYVFGMKNIT
+132 
-145 YNSEKGKIKSQD
+145 
-157 SEEEDKTVGVYPL
+157 VY
-170 AGGGAKMSFYIDA
+170 Y
-183 GLFGAD
+183 D
-189 SISAVLNVVLPEYLQ
+189 SIKN
-204 SLISTNDE
+204 
-212 YSLQFDAQI
+212 
-221 DVSKGDNLVNVSA
+221 
-234 QNYQRARAKIAT
+234 
-246 APETLSAVDENH
+246 
-258 IQYTGA
+258 
-264 NKAGDV
+264 
-270 KDSQYGYQ
+270 
-278 SNTTSNGSWSGSTLS
+278 
-293 FTGIVA
+293 
-299 NSANPYIYFC
+299 
-309 IGIGESDGTCT
+309 
-320 VSFRNLKFTNV
+320 NV
-331 KLVREVKADSDSIE
+331 KLDSI
-345 RVDGAAPVNKA
+345 VDGA
-356 QFDNTVQD
+356 
-364 SFYPY
+364 
-369 NTNASTAGGWAVWH
+369 
-383 DNITSQLSKKIDNV
+383 
-397 TYGNGK
+397 GK
-403 LQSYTN
+403 MQSYTN
-409 SPIATIGGQNYY
+409 ASLGQISADGANHSYYKFAQTEYVDMYNYSGESSIQSAILKYGADAAKTIGVGDRLITGISSDGTLQ
-421 KTSTVTY
+421 TS
-428 HDTYNYLPGLMGYID
+428 
-443 SGDISQGFTTETLK
+443 ETN
-457 YVCECGYVY
+457 
-466 TGTSFDSLDNS
+466 NS
-477 YTCPNCG
+477 THL
-484 KSKSAFTKTINVPS
+484 
-498 KMAQDIDIN
+498 Q
-507 YASGIKQVIV
+507 YASGIKTVTVNETTFNIW
-517 GSKYREEDADDT
+517 DATDRAKTKAITVENDD
-529 TGGTLAAVFNL
+529 G
-540 YDANSYGE
+540 
-548 NHGKGI
+548 
-554 YVEGQL
+554 
-560 VGWAVVTKT
+560 VT
-569 NRAEVVVKT
+569 VVVGYAKVN
-578 YMYTNA
+578 YINRG
-584 RVATQVMDYGFSSN
+584 RVAVMIYMIANGTVQTSVGDYGGISSKS
-598 RWNIEYSGI
+598 RIEFSGI
-607 DTTAPDDNVNSG
+607 DTTSPDDSVNSG
-619 TNVSLDKFVGA
+619 TNVSLDNYIKSSSL
-630 NAQDLAWLR
+630 DLAWFR

-698 PIALGE
+698 PIAYGE

-722 GEQGNPASIT
+722 ADQGNPASIT

-834 YEGDSYIAGIANYIT
+834 YEGDSYVAGIANYIT
-849 SASGTATTAV
+849 SASGAATMAV
-859 GNDITINING
+859 SNDITINING

-877 VEGGNG
+877 VDEGGNG
-883 TFTFTIPAPATA
+883 TFTFTIPTPATA

-964 SSRNWFTTS
+964 SLRNWFTTS

-1027 IQKELGFDRYIMV
+1027 IQKELGFDRYIMA

-1139 SYVPFKFT
+1139 TYVPFKFT

-1271 DSDGNPVFFVPTKVG
+1271 DSDGSLVFFVPTKVG

-1304 DFETNDAGEQVFAP
+1304 DFETNDAGEQVFTP

-1360 QMASENIVVNLVLK
+1360 QMASENIFVNLVLK

-1418 QVTIDAWSASKAFGD
+1418 QVTIDAWSASKEFGE

-1441 VELAQFAGLYKSA
+1441 VALAQFANLYKS
-1454 NEIVADVFSAY
+1454 EDQIVADIFKGYRKDDETIES
-1465 NPVTDTTADGYALF
+1465 GYALYF
-1479 YAGGSISRE
+1479 ADGRITRE
-1488 SAEGVGQYD
+1488 PVEGVGQYD

-1549 IGKIA
+1549 ISKIA
-1554 PAYKIA
+1554 PTYKIA

-1570 EALFANGAQL
+1570 EALFANGAKL
-1580 SLGAQIADLTDENY
+1580 SLGAKIAELTEEDY
-1594 SAAYKYAIL
+1594 SAVYKYAIV
-1603 LGGNLDD
+1603 LGGTLDD

-1647 YGFVWSENTL
+1647 YGFVWGENTL

-1691 GKRVLSISGAK
+1691 GKRILSISGAK

-1723 NPASIVVKPTAQN
+1723 NPATIVVKPTAQN

-1752 DVTSVGGQAI
+1752 DVASVGGQAI
-1762 AKDGNYAN
+1762 AKDGSYAN

-1946 AKDTVAIDDSTFV
+1946 AKDIVAIDDSTFV

-2016 TADKFLITEESDSFT
+2016 TADKFLIAEESDSFT

-2068 VIDENAVYNNRKG
+2068 VIDENAMYNNRKG

-2093 KQRVLGTSSF
+2093 KQRLLGTSSF

-2115 KTDVDMTYTF
+2115 QTDVDMTYTF

-2131 EGDTAQTIGLKL
+2131 EGDTAQTVGLKL

-2155 SVRVSGYSV
+2155 TVTVSGYSV

-2265 SGLEVRFD
+2265 SGLEVKFD

-2414 YKGTITGNIKARPV
+2414 YKGTITGNIEARPV

-2470 NGSYFIDKN
+2470 NGAYFIDKN

-2829 PQAYASFA
+2829 PQAYVSFA

-2900 NYGDVMSADG
+2900 NYGEVMSADG

-3017 GQIRTIF
+3017 GQVRTIF
-3024 DIAGTNAKFDTAT
+3024 DIAGANAKFDTAT

-3353 LELTTKSLA
+3353 LELTAKSLA

-3440 TSTTVTVA
+3440 TPTTVTVA

>member
-1 MYKNL
+1 
-6 RAHTRYES
+6 
-14 VHAHNTKPEVDIMR
+14 MR
-28 NGNKTRQLL
+28 NGNQSRQLL

-59 TPDGYFNSAKALNP
+59 IPDGYFNSAKALNP

-89 LNTST
+89 LNAST

-221 DVSKGDNLVNVSA
+221 DVSKGDNLVDVSA

-246 APETLSAVDENH
+246 APEALSAVNENH

-264 NKAGDV
+264 NKAGGV
-270 KDSQYGYQ
+270 KDTQYGYK
-278 SNTTSNGSWSGSTLS
+278 SNTTSNGSWSKSTLS

-356 QFDNTVQD
+356 QYDNTVQD

-457 YVCECGYVY
+457 YVCACGYVY
-466 TGTSFDSLDNS
+466 TGTNFDSLDNS

-584 RVATQVMDYGFSSN
+584 RVATQVTDYGFSSN

-607 DTTAPDDNVNSG
+607 DTTSPDDSVNGG
-619 TNVSLDKFVGA
+619 TNVSLDNYIKSSSS
-630 NAQDLAWLR
+630 DLAWFR

-648 ININEDDTAAGY
+648 INVNEDDTAAGY
-660 SPYIWF
+660 SPYMWF
-666 YTVNREDSLAELN
+666 YTVNRADSLAALN
-679 NIAITQ
+679 GIAVTQ
-685 FADYAAVKAAGIN
+685 FADYNAVKAAGIN
-698 PIALGE
+698 PIAYGE

-859 GNDITINING
+859 SNDITINING

-1107 GFANLTFTNA
+1107 SFANLTFTNA

-1360 QMASENIVVNLVLK
+1360 QMASENIFVNLVLK

-1465 NPVTDTTADGYALF
+1465 KPVTDTTADGYALF

-1512 IVVQTTK
+1512 IIVQTTK

-1535 QSSVFPF
+1535 QSSVFTF

-1554 PAYKIA
+1554 PTYKIA

-1580 SLGAQIADLTDENY
+1580 SLGAQIAELTDENY

-1723 NPASIVVKPTAQN
+1723 NPATIVVKPTAQN

-1910 RSIVFDAFSLS
+1910 RSIVFDTFSLS

-1946 AKDTVAIDDSTFV
+1946 ANDTVAIDDSTFV

-2068 VIDENAVYNNRKG
+2068 VIDENAMYNNRKG

-2115 KTDVDMTYTF
+2115 QTDVDMTYTF

-2414 YKGTITGNIKARPV
+2414 YKGTITGNIEARPV

-2829 PQAYASFA
+2829 PQAYVSFA

-3017 GQIRTIF
+3017 GQVRTIF

-3037 LEIVLP
+3037 LDIVLP

-3440 TSTTVTVA
+3440 TPTTVTVA

>member
-1 MYKNL
+1 
-6 RAHTRYES
+6 
-14 VHAHNTKPEVDIMR
+14 MR

-44 LALCFTLVFAVAISV
+44 LALCFTLVFAVALS
-59 TPDGYFNSAKALNP
+59 N
-73 DGDTSGLVR
+73 
-82 VYQKDAY
+82 DA
-89 LNTST
+89 
-94 LVNPDD
+94 
-100 YALSAFKTD
+100 
-109 FESIMGYGKNAN
+109 
-121 NSKTEWSIGDV
+121 IG
-132 TFNKYVFGMKNIT
+132 G
-145 YNSEKGKIKSQD
+145 
-157 SEEEDKTVGVYPL
+157 
-170 AGGGAKMSFYIDA
+170 
-183 GLFGAD
+183 
-189 SISAVLNVVLPEYLQ
+189 
-204 SLISTNDE
+204 
-212 YSLQFDAQI
+212 
-221 DVSKGDNLVNVSA
+221 
-234 QNYQRARAKIAT
+234 IAT
-246 APETLSAVDENH
+246 AAESEKDGDATFGAGVSILGDHGELTGVDFGYPGIGTQTTWTYTETFNTVVSSTTNIQVYKETGDTKMFIEEGASGTWQFGVSNAYKAAQCHGVINFGTSKFVDQMIQNDNVVVTASITFSLGALSSNFNNKFYSAVVGPEALTAQKSYNLRKDGDSNYIYNYKSSSKEAAETFTTDAVTLSPGKSNLALATGLGWSIRAVPPYTPKRGLEIKN
-258 IQYTGA
+258 IQIKYTITFNNVTDGSGL
-264 NKAGDV
+264 NIGDNAAPV
-270 KDSQYGYQ
+270 ASSTYGIQNSYQ
-278 SNTTSNGSWSGSTLS
+278 QGTSGS
-293 FTGIVA
+293 GYA
-299 NSANPYIYFC
+299 PYLTDAKNAPVYYDSIK
-309 IGIGESDGTCT
+309 
-320 VSFRNLKFTNV
+320 NNV
-331 KLVREVKADSDSIE
+331 KLDSI
-345 RVDGAAPVNKA
+345 VN
-356 QFDNTVQD
+356 
-364 SFYPY
+364 
-369 NTNASTAGGWAVWH
+369 GE
-383 DNITSQLSKKIDNV
+383 
-397 TYGNGK
+397 GK
-403 LQSYTN
+403 MQSYTN
-409 SPIATIGGQNYY
+409 ASLGQISADGANHSYYKFAQTEYVDMYNYSGESSIQSAILKYGADAAKTIGVGDRLITGISSDGTLQ
-421 KTSTVTY
+421 TSET
-428 HDTYNYLPGLMGYID
+428 ND
-443 SGDISQGFTTETLK
+443 STHLQ
-457 YVCECGYVY
+457 
-466 TGTSFDSLDNS
+466 
-477 YTCPNCG
+477 
-484 KSKSAFTKTINVPS
+484 
-498 KMAQDIDIN
+498 
-507 YASGIKQVIV
+507 YASGIKTVTVNETTFNIW
-517 GSKYREEDADDT
+517 DATDRAKTKAITVENDD
-529 TGGTLAAVFNL
+529 GV
-540 YDANSYGE
+540 
-548 NHGKGI
+548 
-554 YVEGQL
+554 
-560 VGWAVVTKT
+560 AVVVGYAKVNYI
-569 NRAEVVVKT
+569 NRG
-578 YMYTNA
+578 
-584 RVATQVMDYGFSSN
+584 RVAVMIYMIANGTVQTSVGDYGGISSKS
-598 RWNIEYSGI
+598 RIEFSGI
-607 DTTAPDDNVNSG
+607 DTTSPDDSVNGG
-619 TNVSLDKFVGA
+619 TNVSLDNYIKSSSS
-630 NAQDLAWLR
+630 DLAWFR

-660 SPYIWF
+660 SPYLWF
-666 YTVNREDSLAELN
+666 YTVNRADSLAELN

-698 PIALGE
+698 PIAYGE

-722 GEQGNPASIT
+722 ADQGNPASIT

-834 YEGDSYIAGIANYIT
+834 YEGDSYVAGIANYIT
-849 SASGTATTAV
+849 SASGAATMAV
-859 GNDITINING
+859 SNDITINING

-877 VEGGNG
+877 VDEGGNG
-883 TFTFTIPAPATA
+883 TFTFTIPTPATA

-964 SSRNWFTTS
+964 SLRNWFTTS

-1027 IQKELGFDRYIMV
+1027 IQKELGFDRYIMA

-1102 AKLES
+1102 EKLES

-1147 QNGNVLF
+1147 QNGNVLL
-1154 ENYTQNQVWSG
+1154 ENYTQNQVWNG

-1178 YETLRVTLDD
+1178 YETLQVTLDD

-1198 NRFELSARK
+1198 NKFELSARK

-1360 QMASENIVVNLVLK
+1360 QMASENIFVNLVLK

-1403 YDVTFN
+1403 YDVTFK

-1418 QVTIDAWSASKAFGD
+1418 QVTIDAWSASKFFGD

-1465 NPVTDTTADGYALF
+1465 KPVTDTTADGYALF

-1512 IVVQTTK
+1512 IIVQTTK

-1527 IVKLDVSG
+1527 KVTLDVSG

-1549 IGKIA
+1549 ISKIA
-1554 PAYKIA
+1554 PTYKIA
-1560 AKDMVVASQI
+1560 AEDMVVASQI
-1570 EALFANGAQL
+1570 EALFANGAKL
-1580 SLGAQIADLTDENY
+1580 SLGAKIAELTEEEDY
-1594 SAAYKYAIL
+1594 SAVYKYAIV
-1603 LGGNLDD
+1603 LGGTLDD

-1647 YGFVWSENTL
+1647 YGFVWGENTL

-1691 GKRVLSISGAK
+1691 GKRILSISGAK

-1723 NPASIVVKPTAQN
+1723 NPATIVVKPTAQN

-1752 DVTSVGGQAI
+1752 DVASVGGQAI
-1762 AKDGNYAN
+1762 AKDGSYAN

-1875 YNGANLY
+1875 YNGTNLY

-1910 RSIVFDAFSLS
+1910 RSIVFDTFSLS

-1946 AKDTVAIDDSTFV
+1946 AKDIVAIDDSTFV

-2068 VIDENAVYNNRKG
+2068 VIDENAMYNNRKG

-2115 KTDVDMTYTF
+2115 QTDVDMTYTF

-2131 EGDTAQTIGLKL
+2131 EGDTAQTVGLKL
-2143 AGKAANANAGTH
+2143 TGKAANANAGTH
-2155 SVRVSGYSV
+2155 TVTVSGYSV

-2414 YKGTITGNIKARPV
+2414 YKGTITGNIEARPV

-2470 NGSYFIDKN
+2470 NGAYFIDKN

-2829 PQAYASFA
+2829 PQAYVSFA

-3010 ISARDND
+3010 ISSRDND

-3171 TAGGENR
+3171 TAGGANR

-3353 LELTTKSLA
+3353 LELTAKSLA

-3440 TSTTVTVA
+3440 TPTTVTVA

>member
-1 MYKNL
+1 
-6 RAHTRYES
+6 
-14 VHAHNTKPEVDIMR
+14 MR

-44 LALCFTLVFAVAISV
+44 LALCFTLVFAVALS
-59 TPDGYFNSAKALNP
+59 N
-73 DGDTSGLVR
+73 
-82 VYQKDAY
+82 DAIGGIANAY
-89 LNTST
+89 E
-94 LVNPDD
+94 VKEQDKPDD
-100 YALSAFKTD
+100 ATLGVASAITGDHGELTGVNF
-109 FESIMGYGKNAN
+109 GYPGTGTQTTWTF
-121 NSKTEWSIGDV
+121 TETYDTVVPSTSNHQIYKKKGNTVMYTHIGDA
-132 TFNKYVFGMKNIT
+132 NHWYW
-145 YNSEKGKIKSQD
+145 
-157 SEEEDKTVGVYPL
+157 GV
-170 AGGGAKMSFYIDA
+170 
-183 GLFGAD
+183 
-189 SISAVLNVVLPEYLQ
+189 
-204 SLISTNDE
+204 
-212 YSLQFDAQI
+212 
-221 DVSKGDNLVNVSA
+221 
-234 QNYQRARAKIAT
+234 
-246 APETLSAVDENH
+246 
-258 IQYTGA
+258 
-264 NKAGDV
+264 
-270 KDSQYGYQ
+270 
-278 SNTTSNGSWSGSTLS
+278 
-293 FTGIVA
+293 
-299 NSANPYIYFC
+299 
-309 IGIGESDGTCT
+309 SDGQAGA
-320 VSFRNLKFTNV
+320 
-331 KLVREVKADSDSIE
+331 EVHGVINFDLSGF
-345 RVDGAAPVNKA
+345 VA
-356 QFDNTVQD
+356 QMIQN
-364 SFYPY
+364 
-369 NTNASTAGGWAVWH
+369 
-383 DNITSQLSKKIDNV
+383 DNV
-397 TYGNGK
+397 TVKAKVTANIGARDGSVAGANYVNKLFYSALGVPAGKKMTGGLSFDIRNNDNVSGEDKSGFTSGYQNSSSKGAQDRTSNEVTLDKNTPGLAFALGCGWGQQWSPQDHYVYMSNIRVVFTITFNNVTDSASLNIGDNAAPIASSAYGIQNGYVQGTSGSGYAPYLTDAKNASVYYDSIAKNIK
-403 LQSYTN
+403 LDNVTDGAGKMQSYTN
-409 SPIATIGGQNYY
+409 TGLGQISADGANHSYYKFAQTEYVDMYNYSGESSIQSAILKYGADAAKTIGVGDRLITGISSDGTLQ
-421 KTSTVTY
+421 TSET
-428 HDTYNYLPGLMGYID
+428 ND
-443 SGDISQGFTTETLK
+443 STHLQ
-457 YVCECGYVY
+457 
-466 TGTSFDSLDNS
+466 
-477 YTCPNCG
+477 
-484 KSKSAFTKTINVPS
+484 
-498 KMAQDIDIN
+498 
-507 YASGIKQVIV
+507 YASGIKTVTVNETTFNIW
-517 GSKYREEDADDT
+517 DATDRAKTKAITVENDD
-529 TGGTLAAVFNL
+529 G
-540 YDANSYGE
+540 
-548 NHGKGI
+548 
-554 YVEGQL
+554 
-560 VGWAVVTKT
+560 VT
-569 NRAEVVVKT
+569 VVVGYAKVN
-578 YMYTNA
+578 YINRG
-584 RVATQVMDYGFSSN
+584 RVAVMIYMIANGTVQTSVGDYGGISSKS
-598 RWNIEYSGI
+598 RIEFSGI
-607 DTTAPDDNVNSG
+607 DTTSPDDSVNGG
-619 TNVSLDKFVGA
+619 TNVSLDNYIKSSSS
-630 NAQDLAWLR
+630 DLAWFR

-660 SPYIWF
+660 SPYMWF
-666 YTVNREDSLAELN
+666 YTVNRADSLADLN
-679 NIAITQ
+679 GIAVTQ
-685 FADYAAVKAAGIN
+685 FADYNAVKAAGIN

-750 AGNKGGVKSF
+750 AGNKGGVRSF

-834 YEGDSYIAGIANYIT
+834 YEGDSYVAGIVDYIT

-859 GNDITINING
+859 SNDITINING

-883 TFTFTIPAPATA
+883 TFTFTIPTPATA

-1147 QNGNVLF
+1147 QNGNILL
-1154 ENYTQNQVWSG
+1154 ENYTQNQVWNG

-1360 QMASENIVVNLVLK
+1360 QMASENIFVNLVLK

-1465 NPVTDTTADGYALF
+1465 KPVTDTTADGYALF

-1580 SLGAQIADLTDENY
+1580 SLGAQIAELTDENY

-1647 YGFVWSENTL
+1647 YGFVWGENTL

-1723 NPASIVVKPTAQN
+1723 NPATIVVKPTAQN

-1910 RSIVFDAFSLS
+1910 RSIVFDTFSLS

-1936 GNSTQVNGSA
+1936 GNSTQVNGSSA
-1946 AKDTVAIDDSTFV
+1946 NDTVAIDDSTFV

-2068 VIDENAVYNNRKG
+2068 VIDENAMYNNRKG

-2414 YKGTITGNIKARPV
+2414 YKGTITGNIEARPV

-2599 KLVDAINYLPAQG
+2599 QLVDAINYLPAQG

-2775 SDFLAATGLDASN
+2775 SDFIAATGLDASN

-2801 GKYVKAAEGA
+2801 GKYIKAAEGA

-2829 PQAYASFA
+2829 PQAYVSFA

-2867 DKGSVSEA
+2867 DKGSGSEA

-3010 ISARDND
+3010 ISTRDND
-3017 GQIRTIF
+3017 GQVRTIF

-3037 LEIVLP
+3037 LDIVLP

-3109 KVRRYINANGQFVA
+3109 KVRRYINANGKFVA

-3194 DFTLTYQV
+3194 DFTLTHQV

-3440 TSTTVTVA
+3440 TPTTVTVA

>member
-1 MYKNL
+1 
-6 RAHTRYES
+6 
-14 VHAHNTKPEVDIMR
+14 MR

-44 LALCFTLVFAVAISV
+44 LALCFTLVFAFALSKNNSQVASAYTVVEQEKDDDATLGSPSSFFGDNSELTGTHFGYPGLSADTQTWTFTETYNTVVPSTGNHQIFKLKGNTTMYTHVGDANHWLWGVKNGMAAAEVHGAMNFNLSGFVAQMIQNDNV
-59 TPDGYFNSAKALNP
+59 TVKAKVTANIGAKEGNSTPLVSYVNNLFYSAVAVPAGKELTGGLSYDLRNNKSESGQDKTGFIAGYQNSDKKGAQDRTSNEVTLTKETPGLGFALGCGWGQQVGSYDHHVYMSNIRVTYTITFNNVTDGSGLNIGDNAAPIASSTYGIQNSYQQ
-73 DGDTSGLVR
+73 GTSGSGYAPYLT
-82 VYQKDAY
+82 DA
-89 LNTST
+89 
-94 LVNPDD
+94 
-100 YALSAFKTD
+100 
-109 FESIMGYGKNAN
+109 KNAP
-121 NSKTEWSIGDV
+121 
-132 TFNKYVFGMKNIT
+132 
-145 YNSEKGKIKSQD
+145 
-157 SEEEDKTVGVYPL
+157 VY
-170 AGGGAKMSFYIDA
+170 Y
-183 GLFGAD
+183 D
-189 SISAVLNVVLPEYLQ
+189 SIKN
-204 SLISTNDE
+204 
-212 YSLQFDAQI
+212 
-221 DVSKGDNLVNVSA
+221 
-234 QNYQRARAKIAT
+234 
-246 APETLSAVDENH
+246 
-258 IQYTGA
+258 
-264 NKAGDV
+264 
-270 KDSQYGYQ
+270 
-278 SNTTSNGSWSGSTLS
+278 
-293 FTGIVA
+293 
-299 NSANPYIYFC
+299 
-309 IGIGESDGTCT
+309 
-320 VSFRNLKFTNV
+320 NV
-331 KLVREVKADSDSIE
+331 KLDSI
-345 RVDGAAPVNKA
+345 VDGA
-356 QFDNTVQD
+356 
-364 SFYPY
+364 
-369 NTNASTAGGWAVWH
+369 
-383 DNITSQLSKKIDNV
+383 
-397 TYGNGK
+397 GK
-403 LQSYTN
+403 MQSYTN
-409 SPIATIGGQNYY
+409 ASLGQISADGANHSYYKFAQTEYVDMYNYSGESSIQSAILKYGADAAKTIGVGDRLITGISSDGTLQ
-421 KTSTVTY
+421 TSET
-428 HDTYNYLPGLMGYID
+428 ND
-443 SGDISQGFTTETLK
+443 STHIQ
-457 YVCECGYVY
+457 
-466 TGTSFDSLDNS
+466 
-477 YTCPNCG
+477 
-484 KSKSAFTKTINVPS
+484 
-498 KMAQDIDIN
+498 
-507 YASGIKQVIV
+507 YASGIKTVTVNETTFNIW
-517 GSKYREEDADDT
+517 DATDRAKTKAITVENDD
-529 TGGTLAAVFNL
+529 G
-540 YDANSYGE
+540 
-548 NHGKGI
+548 
-554 YVEGQL
+554 
-560 VGWAVVTKT
+560 VT
-569 NRAEVVVKT
+569 VVVGYAKVN
-578 YMYTNA
+578 YINRG
-584 RVATQVMDYGFSSN
+584 RVAVMIYMIANGTVQTSVGDYGGISSKS
-598 RWNIEYSGI
+598 RIEFSGI
-607 DTTAPDDNVNSG
+607 DTTSPDDSVNGG
-619 TNVSLDKFVGA
+619 TNVSLDNYIKSSSS
-630 NAQDLAWLR
+630 DLAWFR

-648 ININEDDTAAGY
+648 INVNEDDTAAGY

-666 YTVNREDSLAELN
+666 YTVNRADSLAKLN
-679 NIAITQ
+679 GIAVTQ
-685 FADYAAVKAAGIN
+685 FADYNAVKAAGIN
-698 PIALGE
+698 PIAYGE

-834 YEGDSYIAGIANYIT
+834 YEGDSYVAGIVDYIS

-859 GNDITINING
+859 SNDITINING

-883 TFTFTIPAPATA
+883 TFTFTIPTPATA

-1271 DSDGNPVFFVPTKVG
+1271 DSDGSPVFFVPTKVG

-1360 QMASENIVVNLVLK
+1360 QMASENIFVNLVLK

-1380 GETYRVGNY
+1380 GETYKVGNY

-1441 VELAQFAGLYKSA
+1441 VELAQFAGLFKSA

-1512 IVVQTTK
+1512 IIVQTTK

-1549 IGKIA
+1549 ISKIA
-1554 PAYKIA
+1554 PTYKIA

-1570 EALFANGAQL
+1570 EALFTNGAKL
-1580 SLGAQIADLTDENY
+1580 SLGAKIAELTDENY
-1594 SAAYKYAIL
+1594 SAAYKYAIV
-1603 LGGNLDD
+1603 LGGTLDD

-1691 GKRVLSISGAK
+1691 GKRVLSISRAK

-1723 NPASIVVKPTAQN
+1723 NPATIVVKPTAQN
-1736 LSKVYG
+1736 FSKVYG

-1752 DVTSVGGQAI
+1752 DVASVGGQAI
-1762 AKDGNYAN
+1762 AKDGSYAN

-1910 RSIVFDAFSLS
+1910 RSIVFDTFSLS

-1946 AKDTVAIDDSTFV
+1946 ANDTVAIDDSTFV

-2068 VIDENAVYNNRKG
+2068 VIDENAMYNNRKG

-2115 KTDVDMTYTF
+2115 QTDVDMTYTF

-2174 ALNTAYT
+2174 AINTAYT

-2414 YKGTITGNIKARPV
+2414 YNGTITGNIEARPV

-2470 NGSYFIDKN
+2470 NGAYFIDKN

-2525 LAFVMADGT
+2525 LAFVMTDGT
-2534 IVYEKPAEAEIAEYW
+2534 IVYEKPVEAEIAEYW
-2549 YALETTDKYILK
+2549 YALETTDKYVLK

-2624 GIERATDTDAFE
+2624 GIERATDTNAFE

-2829 PQAYASFA
+2829 PQAYVSFA

-3010 ISARDND
+3010 ISTRDND
-3017 GQIRTIF
+3017 GQVRTIF

-3037 LEIVLP
+3037 LDIVLP

-3109 KVRRYINANGQFVA
+3109 KVRRYINANGKFVA

-3221 YRVIVALTDKFLASE
+3221 YRVVVALTDKFLASE

-3241 NAAST
+3241 NASST

-3440 TSTTVTVA
+3440 TPTTVTVA

>member
-1 MYKNL
+1 
-6 RAHTRYES
+6 
-14 VHAHNTKPEVDIMR
+14 MR

-44 LALCFTLVFAVAISV
+44 LALCFTLVFAFALSKNNSQVASAYTVVEQEKDDDATLGSPSSFFGDNSELTGTHFGYPGLSADTQTWTFTETYNTVVPSTGNHQIFKLKGNTTMYTHVGDANHWLWGVKNGMAAAEVHGVMNFNLSGFVAQMIQNDNVTVKAKVTANIGAKEGDSTWLISFVNNLFYSAVAVPAGKELTGGLSYDLRNNKSESGQDKTGFIAGYQNSDKKGAQDRTSNEV
-59 TPDGYFNSAKALNP
+59 TLTKETPGLGFALGCGWGQQAGSYDHHVYMSNIRVTFTITFNNVTDGSGLNI
-73 DGDTSGLVR
+73 GDNAAPVASSTYGIQNGYVQGTSGSGYAPYLT
-82 VYQKDAY
+82 DA
-89 LNTST
+89 
-94 LVNPDD
+94 
-100 YALSAFKTD
+100 
-109 FESIMGYGKNAN
+109 KNAP
-121 NSKTEWSIGDV
+121 
-132 TFNKYVFGMKNIT
+132 
-145 YNSEKGKIKSQD
+145 
-157 SEEEDKTVGVYPL
+157 VY
-170 AGGGAKMSFYIDA
+170 Y
-183 GLFGAD
+183 D
-189 SISAVLNVVLPEYLQ
+189 SIKN
-204 SLISTNDE
+204 
-212 YSLQFDAQI
+212 
-221 DVSKGDNLVNVSA
+221 
-234 QNYQRARAKIAT
+234 
-246 APETLSAVDENH
+246 
-258 IQYTGA
+258 
-264 NKAGDV
+264 
-270 KDSQYGYQ
+270 
-278 SNTTSNGSWSGSTLS
+278 
-293 FTGIVA
+293 
-299 NSANPYIYFC
+299 
-309 IGIGESDGTCT
+309 
-320 VSFRNLKFTNV
+320 NV
-331 KLVREVKADSDSIE
+331 KLDSI
-345 RVDGAAPVNKA
+345 VDGA
-356 QFDNTVQD
+356 
-364 SFYPY
+364 
-369 NTNASTAGGWAVWH
+369 
-383 DNITSQLSKKIDNV
+383 
-397 TYGNGK
+397 GK
-403 LQSYTN
+403 MQSYTN
-409 SPIATIGGQNYY
+409 ASLGQISADGANHSYYKFAQTEYVDMYNYSGESSIQSAILKYGADAAKTIGVGDRLITGISSDGTLQ
-421 KTSTVTY
+421 TSET
-428 HDTYNYLPGLMGYID
+428 ND
-443 SGDISQGFTTETLK
+443 STHLQ
-457 YVCECGYVY
+457 
-466 TGTSFDSLDNS
+466 
-477 YTCPNCG
+477 
-484 KSKSAFTKTINVPS
+484 
-498 KMAQDIDIN
+498 
-507 YASGIKQVIV
+507 YASGIKTVTVNETTFNIW
-517 GSKYREEDADDT
+517 DATDRAKTKAITVENDD
-529 TGGTLAAVFNL
+529 G
-540 YDANSYGE
+540 
-548 NHGKGI
+548 
-554 YVEGQL
+554 
-560 VGWAVVTKT
+560 VT
-569 NRAEVVVKT
+569 VVVGYAKVN
-578 YMYTNA
+578 YINRG
-584 RVATQVMDYGFSSN
+584 RVAVMIYMIANGTVQTSVGDYGGISN
-598 RWNIEYSGI
+598 KSRIEFSGI
-607 DTTAPDDNVNSG
+607 DTTAPDDSVNSG
-619 TNVSLDKFVGA
+619 TNVSLDNYIKSSSS
-630 NAQDLAWLR
+630 DLAWFR

-698 PIALGE
+698 PIAYGE

-722 GEQGNPASIT
+722 ADQGNPASIT

-834 YEGDSYIAGIANYIT
+834 YEGDSYVAGIANYIT
-849 SASGTATTAV
+849 SASGAATMAV
-859 GNDITINING
+859 SNDITINING

-1198 NRFELSARK
+1198 NKFELSARK

-1271 DSDGNPVFFVPTKVG
+1271 DSDGSPVFFVPTKVG

-1340 EPASSV
+1340 EPESSV

-1360 QMASENIVVNLVLK
+1360 QMASEKIFVNLVLK

-1465 NPVTDTTADGYALF
+1465 KPVTDTTADGYALF

-1560 AKDMVVASQI
+1560 AEDMVVASQI
-1570 EALFANGAQL
+1570 EALFANGAKL
-1580 SLGAQIADLTDENY
+1580 SLGAQIAELTEEEDY
-1594 SAAYKYAIL
+1594 FAVYKYAIV
-1603 LGGNLDD
+1603 LGGTLDD

-1647 YGFVWSENTL
+1647 YGFVWGENTL

-1723 NPASIVVKPTAQN
+1723 NPATIVVKPTAQN

-1752 DVTSVGGQAI
+1752 DVASVGGQAI
-1762 AKDGNYAN
+1762 AKDGSYAN

-1875 YNGANLY
+1875 YNGTNLY

-1910 RSIVFDAFSLS
+1910 RSIVFDTFSLS

-1946 AKDTVAIDDSTFV
+1946 ANDTVAIDDSTFV

-2068 VIDENAVYNNRKG
+2068 VIDENAMYNNRKG

-2115 KTDVDMTYTF
+2115 QTDVDMTYTF

-2131 EGDTAQTIGLKL
+2131 EGDTAQTVGLKL

>member
-1 MYKNL
+1 
-6 RAHTRYES
+6 
-14 VHAHNTKPEVDIMR
+14 MR

-44 LALCFTLVFAVAISV
+44 LALCFTLVFAFALSTNNSQVASAYTVEKQKKADDATLGSPSAFFGDNGELTGMHFGYPGLSANTQTWTFTETYNTVVPSLGNHQIFKLKGDTTMYTHVGDANHWLWGVSNGMAAAEVHGVMNFNLSGFVAQMIQNDNV
-59 TPDGYFNSAKALNP
+59 TVKATITANIGAREGTQSGGVNPYVNKLFYSAIAVPDGKQMTGGLSYDLRNNATDSGQDKTGFISGYQDSDKKGAQDRTSNEVTLTKETPGLGFALGCGWKQQTNVFTGGQDHYVYMSNIRVTFTITFNGNFTDNASLTLGDNAAPVASSAYGIQNSYQQ
-73 DGDTSGLVR
+73 GTSGSGYAPYLT
-82 VYQKDAY
+82 DA
-89 LNTST
+89 
-94 LVNPDD
+94 
-100 YALSAFKTD
+100 
-109 FESIMGYGKNAN
+109 KNAP
-121 NSKTEWSIGDV
+121 
-132 TFNKYVFGMKNIT
+132 
-145 YNSEKGKIKSQD
+145 
-157 SEEEDKTVGVYPL
+157 VY
-170 AGGGAKMSFYIDA
+170 Y
-183 GLFGAD
+183 D
-189 SISAVLNVVLPEYLQ
+189 SIKN
-204 SLISTNDE
+204 
-212 YSLQFDAQI
+212 
-221 DVSKGDNLVNVSA
+221 
-234 QNYQRARAKIAT
+234 
-246 APETLSAVDENH
+246 
-258 IQYTGA
+258 
-264 NKAGDV
+264 
-270 KDSQYGYQ
+270 
-278 SNTTSNGSWSGSTLS
+278 
-293 FTGIVA
+293 
-299 NSANPYIYFC
+299 
-309 IGIGESDGTCT
+309 
-320 VSFRNLKFTNV
+320 NV
-331 KLVREVKADSDSIE
+331 KLDSI
-345 RVDGAAPVNKA
+345 VN
-356 QFDNTVQD
+356 
-364 SFYPY
+364 
-369 NTNASTAGGWAVWH
+369 GE
-383 DNITSQLSKKIDNV
+383 
-397 TYGNGK
+397 GK
-403 LQSYTN
+403 MQSYTN
-409 SPIATIGGQNYY
+409 ASLGQISADGANHSYYKFAQTEYVDMYNYSGESSIQSAILKYGADAAKTIGVGDRLITGISSDGTLQ
-421 KTSTVTY
+421 TS
-428 HDTYNYLPGLMGYID
+428 
-443 SGDISQGFTTETLK
+443 ETN
-457 YVCECGYVY
+457 
-466 TGTSFDSLDNS
+466 NS
-477 YTCPNCG
+477 THL
-484 KSKSAFTKTINVPS
+484 
-498 KMAQDIDIN
+498 Q
-507 YASGIKQVIV
+507 YASGIKTVTVNETTFNIW
-517 GSKYREEDADDT
+517 DATDRAKTKAITVENDD
-529 TGGTLAAVFNL
+529 G
-540 YDANSYGE
+540 
-548 NHGKGI
+548 
-554 YVEGQL
+554 
-560 VGWAVVTKT
+560 VT
-569 NRAEVVVKT
+569 VVVGYAKVN
-578 YMYTNA
+578 YINRG
-584 RVATQVMDYGFSSN
+584 RVAVMIYMIANGTVQTSVGDYGGISSKS
-598 RWNIEYSGI
+598 RIEFSGI
-607 DTTAPDDNVNSG
+607 DTTSPDDSVNGG
-619 TNVSLDKFVGA
+619 TNVSLDNYIKSSSS
-630 NAQDLAWLR
+630 DLAWFR

-666 YTVNREDSLAELN
+666 YTVNRADSLAELN

-698 PIALGE
+698 PIAYGE

-712 ANGVAKAYGG
+712 ANGVAKVYGG

-834 YEGDSYIAGIANYIT
+834 YEGDSYVAGIANYIT
-849 SASGTATTAV
+849 SASGAATMAV

-877 VEGGNG
+877 VDEGGNG
-883 TFTFTIPAPATA
+883 TFTFTIPTPATA

-951 EGYLSTFENYELP
+951 EGYLSTFENYKLP
-964 SSRNWFTTS
+964 SLRNWFTTS

-1027 IQKELGFDRYIMV
+1027 IQKELGFDRYIMA
-1040 TGDALDGD
+1040 TGDALYGD

-1147 QNGNVLF
+1147 QNGNVLL

-1198 NRFELSARK
+1198 NKFELSARK

-1360 QMASENIVVNLVLK
+1360 QMASENIFVNLVLK
-1374 DVTLAS
+1374 DVTIAS

-1418 QVTIDAWSASKAFGD
+1418 QVTIDAWSASKKFGD

-1549 IGKIA
+1549 ISKIA
-1554 PAYKIA
+1554 PTYKIA

-1570 EALFANGAQL
+1570 EALFANGAKL
-1580 SLGAQIADLTDENY
+1580 SLGAKIAELTEEDY
-1594 SAAYKYAIL
+1594 SAVYKYAIV
-1603 LGGNLDD
+1603 LGGTLDD

-1647 YGFVWSENTL
+1647 YGFVWGENTL

-1691 GKRVLSISGAK
+1691 GKRILSISGAK

-1723 NPASIVVKPTAQN
+1723 NPATIVVKPTAQN

-1752 DVTSVGGQAI
+1752 DVASVGGQAI
-1762 AKDGNYAN
+1762 AKDGSYAN

-1875 YNGANLY
+1875 YNGTNLY

-1910 RSIVFDAFSLS
+1910 RSIVFDTFSLS

-1946 AKDTVAIDDSTFV
+1946 AKEIVAIDDSTFV

-2016 TADKFLITEESDSFT
+2016 TADKFLIAEESDSFT

-2068 VIDENAVYNNRKG
+2068 VIDENAMYNNRKG

-2093 KQRVLGTSSF
+2093 KQRLLGTSSF

-2131 EGDTAQTIGLKL
+2131 EGDTAQTVGLELK
-2143 AGKAANANAGTH
+2143 GKAANANAGTH

-2205 TSNVVVDNVNGTF
+2205 TSNVVADNVNGTF

-2230 LKKFSYDASKVSFML
+2230 LKKFSYVASKVSFML

-2414 YKGTITGNIKARPV
+2414 YKGTITGNIEARPV

-2470 NGSYFIDKN
+2470 NGAYFIDKN

-2571 NANAIVG
+2571 NANKIVG

-2829 PQAYASFA
+2829 PQAYVSFA

-2900 NYGDVMSADG
+2900 NYGEVMSADG

-2940 KDRTNFFPTVRLGV
+2940 NDRTNFFPTVRLGV

-3010 ISARDND
+3010 ISSRDND

-3353 LELTTKSLA
+3353 LELTAKSLA

-3440 TSTTVTVA
+3440 TPTTVTVA

>member
-6 RAHTRYES
+6 RAHTRYDS

-44 LALCFTLVFAVAISV
+44 LALCFTLVFAFALSKNNSQVASAYTVVKQEKDDDATLGSPSSFFGDNSELTGTHFGYPGLSADTQTWTFTETYNTVVPSTGNHQIFKLKGNTTMYTHVGDANHWLWGVKNGMAAAEVHGVMNFNLSGFVAQMIQNDNVTVKAKVTANIGAKEGDSTWSV
-59 TPDGYFNSAKALNP
+59 SYVNNLFYSAVAVPAGKELTGGLSYDLRNNKSESGQDKTGFIADYQKSDKKGAQDRTSNEVTLTKETPGLGFALGCGWGQQAGSYDHHVYMSNIRVTYTITFNNVTDGSGLNIGDNAAPIASSTYGIQNSYQQ
-73 DGDTSGLVR
+73 GTSGSGYAPYLT
-82 VYQKDAY
+82 DA
-89 LNTST
+89 
-94 LVNPDD
+94 
-100 YALSAFKTD
+100 
-109 FESIMGYGKNAN
+109 KNAP
-121 NSKTEWSIGDV
+121 
-132 TFNKYVFGMKNIT
+132 
-145 YNSEKGKIKSQD
+145 
-157 SEEEDKTVGVYPL
+157 VY
-170 AGGGAKMSFYIDA
+170 Y
-183 GLFGAD
+183 D
-189 SISAVLNVVLPEYLQ
+189 SIKN
-204 SLISTNDE
+204 
-212 YSLQFDAQI
+212 
-221 DVSKGDNLVNVSA
+221 
-234 QNYQRARAKIAT
+234 
-246 APETLSAVDENH
+246 
-258 IQYTGA
+258 
-264 NKAGDV
+264 
-270 KDSQYGYQ
+270 
-278 SNTTSNGSWSGSTLS
+278 
-293 FTGIVA
+293 
-299 NSANPYIYFC
+299 
-309 IGIGESDGTCT
+309 
-320 VSFRNLKFTNV
+320 NV
-331 KLVREVKADSDSIE
+331 KLDSI
-345 RVDGAAPVNKA
+345 VDGA
-356 QFDNTVQD
+356 
-364 SFYPY
+364 
-369 NTNASTAGGWAVWH
+369 
-383 DNITSQLSKKIDNV
+383 
-397 TYGNGK
+397 GK
-403 LQSYTN
+403 MQSYTN
-409 SPIATIGGQNYY
+409 ASLGQISADGANHSYYKFAQTEYVDMYNYSGESSIQSAILKYGADAAKTIGVGDRLITGISSDGTLQ
-421 KTSTVTY
+421 TS
-428 HDTYNYLPGLMGYID
+428 
-443 SGDISQGFTTETLK
+443 ETN
-457 YVCECGYVY
+457 
-466 TGTSFDSLDNS
+466 NS
-477 YTCPNCG
+477 THL
-484 KSKSAFTKTINVPS
+484 
-498 KMAQDIDIN
+498 Q
-507 YASGIKQVIV
+507 YASGIKTVTVNETTFNIW
-517 GSKYREEDADDT
+517 DATDRAKTKAITVENDD
-529 TGGTLAAVFNL
+529 GV
-540 YDANSYGE
+540 
-548 NHGKGI
+548 
-554 YVEGQL
+554 
-560 VGWAVVTKT
+560 AVVVGYAKVNYI
-569 NRAEVVVKT
+569 NRG
-578 YMYTNA
+578 
-584 RVATQVMDYGFSSN
+584 RVAVMIYMIANGTVQTSVGDYGGISN
-598 RWNIEYSGI
+598 KSRIEFSGI
-607 DTTAPDDNVNSG
+607 DTTSPDDSVNGG
-619 TNVSLDKFVGA
+619 TNVSLDNYIKSSSS
-630 NAQDLAWLR
+630 DLAWFR

-648 ININEDDTAAGY
+648 INVNEDDTAAGY
-660 SPYIWF
+660 SPYLWF
-666 YTVNREDSLAELN
+666 YTVNRADSLAELN

-698 PIALGE
+698 PIAYGE

-834 YEGDSYIAGIANYIT
+834 YEGDSYVAGIANYI
-849 SASGTATTAV
+849 SSVSGAATTAV
-859 GNDITINING
+859 SNDITINING

-883 TFTFTIPAPATA
+883 TFTFTIPTPATA

-964 SSRNWFTTS
+964 SLRNWFTTS

-1027 IQKELGFDRYIMV
+1027 VQKELGFDRYIMV

-1154 ENYTQNQVWSG
+1154 ENYTQNQVWNG

-1360 QMASENIVVNLVLK
+1360 QMASENIFVNLVLK

-1549 IGKIA
+1549 ISKIA

-1580 SLGAQIADLTDENY
+1580 SLGAQIAELTDENY

-1723 NPASIVVKPTAQN
+1723 NPATIVVKPTAQN

-1752 DVTSVGGQAI
+1752 DVASVGGQAI
-1762 AKDGNYAN
+1762 AKDGSYAN
-1770 VAYNDILAQI
+1770 VAYDDILAQI

-1910 RSIVFDAFSLS
+1910 RSIVFDTFSLS

-1946 AKDTVAIDDSTFV
+1946 ANDTVAIDDNTFV

-2068 VIDENAVYNNRKG
+2068 VIDENAMYNNRKG

-2115 KTDVDMTYTF
+2115 QTDVDMTYTF

-2174 ALNTAYT
+2174 SLNTAYT

-2414 YKGTITGNIKARPV
+2414 YKGTITGNIEARPV

-2525 LAFVMADGT
+2525 LAFVMTDGT

-2829 PQAYASFA
+2829 PQAYVSFA

-3017 GQIRTIF
+3017 GQVRTIF
-3024 DIAGTNAKFDTAT
+3024 DISGTNAKFDTAT
-3037 LEIVLP
+3037 LDIVLP

-3109 KVRRYINANGQFVA
+3109 KVRRYINANGKFVA

-3440 TSTTVTVA
+3440 TPTTVTVA

>member
-1 MYKNL
+1 
-6 RAHTRYES
+6 
-14 VHAHNTKPEVDIMR
+14 MR

-44 LALCFTLVFAVAISV
+44 LALCFTLVFAFALSKNNSQVASAYTVVEQEKDDDATLGSPSSFFGDNGELTGTHFGYPGLSANTQTWTFTETYNTVVPSTGNHQIFKLKGNTKMYTHVGDANHWLWGVSNGMAAAEVHGAMNFNLSGFVAQMIQNDNV
-59 TPDGYFNSAKALNP
+59 TVKAKVTANIGAKEGNSTPLVSYVNNLFYSAVAVPAGKELTGGLSYDLRNNKSESGQDKTGFIAGYQNSDKKGAQDRTSNEVTLTKETPGLGFALGCGWGQQVGSYDHHVYMSNIRVTYTITFNNVTDGSGLNIGDNAAPVASSTYGIQNSYQQ
-73 DGDTSGLVR
+73 GTSGSGYAPYLT
-82 VYQKDAY
+82 DA
-89 LNTST
+89 
-94 LVNPDD
+94 
-100 YALSAFKTD
+100 
-109 FESIMGYGKNAN
+109 KNAP
-121 NSKTEWSIGDV
+121 
-132 TFNKYVFGMKNIT
+132 
-145 YNSEKGKIKSQD
+145 
-157 SEEEDKTVGVYPL
+157 VY
-170 AGGGAKMSFYIDA
+170 Y
-183 GLFGAD
+183 D
-189 SISAVLNVVLPEYLQ
+189 SIKN
-204 SLISTNDE
+204 
-212 YSLQFDAQI
+212 
-221 DVSKGDNLVNVSA
+221 
-234 QNYQRARAKIAT
+234 
-246 APETLSAVDENH
+246 
-258 IQYTGA
+258 
-264 NKAGDV
+264 
-270 KDSQYGYQ
+270 
-278 SNTTSNGSWSGSTLS
+278 
-293 FTGIVA
+293 
-299 NSANPYIYFC
+299 
-309 IGIGESDGTCT
+309 
-320 VSFRNLKFTNV
+320 NV
-331 KLVREVKADSDSIE
+331 KLDSI
-345 RVDGAAPVNKA
+345 VN
-356 QFDNTVQD
+356 
-364 SFYPY
+364 
-369 NTNASTAGGWAVWH
+369 GE
-383 DNITSQLSKKIDNV
+383 
-397 TYGNGK
+397 GK
-403 LQSYTN
+403 MQSYTN
-409 SPIATIGGQNYY
+409 ASLGQISADGANHSYYKFAQTEYVDMYNYSGESSIQSAILKYGADAAKTIGVGDRLITGISSDGTLQ
-421 KTSTVTY
+421 TS
-428 HDTYNYLPGLMGYID
+428 
-443 SGDISQGFTTETLK
+443 ETN
-457 YVCECGYVY
+457 
-466 TGTSFDSLDNS
+466 NS
-477 YTCPNCG
+477 THL
-484 KSKSAFTKTINVPS
+484 
-498 KMAQDIDIN
+498 Q
-507 YASGIKQVIV
+507 YASGIKTVTVNETTFNIW
-517 GSKYREEDADDT
+517 DATDRAKTKAITVENDD
-529 TGGTLAAVFNL
+529 G
-540 YDANSYGE
+540 
-548 NHGKGI
+548 
-554 YVEGQL
+554 
-560 VGWAVVTKT
+560 VT
-569 NRAEVVVKT
+569 VVVGYAKVN
-578 YMYTNA
+578 YINRG
-584 RVATQVMDYGFSSN
+584 RVAVMIYMIANGTVQTSVGDYGGISSKS
-598 RWNIEYSGI
+598 RIEFSGI
-607 DTTAPDDNVNSG
+607 DTTSPDDSVNGG
-619 TNVSLDKFVGA
+619 TNVSLDNYIKSSSS
-630 NAQDLAWLR
+630 DLAWFR

-666 YTVNREDSLAELN
+666 YTVNRADSLAELN

-698 PIALGE
+698 PIAYGE

-712 ANGVAKAYGG
+712 VNGVAKAYGG
-722 GEQGNPASIT
+722 ADQGNPASIT

-800 LKFTLTAG
+800 LKFTLIAG

-834 YEGDSYIAGIANYIT
+834 YEGDSYVAGIANHIT
-849 SASGTATTAV
+849 SASGAATMAV
-859 GNDITINING
+859 SNDITINING

-877 VEGGNG
+877 VDEGGNG
-883 TFTFTIPAPATA
+883 TFTFTIPTPATA

-1027 IQKELGFDRYIMV
+1027 IQKELGFDRYIMA
-1040 TGDALDGD
+1040 TGDALYGD

-1147 QNGNVLF
+1147 QNGNVLL

-1178 YETLRVTLDD
+1178 YETLQVTLDD

-1198 NRFELSARK
+1198 NKFELSARK

-1271 DSDGNPVFFVPTKVG
+1271 DSDGSPVFFVPTKVG

-1360 QMASENIVVNLVLK
+1360 QMASENIFVNLVLK

-1570 EALFANGAQL
+1570 EALFANGAKL
-1580 SLGAQIADLTDENY
+1580 SLGAKIAELTEEDY
-1594 SAAYKYAIL
+1594 SAVYKYAIV
-1603 LGGNLDD
+1603 LGGTLDD

-1647 YGFVWSENTL
+1647 YGFVWGENTL

-1691 GKRVLSISGAK
+1691 GKRILSISGAK

-1723 NPASIVVKPTAQN
+1723 NPATIVVKPTAQN

-1742 EEDGVYGIGF
+1742 EEDGVYVIGF
-1752 DVTSVGGQAI
+1752 DVASVGGQAI
-1762 AKDGNYAN
+1762 AKDGSYAN

-1875 YNGANLY
+1875 YNGTNLY

-1910 RSIVFDAFSLS
+1910 RSIVFDTFSLS

-2068 VIDENAVYNNRKG
+2068 VIDENAMYNNRKG

-2115 KTDVDMTYTF
+2115 QTDVDMTYTF

-2155 SVRVSGYSV
+2155 TVTVSGYSV

-2265 SGLEVRFD
+2265 SGLKVRFD

-2306 AIDDFELIDAVNMSK
+2306 ASDDFELIDAIDDFELIDAVNMRK

-2414 YKGTITGNIKARPV
+2414 YKGTITGNIEARPV

-2470 NGSYFIDKN
+2470 NGAYFIDKN

-2534 IVYEKPAEAEIAEYW
+2534 IVYEKPAEAGIAEYW
-2549 YALETTDKYILK
+2549 YALEITDKYILK

-2571 NANAIVG
+2571 NANKIVG

-2624 GIERATDTDAFE
+2624 GIERATDTAAFE

-2829 PQAYASFA
+2829 PQAYVSFA

-3010 ISARDND
+3010 ISSRDND

-3065 KTGNGINRLHEVVQG
+3065 KTGNGINRLHEFVQG

-3171 TAGGENR
+3171 TAGGANR

-3301 ASNAPAIAIDKSQ
+3301 ASNAPVIAIDKSQ

-3353 LELTTKSLA
+3353 LELTAKSLA

-3405 YVAAMSQKAGVKD
+3405 YVAAMSQNAGVKD

-3440 TSTTVTVA
+3440 TPTTVTVA

>member
-1 MYKNL
+1 
-6 RAHTRYES
+6 
-14 VHAHNTKPEVDIMR
+14 MR

-44 LALCFTLVFAVAISV
+44 LALCFTLVFA
-59 TPDGYFNSAKALNP
+59 F
-73 DGDTSGLVR
+73 
-82 VYQKDAY
+82 
-89 LNTST
+89 
-94 LVNPDD
+94 
-100 YALSAFKTD
+100 ALSASVSQVASAYDVVEQEKDDDATLGSPSAFFGDNGELTGMHFGYPGLSANTQTWTFTETYNTVVPSTGNHQIFKLKGDTTMYTHVGDANHWLWGVRNGIAAAEVHGAMNFNLSGFVAQMIQNDNVTVKATITANIGAREGTQSGGVNPYVNKLFYSAIAVPDGKQMTGGLSYDLRNNATD
-109 FESIMGYGKNAN
+109 SGQDKTGFISGYQDSDKKGAQDRTSNEVTLTKETPGLGFALGCGWKQQTNVSTGGQDHYVYMSNIRVTFTITFNGNFTDNASLTLGDNAAPVASSAYGIQNGYVQGTSGSGYAPYLTDAKNAP
-121 NSKTEWSIGDV
+121 
-132 TFNKYVFGMKNIT
+132 
-145 YNSEKGKIKSQD
+145 
-157 SEEEDKTVGVYPL
+157 VY
-170 AGGGAKMSFYIDA
+170 Y
-183 GLFGAD
+183 D
-189 SISAVLNVVLPEYLQ
+189 SIKN
-204 SLISTNDE
+204 
-212 YSLQFDAQI
+212 
-221 DVSKGDNLVNVSA
+221 
-234 QNYQRARAKIAT
+234 
-246 APETLSAVDENH
+246 
-258 IQYTGA
+258 
-264 NKAGDV
+264 
-270 KDSQYGYQ
+270 
-278 SNTTSNGSWSGSTLS
+278 
-293 FTGIVA
+293 
-299 NSANPYIYFC
+299 
-309 IGIGESDGTCT
+309 
-320 VSFRNLKFTNV
+320 NV
-331 KLVREVKADSDSIE
+331 KLDSI
-345 RVDGAAPVNKA
+345 VN
-356 QFDNTVQD
+356 
-364 SFYPY
+364 
-369 NTNASTAGGWAVWH
+369 GE
-383 DNITSQLSKKIDNV
+383 
-397 TYGNGK
+397 GK
-403 LQSYTN
+403 MQSYTN
-409 SPIATIGGQNYY
+409 ASLGQISADGANHSYYKFAQTEYVDMYNYSGESSIQSAILKYGADAAKTIGVGDRLITGISSDGTLQ
-421 KTSTVTY
+421 TSET
-428 HDTYNYLPGLMGYID
+428 ND
-443 SGDISQGFTTETLK
+443 STHLQ
-457 YVCECGYVY
+457 
-466 TGTSFDSLDNS
+466 
-477 YTCPNCG
+477 
-484 KSKSAFTKTINVPS
+484 
-498 KMAQDIDIN
+498 
-507 YASGIKQVIV
+507 YASGIKTVTVNETTFNIW
-517 GSKYREEDADDT
+517 DATDRAKTKAITVENDD
-529 TGGTLAAVFNL
+529 G
-540 YDANSYGE
+540 
-548 NHGKGI
+548 
-554 YVEGQL
+554 
-560 VGWAVVTKT
+560 VT
-569 NRAEVVVKT
+569 VVVGYAKVN
-578 YMYTNA
+578 YINRG
-584 RVATQVMDYGFSSN
+584 RVAVMIYMIANGTVQTSVGDYGGISN
-598 RWNIEYSGI
+598 KSRIEFSGI
-607 DTTAPDDNVNSG
+607 DTTSPDDSVNGG
-619 TNVSLDKFVGA
+619 TNVSLDNYIKSSSS
-630 NAQDLAWLR
+630 DLAWFR

-660 SPYIWF
+660 SPYLWF
-666 YTVNREDSLAELN
+666 YTVNRADSLADLN
-679 NIAITQ
+679 GIAVTQ
-685 FADYAAVKAAGIN
+685 FADYNAVKAAGIN

-722 GEQGNPASIT
+722 ADQGNPASIT

-778 KNGVQTTILA
+778 KNGVQATILA

-834 YEGDSYIAGIANYIT
+834 YEGDSYVAGIANYIT
-849 SASGTATTAV
+849 SASGAATMAV

-1027 IQKELGFDRYIMV
+1027 IQKELGFDRYIMA

-1147 QNGNVLF
+1147 QNGNVLL

-1198 NRFELSARK
+1198 NRFEFSARK

-1360 QMASENIVVNLVLK
+1360 QMASEKIFVNLVLK

-1465 NPVTDTTADGYALF
+1465 KPVTDTTADGYALF

-1560 AKDMVVASQI
+1560 AEDMVVASQI
-1570 EALFANGAQL
+1570 EALFANGAKL
-1580 SLGAQIADLTDENY
+1580 SLGAQIAELTEEEDY
-1594 SAAYKYAIL
+1594 SAVYKYAIV
-1603 LGGNLDD
+1603 LGGTLDD

-1647 YGFVWSENTL
+1647 YGFVWGENTL

-1691 GKRVLSISGAK
+1691 GKRILSISGAK

-1723 NPASIVVKPTAQN
+1723 NPATIVVKPTAQN

-1752 DVTSVGGQAI
+1752 DVASVGGQAI
-1762 AKDGNYAN
+1762 AKDGSYAN

-1811 VYGTDGRYYGFAVG
+1811 AYGTDGRYYGFAVG

-1875 YNGANLY
+1875 YNGTNLY

-2016 TADKFLITEESDSFT
+2016 TADKFLIAEESDSFT

-2068 VIDENAVYNNRKG
+2068 VIDENAMYNNRKG

-2131 EGDTAQTIGLKL
+2131 EGDTAQTVGLKL

-3336 DDTLSQDNY
+3336 DDTFSQDNY

-3504 AWKIYVIV
+3504 AWKICVIV

>member
-1 MYKNL
+1 
-6 RAHTRYES
+6 
-14 VHAHNTKPEVDIMR
+14 MR

-44 LALCFTLVFAVAISV
+44 LALCFTLVFA
-59 TPDGYFNSAKALNP
+59 F
-73 DGDTSGLVR
+73 
-82 VYQKDAY
+82 
-89 LNTST
+89 
-94 LVNPDD
+94 
-100 YALSAFKTD
+100 ALSANNSQVASAYTVEKQKKADDATLGSPSAFFGDNGELTGMHFGYPGLSANTQTWTFTETYNTVAPSLGNHQIFKLKGDTTMYTHVGDANHWLWGVSNGMAAAEVHGVMNFNLSGFVEQMIQNDNVTVKAKVTANIGAKEGESTPWIDYVNNLFYSAVAVPAGKELTGGLSYDLRNNKSVSGQDKTGFIAGYQKSDKKGAQDRTSNEVTLTKGTPGLGFALGCGWGQQAGSYDHHVYMSNIRVTFTITFNNVTD
-109 FESIMGYGKNAN
+109 GSGLNIGDNAAPVASSTYGIQNGYVQGTSGSGYAPYLTDAKNAP
-121 NSKTEWSIGDV
+121 
-132 TFNKYVFGMKNIT
+132 
-145 YNSEKGKIKSQD
+145 
-157 SEEEDKTVGVYPL
+157 VY
-170 AGGGAKMSFYIDA
+170 Y
-183 GLFGAD
+183 D
-189 SISAVLNVVLPEYLQ
+189 SIKN
-204 SLISTNDE
+204 
-212 YSLQFDAQI
+212 
-221 DVSKGDNLVNVSA
+221 
-234 QNYQRARAKIAT
+234 
-246 APETLSAVDENH
+246 
-258 IQYTGA
+258 
-264 NKAGDV
+264 
-270 KDSQYGYQ
+270 
-278 SNTTSNGSWSGSTLS
+278 
-293 FTGIVA
+293 
-299 NSANPYIYFC
+299 
-309 IGIGESDGTCT
+309 
-320 VSFRNLKFTNV
+320 NV
-331 KLVREVKADSDSIE
+331 KLDSI
-345 RVDGAAPVNKA
+345 VDGA
-356 QFDNTVQD
+356 
-364 SFYPY
+364 
-369 NTNASTAGGWAVWH
+369 
-383 DNITSQLSKKIDNV
+383 
-397 TYGNGK
+397 GK
-403 LQSYTN
+403 MQSYTN
-409 SPIATIGGQNYY
+409 ASLGQISADGANHSYYKFAQTEYVDMYNYSGESSIQSAILKYGADAAKTIGVGDRLITGISSDGTLQ
-421 KTSTVTY
+421 TSET
-428 HDTYNYLPGLMGYID
+428 ND
-443 SGDISQGFTTETLK
+443 STHLQ
-457 YVCECGYVY
+457 
-466 TGTSFDSLDNS
+466 
-477 YTCPNCG
+477 
-484 KSKSAFTKTINVPS
+484 
-498 KMAQDIDIN
+498 
-507 YASGIKQVIV
+507 YASGIKTVTVNETTFNIW
-517 GSKYREEDADDT
+517 DATDRAKTKAITVENDD
-529 TGGTLAAVFNL
+529 G
-540 YDANSYGE
+540 
-548 NHGKGI
+548 
-554 YVEGQL
+554 
-560 VGWAVVTKT
+560 VT
-569 NRAEVVVKT
+569 VVVGYAKVN
-578 YMYTNA
+578 YINRG
-584 RVATQVMDYGFSSN
+584 RVAVMIYMIANGTVQTSVGDYGGISSKS
-598 RWNIEYSGI
+598 RIEFSGI
-607 DTTAPDDNVNSG
+607 DTTSPDDSVNSG
-619 TNVSLDKFVGA
+619 TNVSLDNYIKSSSS
-630 NAQDLAWLR
+630 DLAWFR

-698 PIALGE
+698 PIAYGE

-834 YEGDSYIAGIANYIT
+834 YEGDSYVAGIANYIT
-849 SASGTATTAV
+849 SASGAATTAV

-877 VEGGNG
+877 VDEGGNG
-883 TFTFTIPAPATA
+883 TFTFTIPTPATA

-945 PLFEDE
+945 PLFEDG

-1027 IQKELGFDRYIMV
+1027 IQKELGFDRYIMA
-1040 TGDALDGD
+1040 TGDALYGD

-1102 AKLES
+1102 EKLES

-1147 QNGNVLF
+1147 QNGNVLL

-1198 NRFELSARK
+1198 NKFELSARK

-1271 DSDGNPVFFVPTKVG
+1271 DSDGSPVFFVPTKVG

-1360 QMASENIVVNLVLK
+1360 QMASENIFVNLVLK

-1441 VELAQFAGLYKSA
+1441 VELAQFAGLFKSA

-1465 NPVTDTTADGYALF
+1465 KPVTDTTADGYALF

-1549 IGKIA
+1549 ISKIA
-1554 PAYKIA
+1554 PTYKIA
-1560 AKDMVVASQI
+1560 ATDMVVASQI
-1570 EALFANGAQL
+1570 EALFANGAKL
-1580 SLGAQIADLTDENY
+1580 SLGAKIAELTEEDY
-1594 SAAYKYAIL
+1594 SAVYKYAIV
-1603 LGGNLDD
+1603 LGGTLDD

-1647 YGFVWSENTL
+1647 YGFVWGENTL

-1691 GKRVLSISGAK
+1691 GKRILSISGAK

-1723 NPASIVVKPTAQN
+1723 NPATIVVKPTAQN

-1752 DVTSVGGQAI
+1752 DVASVGGQAI
-1762 AKDGNYAN
+1762 AKDGSYAN
-1770 VAYNDILAQI
+1770 VAYDDIHDQI

-1847 AIEQK
+1847 AIEQIE
-1852 SIDLSTKYFVGIG
+1852 IDLSTKYFVGIG

-1875 YNGANLY
+1875 YNGTNLY

-1910 RSIVFDAFSLS
+1910 RSIVFDTFSLS

-1946 AKDTVAIDDSTFV
+1946 AKEIVAIDDSTFV

-2068 VIDENAVYNNRKG
+2068 VIDENAMYNNRKG

-2131 EGDTAQTIGLKL
+2131 EGDTAQTVGLKL

-2155 SVRVSGYSV
+2155 TVTVSGYSV

-2343 ASITINITDG
+2343 ASININITDG

-2414 YKGTITGNIKARPV
+2414 YKGTITGNIEARPV

-2470 NGSYFIDKN
+2470 NGAYFIDKN

-2829 PQAYASFA
+2829 PQAYVSFA

-3017 GQIRTIF
+3017 GQVRTIF

-3037 LEIVLP
+3037 LDIVLP

-3202 LKDGKYVTISANE
+3202 LKDGKYITISANE

-3353 LELTTKSLA
+3353 LELTAKSLA

-3440 TSTTVTVA
+3440 TPTTVTVA

-3527 TIVVKKSKLKKLA
+3527 TIVVKKLKLKKLA

>member
-1 MYKNL
+1 
-6 RAHTRYES
+6 
-14 VHAHNTKPEVDIMR
+14 MR

-44 LALCFTLVFAVAISV
+44 LALCFTLVFA
-59 TPDGYFNSAKALNP
+59 F
-73 DGDTSGLVR
+73 
-82 VYQKDAY
+82 
-89 LNTST
+89 
-94 LVNPDD
+94 
-100 YALSAFKTD
+100 ALSASVSQVASAYTVVEQEKADDATLGSPSAFFGDNSELTGMHFGYPGLSANTQTWTFTETYNTVVPSTGNHQIFKLKGNTTMYTHVGDANHWLWGVKNGMAAAEVHGVMNFNLSGFVAQMIQNDNVTVKAKVTANIGAKEGDSTWLISYVNNLFYSAVAVPAGKELTGGLSYDLRNNKSESGQDKTGFIAGYQNSDKKGAQDRTSNEVTLTKETPGLGFALGCGWGQQAGSYDHHVYMSNIRVTFTITFNNVTD
-109 FESIMGYGKNAN
+109 GSGLNIGDNAAPVASSTYGIQNSYQQGTSGSGYAPYLTDAKNAP
-121 NSKTEWSIGDV
+121 
-132 TFNKYVFGMKNIT
+132 
-145 YNSEKGKIKSQD
+145 
-157 SEEEDKTVGVYPL
+157 VY
-170 AGGGAKMSFYIDA
+170 Y
-183 GLFGAD
+183 D
-189 SISAVLNVVLPEYLQ
+189 SIKN
-204 SLISTNDE
+204 
-212 YSLQFDAQI
+212 
-221 DVSKGDNLVNVSA
+221 
-234 QNYQRARAKIAT
+234 
-246 APETLSAVDENH
+246 
-258 IQYTGA
+258 
-264 NKAGDV
+264 
-270 KDSQYGYQ
+270 
-278 SNTTSNGSWSGSTLS
+278 
-293 FTGIVA
+293 
-299 NSANPYIYFC
+299 
-309 IGIGESDGTCT
+309 
-320 VSFRNLKFTNV
+320 NV
-331 KLVREVKADSDSIE
+331 KLDSI
-345 RVDGAAPVNKA
+345 VDGA
-356 QFDNTVQD
+356 
-364 SFYPY
+364 
-369 NTNASTAGGWAVWH
+369 
-383 DNITSQLSKKIDNV
+383 
-397 TYGNGK
+397 GK
-403 LQSYTN
+403 MQSYTN
-409 SPIATIGGQNYY
+409 ASLGQISADGANHSYYKFAQTEYVDMYNYSGESSIQSAILKYGADAAKTIGVGDRLITGISSDGTLQ
-421 KTSTVTY
+421 TSET
-428 HDTYNYLPGLMGYID
+428 ND
-443 SGDISQGFTTETLK
+443 STHLQ
-457 YVCECGYVY
+457 
-466 TGTSFDSLDNS
+466 
-477 YTCPNCG
+477 
-484 KSKSAFTKTINVPS
+484 
-498 KMAQDIDIN
+498 
-507 YASGIKQVIV
+507 YASGIKTVTVNETTFNIW
-517 GSKYREEDADDT
+517 DATDRAKTKAITVENDD
-529 TGGTLAAVFNL
+529 GV
-540 YDANSYGE
+540 
-548 NHGKGI
+548 
-554 YVEGQL
+554 
-560 VGWAVVTKT
+560 AVVVGYAKVNYI
-569 NRAEVVVKT
+569 NRG
-578 YMYTNA
+578 
-584 RVATQVMDYGFSSN
+584 RVAVMIYMIANGTVQTSVGDYGGISSKS
-598 RWNIEYSGI
+598 RIEFSGI
-607 DTTAPDDNVNSG
+607 DTTSPDDSVNGG
-619 TNVSLDKFVGA
+619 TNVSLDNYIKSSSS
-630 NAQDLAWLR
+630 DLAWFR

-698 PIALGE
+698 PIAYGE

-834 YEGDSYIAGIANYIT
+834 YEGDSYVAGIANYIT
-849 SASGTATTAV
+849 SASGAATMAV
-859 GNDITINING
+859 SNDITINING

-877 VEGGNG
+877 VDEGGNG
-883 TFTFTIPAPATA
+883 TFTFTIPTPATA

-1027 IQKELGFDRYIMV
+1027 IQKELGFDRYIMA

-1089 ANNYSVSASVKSN
+1089 ANNYSVAASVKSN

-1147 QNGNVLF
+1147 QNGNVLL

-1198 NRFELSARK
+1198 NKFELSARK

-1271 DSDGNPVFFVPTKVG
+1271 DSDGSPVFFVPTKVG

-1360 QMASENIVVNLVLK
+1360 QMASENIFVNLVLK

-1465 NPVTDTTADGYALF
+1465 KPVTDTTADGYALF

-1527 IVKLDVSG
+1527 KVKLDVSG

-1549 IGKIA
+1549 ISKIA
-1554 PAYKIA
+1554 PTYKIA

-1570 EALFANGAQL
+1570 EALFANGAKL
-1580 SLGAQIADLTDENY
+1580 SLGAKIAELTEEDY
-1594 SAAYKYAIL
+1594 SAVYKYAIV
-1603 LGGNLDD
+1603 LGGTLDD

-1647 YGFVWSENTL
+1647 YGFVWGENTL

-1691 GKRVLSISGAK
+1691 GKRILSISGAK

-1723 NPASIVVKPTAQN
+1723 NPATIVVKPTAQN

-1752 DVTSVGGQAI
+1752 DVASVGGQAI
-1762 AKDGNYAN
+1762 AKDGSYAN

-1875 YNGANLY
+1875 YNGTNLY

-1910 RSIVFDAFSLS
+1910 RSIVFDTFSLS

-1936 GNSTQVNGSA
+1936 GNSTQVNGSS

-2016 TADKFLITEESDSFT
+2016 TADKFLIAEESDSFT

-2068 VIDENAVYNNRKG
+2068 VIDENAMYNNRKG

-2093 KQRVLGTSSF
+2093 KQRLLGTSSF

-2115 KTDVDMTYTF
+2115 QTDVDMTYTF

-2131 EGDTAQTIGLKL
+2131 EGDTAQTVGLKL

-2155 SVRVSGYSV
+2155 TVTVSGYSV

-2265 SGLEVRFD
+2265 SGLEVKFD

-2414 YKGTITGNIKARPV
+2414 YKGTITGNIEARPV

-2470 NGSYFIDKN
+2470 NGAYFIDKN

-2829 PQAYASFA
+2829 PQAYVSFA

-3010 ISARDND
+3010 ISSRDND

-3171 TAGGENR
+3171 TAGGANR

-3353 LELTTKSLA
+3353 LELTAKSLA

-3440 TSTTVTVA
+3440 TPTTVTVA

>member
-1 MYKNL
+1 
-6 RAHTRYES
+6 
-14 VHAHNTKPEVDIMR
+14 MR

-44 LALCFTLVFAVAISV
+44 LALCFTLVFA
-59 TPDGYFNSAKALNP
+59 F
-73 DGDTSGLVR
+73 
-82 VYQKDAY
+82 
-89 LNTST
+89 
-94 LVNPDD
+94 
-100 YALSAFKTD
+100 ALSASVSQVASAYDVVEQEKDDDATLGSPSAFFGDNGELTGMHFGYPGLSANTQTWTFTETYNTVVPSTGNHQIFKLKGDTTMYTHVGDANHWLWGVSNGMAAAEVHGVMNFNLSGFVAQMIQNDNVTVKATITANIGAREGTQSGGVNPYVNKLFYSAIAVPDGKQMTGGLSYDLRNNATD
-109 FESIMGYGKNAN
+109 SGQDKTGFISGYQDSDKKGAQDRTSNEVTLTKETPGLGFALGCGWKQQTNVFTGGQDHYVYMSNIRVTFTITFNGNFTDNASLTLGDNAAPVASSAYGIQNGYVQGTSGSGYAPYLTDAKNAP
-121 NSKTEWSIGDV
+121 
-132 TFNKYVFGMKNIT
+132 
-145 YNSEKGKIKSQD
+145 
-157 SEEEDKTVGVYPL
+157 VY
-170 AGGGAKMSFYIDA
+170 Y
-183 GLFGAD
+183 D
-189 SISAVLNVVLPEYLQ
+189 SIKN
-204 SLISTNDE
+204 
-212 YSLQFDAQI
+212 
-221 DVSKGDNLVNVSA
+221 
-234 QNYQRARAKIAT
+234 
-246 APETLSAVDENH
+246 
-258 IQYTGA
+258 
-264 NKAGDV
+264 
-270 KDSQYGYQ
+270 
-278 SNTTSNGSWSGSTLS
+278 
-293 FTGIVA
+293 
-299 NSANPYIYFC
+299 
-309 IGIGESDGTCT
+309 
-320 VSFRNLKFTNV
+320 NV
-331 KLVREVKADSDSIE
+331 KLDSI
-345 RVDGAAPVNKA
+345 VN
-356 QFDNTVQD
+356 
-364 SFYPY
+364 
-369 NTNASTAGGWAVWH
+369 GE
-383 DNITSQLSKKIDNV
+383 
-397 TYGNGK
+397 GK
-403 LQSYTN
+403 MQSYTN
-409 SPIATIGGQNYY
+409 ASLGQISADGANHSYYKFAQTEYVDMYNYSGESSIQSAILKYGADAAKTIGVGDRLITGISSDGTLQ
-421 KTSTVTY
+421 TSET
-428 HDTYNYLPGLMGYID
+428 ND
-443 SGDISQGFTTETLK
+443 STHLQ
-457 YVCECGYVY
+457 
-466 TGTSFDSLDNS
+466 
-477 YTCPNCG
+477 
-484 KSKSAFTKTINVPS
+484 
-498 KMAQDIDIN
+498 
-507 YASGIKQVIV
+507 YASGIKTVTVNETTFNIW
-517 GSKYREEDADDT
+517 DATDRAKTKAITVENDD
-529 TGGTLAAVFNL
+529 G
-540 YDANSYGE
+540 
-548 NHGKGI
+548 
-554 YVEGQL
+554 
-560 VGWAVVTKT
+560 VT
-569 NRAEVVVKT
+569 VVVGYAKVN
-578 YMYTNA
+578 YINRG
-584 RVATQVMDYGFSSN
+584 RVAVMIYMIANGTVQTSVGDYGGISN
-598 RWNIEYSGI
+598 KSRIEFSGI
-607 DTTAPDDNVNSG
+607 DTTSPDDSVNGG
-619 TNVSLDKFVGA
+619 TNVSLDNYIKSSSS
-630 NAQDLAWLR
+630 DLAWFR

-660 SPYIWF
+660 SPYLWF
-666 YTVNREDSLAELN
+666 YTVNRADSLADLN
-679 NIAITQ
+679 GIAVTQ
-685 FADYAAVKAAGIN
+685 FADYNAVKAAGIN

-722 GEQGNPASIT
+722 ADQGNPASIT

-778 KNGVQTTILA
+778 KNGVQATILA

-834 YEGDSYIAGIANYIT
+834 YEGDSYVAGIANYIT
-849 SASGTATTAV
+849 SASGAATMAV
-859 GNDITINING
+859 SNDITINING

-1360 QMASENIVVNLVLK
+1360 QMASENILVNLVLK

-1512 IVVQTTK
+1512 IIVQTTK

-1549 IGKIA
+1549 ISKIA

-1580 SLGAQIADLTDENY
+1580 SLGAQIAALTDENY

-1647 YGFVWSENTL
+1647 YGFVWGENTL

-1691 GKRVLSISGAK
+1691 GKRILSISGAK

-1723 NPASIVVKPTAQN
+1723 NPATIVVKPTAQN

-1752 DVTSVGGQAI
+1752 DVASVGGQAI
-1762 AKDGNYAN
+1762 AKDGSYAN

-1811 VYGTDGRYYGFAVG
+1811 AYGTDGRYYGFAVG

-1875 YNGANLY
+1875 YNGTNLY

-2829 PQAYASFA
+2829 PQAYVSFA

-2900 NYGDVMSADG
+2900 NYGEVMSVDG

-2940 KDRTNFFPTVRLGV
+2940 NDRTNFFPTVRLGV

-3017 GQIRTIF
+3017 GQVRTIF
-3024 DIAGTNAKFDTAT
+3024 DIAGANAKFDTAT
-3037 LEIVLP
+3037 LDIVLP

-3109 KVRRYINANGQFVA
+3109 KVRRYINANGKFVA

-3504 AWKIYVIV
+3504 AWKICVIV